1 MKNPKRN
8 PVERF
13 CALLLAFIMVFT
25 LVLPDGALSVSAAG
39 NNSDEASGEP
49 EASTEKTT
57 DVEVTIFEKVPT
69 TENPDNK
76 VAIQGADLQIKEAD
90 TDNVVANG
98 QSDANGKV
106 KVENL
111 TYDTE
116 KSYEY
121 TVSKAGYQSLENKSV
136 SIGTVNEVEVTLEMS
151 DISLGDLSA
160 VELSPNKEGVPSQV
174 QAVIN
179 NKIDNFEVGGAAQY
193 KWESSNPAVADV
205 DGNGLITAKGR
216 GSATITVSRNGK
228 SAQTTIKVKEVPSME
243 LNVTPD
249 NGTDVKSVT
258 AKASLPTDAAGGTV
272 TFSVNGADNVVNV
285 AADGTAELILNGAVM
300 GTLNIS
306 AVYSGNE
313 LYYEASASTN
323 GSYKQSKDITLK
335 DEKNS
340 SNTTIT
346 YGVNEVPA
354 LSVFDAEDRVVTFSS
369 SDSSVIEATPD
380 GKLTVKGEG
389 TAKII
394 ATAAESDNYTEASAS
409 YEVTVNKNTIKNTI
423 TFADFEWNVADASKV
438 YDGNKKI
445 RITGTLKNADV
456 IDNVQVTVS
465 AQLKKSGVGSYSE
478 FTVTDDDADINLK
491 GANNYKI
498 TTDFSN
504 KNVQLAEGKTVNI
517 TPRPVYVKVAVK
529 EGKTT
534 KFAYGT
540 IKADLQTAVEE
551 NYEVVLAGKYE
562 DGNILEPDKEQGLL
576 SPAKLEL
583 KNYAKV
589 ALKGFNDNNTV
600 YYVGGYTAEVIPV
613 ITNKNA
619 GNYEIRVDSE
629 NIAKYS
635 SDLTI
640 EKEKETQ
647 ASLNDLVKIVG
658 ADGIYQNEKDGSV
671 YIRGNQAV
679 TLKLEFKETNAYYD
693 QIWVSKGEKQAD
705 GQEIYYDAINSG
717 ISFDDS
723 KDKEYTL
730 KVSLR
735 NSKNAETVTD
745 GVEYQK
751 ITVDAISPTADF
763 KDLGNAGQFNKVLP
777 NNWKGFGNFSKD
789 KIKKYLVT
797 SDDAT
802 SKVKSLKTCKITVDN
817 DDAEAIVEK
826 ISEAVKNDSVWEET
840 SSVETSSVKFDKE
853 GNYIV
858 LALVEDNVGNKAV
871 YASNGLV
878 FDLTAPDVSVK
889 IIEPEENT
897 GCNQKVNFTVEINDK
912 DITSGVDKIE
922 VIAMDSDKDE
932 DVTAEYI
939 ETVKVAGGFDEDNK
953 MVIDS
958 CTLNS
963 EKINTIVGSE
973 QDGTL
978 QSIQAHANFT
988 VNGELSINKY
998 QSGYA
1003 IVKVIVYD
1011 KAGNNK
1017 EITTK
1022 REKVD
1027 VVAPKVNVKYD
1038 KDSATNSKYIN
1049 SSERTMT
1056 ITYTERNFIKSG
1068 LRFKVSV
1075 NGTESDNL
1083 TLDELEALECVT
1095 VNGPV
1100 DSENGSEPDNYKD
1113 DRTNTYQIT
1122 FSGDGAYEV
1131 IPKITDAAGNTNMN
1145 TNGKIEIEYENS
1157 NSQANELFVLD
1168 STAPTVDVKYSPEK
1182 SVRENEY
1189 FNSKRTMTLTITE
1202 RNFDESTL
1210 KFKLVSDGE
1219 TVESDNKSD
1228 TEKEKVLTMKDL
1240 TEKGLVIK
1248 KTEDKEAE
1256 VNEEKRTD
1264 ARKIV
1269 YEIEFNNDGFYQLIP
1284 YLTDLAGNEYNG
1296 SIESEIT
1303 KYQEFCIDKK
1313 APEVTVK
1320 YNDNELTLH
1329 NDKYFNQQRT
1339 AEVTIKE
1346 RNFNAD
1352 DLEFTL
1358 TRDGDKQTY
1367 KGFSALEQ
1375 AIGKL
1380 KDCDI
1385 TEIKDSEEKTA
1396 KQKHTDER
1404 VHTFSI
1410 TFGQKGE
1417 DYDYKISVKTT
1428 DLAGNSNDSVKDEN
1442 IGAETVATGKEFTVD
1457 MLAPSFSISYELL
1470 DDEGNV
1476 SSKIKESEVTTNE
1489 DKRVYKN
1496 KTIKAKVTIE
1506 ERNFKS
1512 TEDVFKDSIKVI
1524 EEATDV
1530 AGVAVEVK
1538 NQQNVAESLDKWNAE
1553 SGTIKYTNTGFV
1565 FEEEANYTFNLSY
1578 TDLAGNTAELV
1589 PQSDKG
1595 YRFTVDKTAPT
1606 GSLLVKNENLLE
1618 RLVEKLLDEVS
1629 FKFFNLKSK
1638 SIEVTTKGL
1647 DVTSPIKVSYYKDW
1661 QDGHG
1666 DFDALEEEAL
1676 SSKSWTKLN
1685 LKGREEEEEKKE
1697 YNIAK
1702 EEKEYSYLVEKDE
1715 QFVPYARI
1723 EDKAGNI
1730 VYLNN
1735 DGIICESKV
1744 ADININI
1751 DTKKPS
1757 TAAFEVKEED
1767 VVYNGNVEFNIDVK
1781 DEATKDKNNK
1791 KDVYSGINEIK
1802 YEVYS
1807 AESPEGADGNVKGTI
1822 SFEPSERVQYYNIPN
1837 IKIPVKEQSRYNSND
1852 VTIKVTVIDNA
1863 GNENYDT
1870 KNLKIDITDPSIDVS
1885 YNNNDVKN
1893 ETYFKNNR
1901 TMTIKYTER
1910 NITPDGLTFDF
1921 VAGDVTYKKIKLEKL
1936 RSEIS
1941 EKNLG
1946 ITISE
1951 GKDSQAS
1958 VDAKDYTDDR
1968 TLTYSITF
1976 DGGKEKDMDYQI
1988 IPYIEDLAGNTS
2000 YKTDESGKII
2010 DNVKY
2015 ANGKVASQKFT
2026 VDKVQPEMNVSY
2038 YLVDSNGN
2046 RGEKI
2051 EVSTDK
2057 INRLYKNKTIRAV
2070 VKITERNFALENGFS
2085 EEDKQVIP
2093 HFTWTNYDGNQGSV
2107 ADYEAAAT
2115 NLTNWLTSDKVIR
2128 TQSFDFI
2135 ADGDYSFTMEYTDLA
2150 GNSLKEE
2157 YGTHYCTVDKT
2168 APKIHVEYTSDNQ
2181 TVQPGEIELNRLYK
2195 NKDITAT
2202 VTIEERNFQRENN
2215 AVNFEN
2221 GQMSLSYTAKNLQG
2235 SDINTENYT
2244 GTANTRGEWST
2255 NVYTRTKT
2263 FTFSQDANYTLGL
2276 VYRDLA
2282 GNEAVYDTR
2291 YFTVDKT
2298 APTGSMT
2305 IEDNSGTA
2313 KTWIQWIQQV
2323 FFDIFTQSQKGVS
2336 MTSADETAGVAST
2349 QYYKYHP
2356 DSESRHTFDGLSTQN
2371 LDSISSW
2378 SDGYSTSV
2386 NADEQVIVYEK
2397 ITDRAGNVT
2406 YINNQE
2412 GVIADNTSPTA
2423 PEIKITAAEPAQGIY
2438 NASVPFTI
2446 DVTDPE
2452 NGGTYAGLKEVSY
2465 EITNNGKVTQ
2475 SGNYNSD
2482 LSDPT
2487 ARVHN
2492 IHRSETVNAEL
2503 NNSNHV
2509 TIKVKAVDYAGNQS
2523 EATKDLKIDITH
2535 PEVTITFDLN
2545 NPLNGKY
2552 YKTTRTATISVKERN
2567 FDTNAVDLKIT
2578 NTDGTMPSVSGW
2590 SISSQAG
2597 ESDDAINTCRVEFSA
2612 DGDYN
2617 MTMQCKDQAG
2627 NESNTV
2633 KVDEFTIDKTI
2644 PVISVS
2650 YDNNSAATPGYYN
2663 ANRTATITIKEH
2675 NFNAAEVNSQ
2685 ITAALQGSGISAP
2698 GVGGWS
2704 NSGDTHT
2711 ASVTFSD
2718 DGDYTF
2724 DIDYTDLAGNAAADY
2739 TQDSFTVD
2747 KTKPEV
2753 EFFDIEDKS
2762 ANNGVVAPGVKYS
2775 DVNYLESGVEIK
2787 IEGAEHESKELTG
2800 SRSSIANGESIKMN
2814 DFEYTQDNDDV
2825 YTMTAVISDKAGNK
2839 TEKKI
2844 MFSVNRFGS
2853 NYSFSDTTKEF
2864 LDEVYSNSAKDLVIT
2879 ETNVDSLVFNGI
2891 SYSLDNKTTE
2901 LKQGTDYTVK
2911 ETGGEGSWKQYTY
2924 TIKKENFEKEGRYSV
2939 TIDSEDKATN
2949 TMNNKVKERNI
2960 NFVIDKTPP
2969 TVVITGIEESS
2980 YRADSRDMSVNVS
2993 DNTAVKRLDIMVDG
3007 KSVATYSQEDVKE
3020 AGGKIV
3026 YTLNSS
3032 NSKQKVKAVAVD
3044 MADNEATSD
3053 NHNILITTN
3062 LFIQY
3067 INNKPLFIG
3076 SIIALVLIAG
3086 GAIYFFVFRRKK
3098 SEDAAD
3104 AN

>member
-57 DVEVTIFEKVPT
+57 DAEFTIFENVPT

-76 VAIQGADLQIKEAD
+76 VAIQGADLQIKEAG

-179 NKIDNFEVGGAAQY
+179 NKIDNFEVGGAPQY

-228 SAQTTIKVKEVPSME
+228 SAQTTIKVKEVPSMG

-258 AKASLPTDAAGGTV
+258 MTVTMPKDAKGGKV
-272 TFSVNGADNVVNV
+272 TFSLESGESYEVAVNEEGIAEQVLAKDLIGNVKVS
-285 AADGTAELILNGAVM
+285 AA
-300 GTLNIS
+300 
-306 AVYSGNE
+306 YSGNE
-313 LYYEASASTN
+313 LYFENSTEETGKYKQKKSISLTADGKSEASIDY
-323 GSYKQSKDITLK
+323 GSDLP
-335 DEKNS
+335 
-340 SNTTIT
+340 
-346 YGVNEVPA
+346 V
-354 LSVFDAEDRVVTFSS
+354 LSVGNAEDRTVTFSS

-380 GKLTVKGEG
+380 GKLTVKGAG

-394 ATAAESDNYTEASAS
+394 ATAAESDNYTESSAS
-409 YEVTVNKNTIKNTI
+409 FTIEVEQKTINKKI
-423 TFADFEWNVADASKV
+423 TFADFEWNTTSASKV
-438 YDGNKKI
+438 YDRSRKI
-445 RITGTLKNADV
+445 SITGTLKSDELVGNDQ
-456 IDNVQVTVS
+456 ITVTVN
-465 AQLKKSGVGSYSE
+465 AQLKKEDVGNYSE
-478 FTVTDDDADINLK
+478 FTVTDADSDIKLK
-491 GANNYKI
+491 GASNYKI

-534 KFAYGT
+534 KFAYGKS
-540 IKADLQTAVEE
+540 KAYLQEAVKE

-562 DGNILEPDKEQGLL
+562 DGNILEPDKDQGLL
-576 SPAKLEL
+576 PPAKLEL
-583 KNYAKV
+583 KNYAEV
-589 ALKGFNDNNTV
+589 ALKGFNDNDTV
-600 YYVGGYTAEVIPV
+600 YYVGSYTAEIIPV

-640 EKEKETQ
+640 EKETQ
-647 ASLNDLVKIVG
+647 ISLNDLVEIVG

-671 YIRGNQAV
+671 YIRGNQAA
-679 TLKLEFKETNAYYD
+679 TLKLQFKETNAYYD

-735 NSKNAETVTD
+735 NSKNALTVTD

-751 ITVDAISPTADF
+751 ITVDATSPTADF

-777 NNWKGFGNFSKD
+777 SWDGFKNFSNDTEKA
-789 KIKKYLVT
+789 YLVKA
-797 SDDAT
+797 SDNG

-826 ISEAVKNDSVWEET
+826 ISEAVKNDSVWEEKD
-840 SSVETSSVKFDKE
+840 SVQEEKDSVQFNKE

-889 IIEPEENT
+889 IIKPEENT
-897 GCNQKVNFTVEINDK
+897 GYNQKVNFTVEINDK

-922 VIAMDSDKDE
+922 VIAMDSDKE
-932 DVTAEYI
+932 VIAEEI
-939 ETVKVAGGFDEDNK
+939 ENVKVAGGFDKNNK
-953 MVIDS
+953 IVTDS

-963 EKINTIVGSE
+963 DEINTIVGSE

-978 QSIQAHANFT
+978 KAIQAHANFT
-988 VNGELSINKY
+988 VNGKLSINKY

-1003 IVKVIVYD
+1003 TVKVIVYD
-1011 KAGNNK
+1011 KAGNRK
-1017 EITTK
+1017 ETIETETK
-1022 REKVD
+1022 TEKVD

-1038 KDSATNSKYIN
+1038 KNSETSKYIQG
-1049 SSERTMT
+1049 SERKMT
-1056 ITYTERNFIKSG
+1056 ITYTERNFIESG
-1068 LRFKVSV
+1068 LRFDVSI
-1075 NGTESDNL
+1075 NGTEPDDL
-1083 TLDELEALECVT
+1083 TLKELEDLECVKEVKKP
-1095 VNGPV
+1095 VN
-1100 DSENGSEPDNYKD
+1100 SKNEPDDYTD
-1113 DRTNTYQIT
+1113 ERTNTYEIT

-1145 TNGKIEIEYENS
+1145 SEGNIEVEYENS
-1157 NSQANELFVLD
+1157 KFQTNGPFILD
-1168 STAPTVDVKYSPEK
+1168 GTAPTVDVKYSSEK

-1210 KFKLVSDGE
+1210 KFDLISDGE
-1219 TVESDNKSD
+1219 TKKGL
-1228 TEKEKVLTMKDL
+1228 TKEEL
-1240 TEKGLVIK
+1240 TENGLTIK
-1248 KTEDKEAE
+1248 KTEDKESE

-1284 YLTDLAGNEYNG
+1284 YLIDLAGNEYKG
-1296 SIESEIT
+1296 SNESEIT
-1303 KYQEFCIDKK
+1303 KYQEFCIDKT
-1313 APEVTVK
+1313 APEVTVTYND
-1320 YNDNELTLH
+1320 YNDNELKLH

-1339 AEVTIKE
+1339 ATVTITE
-1346 RNFNAD
+1346 RNFDAN

-1358 TRDGDKQTY
+1358 IRDGNEQRY
-1367 KGFSALEQ
+1367 MGFSALKD
-1375 AIGKL
+1375 AMDKL
-1380 KDCDI
+1380 GDCAV

-1404 VHTFSI
+1404 EYTFSI
-1410 TFGQKGE
+1410 TFGKEKE
-1417 DYDYKISVKTT
+1417 DHDYAISVKAT
-1428 DLAGNSNDSVKDEN
+1428 DLAGNSNSSVTDKN
-1442 IGAETVATGKEFTVD
+1442 IGAETVATGEEFTVD
-1457 MLAPSFSISYELL
+1457 MVAPTL
-1470 DDEGNV
+1470 DVQYIVYKDENGQ
-1476 SSKIKESEVTTNE
+1476 E
-1489 DKRVYKN
+1489 DKDRIDITGEIVNATDEDSRFYKN
-1496 KTIKAKVTIE
+1496 ASIFAKVTIT
-1506 ERNFKS
+1506 ERNFFTDDES
-1512 TEDVFKDSIKVI
+1512 FVKDQMKLEYKAQDITG
-1524 EEATDV
+1524 TDV
-1530 AGVAVEVK
+1530 QTKDFKKQANNELENEAWVTDK
-1538 NQQNVAESLDKWNAE
+1538 NNETTRTQ
-1553 SGTIKYTNTGFV
+1553 I
-1565 FEEEANYTFNLSY
+1565 FEFKVDANYALGINY
-1578 TDLAGNTAELV
+1578 TDLAGNTAVE
-1589 PQSDKG
+1589 
-1595 YRFTVDKTAPT
+1595 YETRYFTVDTTSPEGTVVMSDGDKKTEA
-1606 GSLLVKNENLLE
+1606 GSLLEKFKNLFFTLFSNKQIT
-1618 RLVEKLLDEVS
+1618 VEMTGKD
-1629 FKFFNLKSK
+1629 K
-1638 SIEVTTKGL
+1638 
-1647 DVTSPIKVSYYKDW
+1647 TSPFVQKYYIDDKNQEYDKDGNFNFKTEDKLSEEKWTVYKDEKAIEKNDYFSVNNKT
-1661 QDGHG
+1661 QTYK
-1666 DFDALEEEAL
+1666 LKEN
-1676 SSKSWTKLN
+1676 SK
-1685 LKGREEEEEKKE
+1685 
-1697 YNIAK
+1697 A
-1702 EEKEYSYLVEKDE
+1702 
-1715 QFVPYARI
+1715 VPYLYL
-1723 EDKAGNI
+1723 EDKAGNKTYMTSNGAI
-1730 VYLNN
+1730 YDTENPTAPVIKITTAPVAGVSEP
-1735 DGIICESKV
+1735 GIFNS
-1744 ADININI
+1744 
-1751 DTKKPS
+1751 
-1757 TAAFEVKEED
+1757 
-1767 VVYNGNVEFNIDVK
+1767 NVDFNISVEDPKVN
-1781 DEATKDKNNK
+1781 ET
-1791 KDVYSGINEIK
+1791 YSGINNVSYRIYKNGESEDVK
-1802 YEVYS
+1802 YISLYNETMETPIMKQS
-1807 AESPEGADGNVKGTI
+1807 FNTSNKDDFEGELVVSSKD
-1822 SFEPSERVQYYNIPN
+1822 F
-1837 IKIPVKEQSRYNSND
+1837 NSND
-1852 VTIKVTVIDNA
+1852 VTIEVTATDNA
-1863 GNENYDT
+1863 GNTTTE
-1870 KNLKIDITDPSIDVS
+1870 KKQIAIDITPPEITVFYD
-1885 YNNNDVKN
+1885 NNDVANGK
-1893 ETYFKNNR
+1893 YFKANR
-1901 TMTIKYTER
+1901 TMTVEYKER
-1910 NITPDGLTFDF
+1910 NFDESKLTFDVSTNGKSQTVSLSQLKNGEVNGIKVISGPEDSEKTKKF
-1921 VAGDVTYKKIKLEKL
+1921 ETYTDNRTNTYKILF
-1936 RSEIS
+1936 
-1941 EKNLG
+1941 N
-1946 ITISE
+1946 
-1951 GKDSQAS
+1951 A
-1958 VDAKDYTDDR
+1958 
-1968 TLTYSITF
+1968 
-1976 DGGKEKDMDYQI
+1976 GGNNGDMDYSI
-1988 IPYIEDLAGNTS
+1988 VPH
-2000 YKTDESGKII
+2000 II
-2010 DNVKY
+2010 DK
-2015 ANGKVASQKFT
+2015 ANNKQNKETQYKAGTEAKTEFT
-2026 VDKVQPEMNVSY
+2026 IDKKAPVISMAYSAEGETINPG
-2038 YLVDSNGN
+2038 GN
-2046 RGEKI
+2046 
-2051 EVSTDK
+2051 EVS
-2057 INRLYKNKTIRAV
+2057 RVYRNKTI
-2070 VKITERNFALENGFS
+2070 
-2085 EEDKQVIP
+2085 
-2093 HFTWTNYDGNQGSV
+2093 
-2107 ADYEAAAT
+2107 
-2115 NLTNWLTSDKVIR
+2115 
-2128 TQSFDFI
+2128 
-2135 ADGDYSFTMEYTDLA
+2135 
-2150 GNSLKEE
+2150 
-2157 YGTHYCTVDKT
+2157 
-2168 APKIHVEYTSDNQ
+2168 
-2181 TVQPGEIELNRLYK
+2181 
-2195 NKDITAT
+2195 TAT
-2202 VTIEERNFQRENN
+2202 ATIEERNFSNSNSFSEDPKQMNLTYD
-2215 AVNFEN
+2215 ALNF
-2221 GQMSLSYTAKNLQG
+2221 QG
-2235 SDINTENYT
+2235 SKVNTENYT
-2244 GTANTRGEWST
+2244 NTANTRGEWST

-2617 MTMQCKDQAG
+2617 MTMKCKDQAG

-2949 TMNNKVKERNI
+2949 TMNNKVKESNI

>member
-57 DVEVTIFEKVPT
+57 DVEFTIFEKVPT

-76 VAIQGADLQIKEAD
+76 VAIQGADLQIKEAG

-136 SIGTVNEVEVTLEMS
+136 SIGTVNEVEVTLGMS

-258 AKASLPTDAAGGTV
+258 MTVTMPKDAKGGKV
-272 TFSVNGADNVVNV
+272 TFSLESGESYEVAVNEEGIAEQVLAKDLIGNVKVS
-285 AADGTAELILNGAVM
+285 AA
-300 GTLNIS
+300 
-306 AVYSGNE
+306 YSGNE
-313 LYYEASASTN
+313 LYFENSTEETGKYKQKKRISLTADGKSEAS
-323 GSYKQSKDITLK
+323 
-335 DEKNS
+335 
-340 SNTTIT
+340 IT
-346 YGVNEVPA
+346 YGSDLPV
-354 LSVFDAEDRVVTFSS
+354 LSVENAEDRTVTFSS
-369 SDSSVIEATPD
+369 SKPNVVEATPD
-380 GKLTVKGEG
+380 GVLTVKGTG
-389 TAKII
+389 RTDIT
-394 ATAAESDNYTEASAS
+394 ATAAESDNYTESSAS
-409 YEVTVNKNTIKNTI
+409 FTIKVNQKPINKKI
-423 TFADFEWNVADASKV
+423 TFADFEWNVEKASKV
-438 YDGNKKI
+438 YDGNDKI
-445 RITGTLKNADV
+445 QMTGTLKNADV
-456 IDNVQVTVS
+456 IDEVQVTVN
-465 AQLKKSGVGSYSE
+465 AQLEKSDVGSYSK
-478 FTVTDDDADINLK
+478 FTVTDADSDIKLK
-491 GANNYKI
+491 GANNYET
-498 TTDFSN
+498 TTDFSE
-504 KNVQLAEGKTVNI
+504 KEVQLAKGKTVNI
-517 TPRPVYVKVAVK
+517 TPRPVYVKAAVK

-534 KFAYGT
+534 ELSYGKT
-540 IKADLQTAVEE
+540 KKELQEFVEE
-551 NYEVVLAGKYE
+551 NYEVVLAGTKGCIDE
-562 DGNILEPDKEQGLL
+562 TQAQGLMGKDTIQL
-576 SPAKLEL
+576 DE
-583 KNYAKV
+583 YAKV
-589 ALKGFNDNNTV
+589 ELDGFNDKEKV
-600 YYVGGYTAEVIPV
+600 YYVGKYKVLPV
-613 ITNKNA
+613 VEKEDA
-619 GNYEIRVDSE
+619 GNYEIKVDTG
-629 NIAKYS
+629 NIGKYS
-635 SDLTI
+635 ANLTV
-640 EKEKETQ
+640 KKETETQ
-647 ASLNDLVKIVG
+647 DNLKNLVDVVN

-671 YIRGNQAV
+671 YIRGNQSA
-679 TLKLEFKETNAYYD
+679 TLKLKFKKANAYYD
-693 QIWVSKGEKQAD
+693 QIWVSKGEKQQD

-723 KDKEYTL
+723 EDKVYSL

-745 GVEYQK
+745 GEKY
-751 ITVDAISPTADF
+751 ININVDATSPTADF
-763 KDLGNAGQFNKVLP
+763 ADLGSAGQFNKVLP
-777 NNWKGFGNFSKD
+777 NDWKGFGNFSKD
-789 KIKKYLVT
+789 KEKAYLVT
-797 SDDAT
+797 KSDNG
-802 SKVKSLKTCKITVDN
+802 SKVKSLKTCKVKIGSDDN
-817 DDAEAIVEK
+817 NAIVAA
-826 ISEAVKNDSVWEET
+826 ISNAVKNDSLWVEEDT
-840 SSVETSSVKFDKE
+840 VKFAEE
-853 GNYIV
+853 GNYII
-858 LALVEDNVGNKAV
+858 LALVEDNVGNKSV

-878 FDLTAPDVSVK
+878 FDLTTPTVTITADSVDPKVGPDGTVNFQV
-889 IIEPEENT
+889 
-897 GCNQKVNFTVEINDK
+897 KVNDTNVTSGIEKVEI
-912 DITSGVDKIE
+912 
-922 VIAMDSDKDE
+922 IAMDSANKE
-932 DVTAEYI
+932 VSAEEI
-939 ETVKVAGGFDEDNK
+939 ENVKVSGGFDENSK
-953 MVIDS
+953 KVTDS
-958 CTLNS
+958 YTLNS
-963 EKINTIVGSE
+963 EEINKIVGKE

-978 QSIQAHANFT
+978 ESIQAHANF
-988 VNGELSINKY
+988 NIEGKLSINKY

-1003 IVKVIVYD
+1003 TVKVIVYD
-1011 KAGNNK
+1011 KAGNQSDSALK
-1017 EITTK
+1017 TV
-1022 REKVD
+1022 KVD
-1027 VVAPKVNVKYD
+1027 VINPEIAVEYNIDSDNEYIQSSSRTMTITYIERNFIEEGLTFDVSIDGVVQNVSLKDIKEKTKERITASEVISKETDKYVCTLTFKGDGAYKVIPHITDVAGNENEGIIYKNQNSRANEIFILDKTAPEVNIKYNS
-1038 KDSATNSKYIN
+1038 DSDSQYIGN
-1049 SSERTMT
+1049 NTRTMT
-1056 ITYTERNFIKSG
+1056 ITYTERNFTKEGLTFDVSIDGVVQNVSLKDIKEKTKERITASEVISKETDKYVCT
-1068 LRFKVSV
+1068 LTFK
-1075 NGTESDNL
+1075 
-1083 TLDELEALECVT
+1083 
-1095 VNGPV
+1095 
-1100 DSENGSEPDNYKD
+1100 
-1113 DRTNTYQIT
+1113 
-1122 FSGDGAYEV
+1122 GDGAYKV
-1131 IPKITDAAGNTNMN
+1131 IPHITDIVGNKN
-1145 TNGKIEIEYENS
+1145 TKIEYDNTDS
-1157 NSQANELFVLD
+1157 KANELFIL
-1168 STAPTVDVKYSPEK
+1168 
-1182 SVRENEY
+1182 
-1189 FNSKRTMTLTITE
+1189 
-1202 RNFDESTL
+1202 
-1210 KFKLVSDGE
+1210 
-1219 TVESDNKSD
+1219 
-1228 TEKEKVLTMKDL
+1228 DL
-1240 TEKGLVIK
+1240 T
-1248 KTEDKEAE
+1248 
-1256 VNEEKRTD
+1256 
-1264 ARKIV
+1264 
-1269 YEIEFNNDGFYQLIP
+1269 
-1284 YLTDLAGNEYNG
+1284 
-1296 SIESEIT
+1296 
-1303 KYQEFCIDKK
+1303 
-1313 APEVTVK
+1313 APEVTVT
-1320 YNDNELTLH
+1320 YNDDELALH
-1329 NDKYFNQQRT
+1329 NGKYFNEQRT
-1339 AEVTIKE
+1339 ATISIKE
-1346 RNFNAD
+1346 RNFD
-1352 DLEFTL
+1352 SGKLGFTL
-1358 TRDGDKQTY
+1358 TRDG
-1367 KGFSALEQ
+1367 
-1375 AIGKL
+1375 
-1380 KDCDI
+1380 
-1385 TEIKDSEEKTA
+1385 EEKTYNTFEELKKA
-1396 KQKHTDER
+1396 VDGWDDCSITKNLEDNESDKKPETYTDDR
-1404 VHTFSI
+1404 TQTFTI
-1410 TFGQKGE
+1410 TFGKKG
-1417 DYDYKISVKTT
+1417 DDHDYKISVKVT
-1428 DLAGNSNDSVKDEN
+1428 DLAGNSNAGLTDKSAKVK
-1442 IGAETVATGKEFTVD
+1442 TGDDFTVD
-1457 MLAPSFSISYELL
+1457 MLAPKLDVKYYVSKDSEGKEVSSPIYITDSIGASEKSRFYKNATIFAEVTITEGNFVGESEFAKGQMILTYEAKDSQGIDVETKDFKKLANTKEEWKTKEKNNVQVFEFSTDANYTLGINYTDLAGNQAVEYETHYFTVDKTPPKGTVDMSDGDKKTETGSLLEKFKKLFFKLFSNKQIEAIMTGEDTTSPFVQKYYIDCNNQEYNKDDGSFKVKTEDELSKEEWTVYKDEKAIEENDYFSANSKTQSYSLIENSKAVPYLYLEDKAGNKTYMTSNGAIYDTENPTAPVITITTADPVAGVSDPGIEIFNSDVDFNISVEDPEVNGTYSGLASVSYEIKNNGKVTQ
-1470 DDEGNV
+1470 EGNF
-1476 SSKIKESEVTTNE
+1476 NE
-1489 DKRVYKN
+1489 DLKPVNMEKRLSRDLTVDASKNNGNNITIEVNAEDNAGNKSSARRELAIDKTKPEITVSYDNNDVANGKYFKANRTMTVSYKERNFYEKGITFDVSTNGGVLQEGISLEDLNKINGITVKFQKDSQSGRKLKELSDERVNTYTILFDAGSTNGDMDYSIVPHITDAAALVNENVEYGDSKAPEKFTIDKKAPVISMAYSAEGETINPGGNEVSRVYRN
-1496 KTIKAKVTIE
+1496 KTITATATIE
-1506 ERNFKS
+1506 ERNFS
-1512 TEDVFKDSIKVI
+1512 NSNSFSEDPK
-1524 EEATDV
+1524 
-1530 AGVAVEVK
+1530 
-1538 NQQNVAESLDKWNAE
+1538 QM
-1553 SGTIKYTNTGFV
+1553 
-1565 FEEEANYTFNLSY
+1565 NLTY
-1578 TDLAGNTAELV
+1578 
-1589 PQSDKG
+1589 
-1595 YRFTVDKTAPT
+1595 
-1606 GSLLVKNENLLE
+1606 
-1618 RLVEKLLDEVS
+1618 
-1629 FKFFNLKSK
+1629 
-1638 SIEVTTKGL
+1638 
-1647 DVTSPIKVSYYKDW
+1647 
-1661 QDGHG
+1661 
-1666 DFDALEEEAL
+1666 EAL
-1676 SSKSWTKLN
+1676 N
-1685 LKGREEEEEKKE
+1685 FQG
-1697 YNIAK
+1697 
-1702 EEKEYSYLVEKDE
+1702 
-1715 QFVPYARI
+1715 
-1723 EDKAGNI
+1723 
-1730 VYLNN
+1730 
-1735 DGIICESKV
+1735 SKV
-1744 ADININI
+1744 
-1751 DTKKPS
+1751 
-1757 TAAFEVKEED
+1757 
-1767 VVYNGNVEFNIDVK
+1767 
-1781 DEATKDKNNK
+1781 
-1791 KDVYSGINEIK
+1791 
-1802 YEVYS
+1802 
-1807 AESPEGADGNVKGTI
+1807 
-1822 SFEPSERVQYYNIPN
+1822 
-1837 IKIPVKEQSRYNSND
+1837 
-1852 VTIKVTVIDNA
+1852 
-1863 GNENYDT
+1863 
-1870 KNLKIDITDPSIDVS
+1870 
-1885 YNNNDVKN
+1885 
-1893 ETYFKNNR
+1893 
-1901 TMTIKYTER
+1901 
-1910 NITPDGLTFDF
+1910 
-1921 VAGDVTYKKIKLEKL
+1921 
-1936 RSEIS
+1936 
-1941 EKNLG
+1941 
-1946 ITISE
+1946 
-1951 GKDSQAS
+1951 
-1958 VDAKDYTDDR
+1958 
-1968 TLTYSITF
+1968 
-1976 DGGKEKDMDYQI
+1976 
-1988 IPYIEDLAGNTS
+1988 
-2000 YKTDESGKII
+2000 
-2010 DNVKY
+2010 
-2015 ANGKVASQKFT
+2015 
-2026 VDKVQPEMNVSY
+2026 
-2038 YLVDSNGN
+2038 
-2046 RGEKI
+2046 
-2051 EVSTDK
+2051 
-2057 INRLYKNKTIRAV
+2057 
-2070 VKITERNFALENGFS
+2070 
-2085 EEDKQVIP
+2085 
-2093 HFTWTNYDGNQGSV
+2093 
-2107 ADYEAAAT
+2107 
-2115 NLTNWLTSDKVIR
+2115 
-2128 TQSFDFI
+2128 
-2135 ADGDYSFTMEYTDLA
+2135 
-2150 GNSLKEE
+2150 
-2157 YGTHYCTVDKT
+2157 
-2168 APKIHVEYTSDNQ
+2168 
-2181 TVQPGEIELNRLYK
+2181 
-2195 NKDITAT
+2195 
-2202 VTIEERNFQRENN
+2202 
-2215 AVNFEN
+2215 
-2221 GQMSLSYTAKNLQG
+2221 
-2235 SDINTENYT
+2235 NTENYT
-2244 GTANTRGEWST
+2244 GAANTRGEWST

-2305 IEDNSGTA
+2305 IEDNNGTA

>member
-57 DVEVTIFEKVPT
+57 DVEFTIFEKVPT

-76 VAIQGADLQIKEAD
+76 VAIQGADLQIKEAG

-258 AKASLPTDAAGGTV
+258 AKASLPADAAGGAV
-272 TFSVNGADNVVNV
+272 TFSVNGADNVVDV

-323 GSYKQSKDITLK
+323 GSYKQSKGITLK

-369 SDSSVIEATPD
+369 DDPKVIEATPE
-380 GKLTVKGEG
+380 GKLTVKGAG
-389 TAKII
+389 TAKIT
-394 ATAAESDNYTEASAS
+394 ATAAESDNYIKASAS
-409 YEVTVNKNTIKNTI
+409 YNIIVSQKPIGEI
-423 TFADFEWNVADASKV
+423 TFDDFEWNTTSASKV
-438 YDGNKKI
+438 YDRSKKI
-445 RITGTLKNADV
+445 SITGTLKSDKLVGNDQ
-456 IDNVQVTVS
+456 ITVTVN
-465 AQLKKSGVGSYSE
+465 AQLKKEDVGNYSE
-478 FTVTDDDADINLK
+478 FTVTDADSDINLK

-540 IKADLQTAVEE
+540 IKADLQKAVEE

-589 ALKGFNDNNTV
+589 ALKGFNDNDTV
-600 YYVGGYTAEVIPV
+600 YYVGSYTAEVIPV

-647 ASLNDLVKIVG
+647 ASLNDLVEIVG
-658 ADGIYQNEKDGSV
+658 ADGIYRNEKDGSV
-671 YIRGNQAV
+671 YIRGNQAA
-679 TLKLEFKETNAYYD
+679 TLKLNFKKTNAYYD

-717 ISFDDS
+717 INFDDS
-723 KDKEYTL
+723 EDKEYTL
-730 KVSLR
+730 RVSLR
-735 NSKNAETVTD
+735 NSKNASTVTD

-751 ITVDAISPTADF
+751 ITVDATSPTADF

-777 NNWKGFGNFSKD
+777 NDWKGFGNFSKD

-817 DDAEAIVEK
+817 DEAEAIVEK
-826 ISEAVKNDSVWEET
+826 ISEAVKNDSVWEEKD
-840 SSVETSSVKFDKE
+840 SVQFNKE

-878 FDLTAPDVSVK
+878 FDLTAPDVSVE
-889 IIEPEENT
+889 INEPKENDK
-897 GCNQKVNFTVEINDK
+897 KVGFTVKINDK
-912 DITSGVDKIE
+912 DITSGVDEIK

-953 MVIDS
+953 IVIDS

-978 QSIQAHANFT
+978 KSIQAHANFT
-988 VNGELSINKY
+988 VNGELSIDKY
-998 QSGYA
+998 QSGHA
-1003 IVKVIVYD
+1003 TVKVIVSD
-1011 KAGNNK
+1011 KARNSK
-1017 EITTK
+1017 DTIVTK
-1022 REKVD
+1022 KVD

-1038 KDSATNSKYIN
+1038 KNSGTSYIQG
-1049 SSERTMT
+1049 SERTMT
-1056 ITYTERNFIKSG
+1056 ITYTERNFTEEG
-1068 LRFKVSV
+1068 LTFDVLINNAQKTVSLNELKTFEPRISVATGTSEKADEHVYTLTFK
-1075 NGTESDNL
+1075 
-1083 TLDELEALECVT
+1083 
-1095 VNGPV
+1095 
-1100 DSENGSEPDNYKD
+1100 
-1113 DRTNTYQIT
+1113 
-1122 FSGDGAYEV
+1122 GDGAYKV
-1131 IPKITDAAGNTNMN
+1131 IPHIKDTAGNTN
-1145 TNGKIEIEYENS
+1145 NGVTYEDES
-1157 NSQANELFVLD
+1157 NANELFILD
-1168 STAPTVDVKYSPEK
+1168 GTAPKINVTYSPEK

-1189 FNSKRTMTLTITE
+1189 FNSERKMTLTITE
-1202 RNFDESTL
+1202 RNFDKSTL
-1210 KFKLVSDGE
+1210 KFDLISDGE
-1219 TVESDNKSD
+1219 TKAGL
-1228 TEKEKVLTMKDL
+1228 TKEELIKN
-1240 TEKGLVIK
+1240 GLVITTK
-1248 KTEDKEAE
+1248 DTESEF
-1256 VNEEKRTD
+1256 NEEQHTD
-1264 ARKIV
+1264 DRNIV

-1284 YLTDLAGNEYNG
+1284 YLTDLAGNEYEG
-1296 SIESEIT
+1296 SAESEIT

-1320 YNDNELTLH
+1320 YNDNDNKLKLH
-1329 NDKYFNQQRT
+1329 NGKYFNQQRI

-1404 VHTFSI
+1404 AHTFSI
-1410 TFGQKGE
+1410 TFGQKDE
-1417 DYDYKISVKTT
+1417 DHDYTISVVAM
-1428 DLAGNSNDSVKDEN
+1428 DLAGKSNSSVTDKN

-1457 MLAPSFSISYELL
+1457 MLAPTLTVQYYVYQDKNGNEL
-1470 DDEGNV
+1470 DEEH
-1476 SSKIKESEVTTNE
+1476 KESITEKINSE
-1489 DKRVYKN
+1489 DCYKN
-1496 KTIKAKVTIE
+1496 ASIHAEVIID
-1506 ERNFKS
+1506 ERNFSEEKNG
-1512 TEDVFKDSIKVI
+1512 KDSFVENQMNLEYSAK
-1524 EEATDV
+1524 TYDKT
-1530 AGVAVEVK
+1530 EVK
-1538 NQQNVAESLDKWNAE
+1538 TTNFSDIAKERENWKPNQENRKDNIETLNLEFSED
-1553 SGTIKYTNTGFV
+1553 
-1565 FEEEANYTFNLSY
+1565 ANYTLSITY
-1578 TDLAGNTAELV
+1578 KDLAGNSISYAS
-1589 PQSDKG
+1589 PK
-1595 YRFTVDKTAPT
+1595 FTVDKTAPT
-1606 GSLLVKNENLLE
+1606 GKIQIGKDEKDVGIIGKVFDFIYSFFTNNNKTEITMVGTDTMSPIVEQKYYIEKNRDIKNGNTGYE
-1618 RLVEKLLDEVS
+1618 RLS
-1629 FKFFNLKSK
+1629 
-1638 SIEVTTKGL
+1638 
-1647 DVTSPIKVSYYKDW
+1647 
-1661 QDGHG
+1661 
-1666 DFDALEEEAL
+1666 LEEL
-1676 SSKSWTKLN
+1676 I
-1685 LKGREEEEEKKE
+1685 GKKE
-1697 YNIAK
+1697 WVDTKTIEENKENIATSTFK
-1702 EEKEYSYLVEKDE
+1702 ILEENSKAIPYLYIK
-1715 QFVPYARI
+1715 
-1723 EDKAGNI
+1723 DKAGNETYVTSDGAI
-1730 VYLNN
+1730 YDDEKEGTPEIQITTDDPISWEGEKN
-1735 DGIICESKV
+1735 DIGLFNK
-1744 ADININI
+1744 
-1751 DTKKPS
+1751 
-1757 TAAFEVKEED
+1757 
-1767 VVYNGNVEFNIDVK
+1767 NVTFNIVVTDPKV
-1781 DEATKDKNNK
+1781 NK
-1791 KDVYSGINEIK
+1791 TYSGINNVSYRIYKNGESEDVK
-1802 YEVYS
+1802 YISLYNETIEEPIMKQSFNTYNKDDFEGKLEVS
-1807 AESPEGADGNVKGTI
+1807 SKD
-1822 SFEPSERVQYYNIPN
+1822 F
-1837 IKIPVKEQSRYNSND
+1837 NSND
-1852 VTIKVTVIDNA
+1852 VTIEVTAIDNA
-1863 GNENYDT
+1863 GNTKTVTKQIAIDT
-1870 KNLKIDITDPSIDVS
+1870 TPPEITVS
-1885 YNNNDVKN
+1885 YDNNNVANGK
-1893 ETYFKNNR
+1893 YFKADR
-1901 TMTIKYTER
+1901 TMTVEYKER
-1910 NITPDGLTFDF
+1910 NFDESKLTFDVTTNGKSQTVSLSQLKNGEVNGIKVISGPEDSEKTKEF
-1921 VAGDVTYKKIKLEKL
+1921 ETYTDNRTNTYKILF
-1936 RSEIS
+1936 
-1941 EKNLG
+1941 N
-1946 ITISE
+1946 
-1951 GKDSQAS
+1951 A
-1958 VDAKDYTDDR
+1958 
-1968 TLTYSITF
+1968 
-1976 DGGKEKDMDYQI
+1976 GGNNGDMDYSI
-1988 IPYIEDLAGNTS
+1988 VPH
-2000 YKTDESGKII
+2000 II
-2010 DNVKY
+2010 DK
-2015 ANGKVASQKFT
+2015 ANNKQNKETQYKAGTEAKTEFT
-2026 VDKVQPEMNVSY
+2026 IDKKAPVISMAYSAEGETINPG
-2038 YLVDSNGN
+2038 GN
-2046 RGEKI
+2046 
-2051 EVSTDK
+2051 EVS
-2057 INRLYKNKTIRAV
+2057 RVYRNKTI
-2070 VKITERNFALENGFS
+2070 
-2085 EEDKQVIP
+2085 
-2093 HFTWTNYDGNQGSV
+2093 
-2107 ADYEAAAT
+2107 
-2115 NLTNWLTSDKVIR
+2115 
-2128 TQSFDFI
+2128 
-2135 ADGDYSFTMEYTDLA
+2135 
-2150 GNSLKEE
+2150 
-2157 YGTHYCTVDKT
+2157 
-2168 APKIHVEYTSDNQ
+2168 
-2181 TVQPGEIELNRLYK
+2181 
-2195 NKDITAT
+2195 TAT
-2202 VTIEERNFQRENN
+2202 ATIEERNFSNSNSFSEDPKQMNLTYD
-2215 AVNFEN
+2215 ALNF
-2221 GQMSLSYTAKNLQG
+2221 QG
-2235 SDINTENYT
+2235 SKVNTENYT

>member
-57 DVEVTIFEKVPT
+57 DVEFTIFEKVPT

-76 VAIQGADLQIKEAD
+76 VAIQGADLQIKEAG

-106 KVENL
+106 KVKNL

-121 TVSKAGYQSLENKSV
+121 TVSKAGYQALENKSV
-136 SIGTVNEVEVTLEMS
+136 SIGTVNEVEVTLEMN
-151 DISLGDLSA
+151 DISLGDLS
-160 VELSPNKEGVPSQV
+160 VVVLSPNKEGVPSQV

-258 AKASLPTDAAGGTV
+258 AKASLPADAAGGAV
-272 TFSVNGADNVVNV
+272 TFSVNGADNVVDV

-323 GSYKQSKDITLK
+323 GSYKQSKGITLK

-369 SDSSVIEATPD
+369 DDPKVIEATPE
-380 GKLTVKGEG
+380 GKLTVKGAG
-389 TAKII
+389 TAKIT
-394 ATAAESDNYTEASAS
+394 ATAAESDNYIKASAS
-409 YEVTVNKNTIKNTI
+409 YNIIVSQKPIGEI
-423 TFADFEWNVADASKV
+423 TFDDFEWNTTSASKV
-438 YDGNKKI
+438 YDRSKKI
-445 RITGTLKNADV
+445 SITGTLKSDKLVGNDQ
-456 IDNVQVTVS
+456 ITVTVN
-465 AQLKKSGVGSYSE
+465 AQLKKEDVGNYSE
-478 FTVTDDDADINLK
+478 FTVTDADSDINLK

-540 IKADLQTAVEE
+540 IKADLQKAVEE

-589 ALKGFNDNNTV
+589 ALKGFNDNDTV
-600 YYVGGYTAEVIPV
+600 YYVGSYTAEVIPV

-647 ASLNDLVKIVG
+647 ASLNDLVEIVG
-658 ADGIYQNEKDGSV
+658 ADGIYRNEKDGSV
-671 YIRGNQAV
+671 YIRGNQAA
-679 TLKLEFKETNAYYD
+679 TLKLNFKKTNAYYD

-717 ISFDDS
+717 INFDDS
-723 KDKEYTL
+723 EDKEYTL
-730 KVSLR
+730 RVSLR
-735 NSKNAETVTD
+735 NSKNASTVTD

-751 ITVDAISPTADF
+751 ITVDATSPTADF

-777 NNWKGFGNFSKD
+777 NDWKGFGNFSKD

-817 DDAEAIVEK
+817 DEAEAIVEK
-826 ISEAVKNDSVWEET
+826 ISEAVKNDSVWEEKD
-840 SSVETSSVKFDKE
+840 SVQFNKE

-878 FDLTAPDVSVK
+878 FDLTAPDVSVE
-889 IIEPEENT
+889 INEPKENDK
-897 GCNQKVNFTVEINDK
+897 KVGFTVKINDK
-912 DITSGVDKIE
+912 DITSGVDEIK

-953 MVIDS
+953 IVIDS

-978 QSIQAHANFT
+978 KSIQAHANFT
-988 VNGELSINKY
+988 VNGELSIDKY
-998 QSGYA
+998 QSGHA
-1003 IVKVIVYD
+1003 TVKVIVSD
-1011 KAGNNK
+1011 KARNSK
-1017 EITTK
+1017 DTIVTK
-1022 REKVD
+1022 KVD

-1038 KDSATNSKYIN
+1038 KNSGTSYIQG
-1049 SSERTMT
+1049 SERTMT
-1056 ITYTERNFIKSG
+1056 ITYTERNFTEEG
-1068 LRFKVSV
+1068 LTFDVLINNAQKTVSLNELKTFEPRISVATGTSEKADEHVYTLTFK
-1075 NGTESDNL
+1075 
-1083 TLDELEALECVT
+1083 
-1095 VNGPV
+1095 
-1100 DSENGSEPDNYKD
+1100 
-1113 DRTNTYQIT
+1113 
-1122 FSGDGAYEV
+1122 GDGAYKV
-1131 IPKITDAAGNTNMN
+1131 IPHIKDTAGNTN
-1145 TNGKIEIEYENS
+1145 NGVTYEDES
-1157 NSQANELFVLD
+1157 NANELFILD
-1168 STAPTVDVKYSPEK
+1168 GTAPKINVTYSPEK

-1189 FNSKRTMTLTITE
+1189 FNSERKMTLTITE
-1202 RNFDESTL
+1202 RNFDKSTL
-1210 KFKLVSDGE
+1210 KFDLISDGE
-1219 TVESDNKSD
+1219 TKAGL
-1228 TEKEKVLTMKDL
+1228 TKEELIKN
-1240 TEKGLVIK
+1240 GLVITTK
-1248 KTEDKEAE
+1248 DTESEF
-1256 VNEEKRTD
+1256 NEEQHTD
-1264 ARKIV
+1264 DRNIV

-1284 YLTDLAGNEYNG
+1284 YLTDLAGNEYEG
-1296 SIESEIT
+1296 SAESEIT

-1320 YNDNELTLH
+1320 YNDNDNKLKLH
-1329 NDKYFNQQRT
+1329 NGKYFNQQRI

-1404 VHTFSI
+1404 AHTFSI
-1410 TFGQKGE
+1410 TFGQKDE
-1417 DYDYKISVKTT
+1417 DHDYTISVVAM
-1428 DLAGNSNDSVKDEN
+1428 DLAGKSNSSVTDKN

-1457 MLAPSFSISYELL
+1457 MLAPTLTVQYYVYQDKNGNEL
-1470 DDEGNV
+1470 DEEH
-1476 SSKIKESEVTTNE
+1476 KESITEKINSE
-1489 DKRVYKN
+1489 DCYKN
-1496 KTIKAKVTIE
+1496 ASIHAEVIID
-1506 ERNFKS
+1506 ERNFSEEKNG
-1512 TEDVFKDSIKVI
+1512 KDSFVENQMNLEYSAK
-1524 EEATDV
+1524 TYDKT
-1530 AGVAVEVK
+1530 EVK
-1538 NQQNVAESLDKWNAE
+1538 TTNFSDIAKERENWKPNQENRKDNIETLNLEFSED
-1553 SGTIKYTNTGFV
+1553 
-1565 FEEEANYTFNLSY
+1565 ANYTLSITY
-1578 TDLAGNTAELV
+1578 KDLAGNSISYAS
-1589 PQSDKG
+1589 PK
-1595 YRFTVDKTAPT
+1595 FTVDKTAPT
-1606 GSLLVKNENLLE
+1606 GKIQIGKDEKDVGIIGKVFDFIYSFFTNNNKTEITMVGTDTMSPIVEQKYYIEKNRDIKNGNTGYE
-1618 RLVEKLLDEVS
+1618 RLS
-1629 FKFFNLKSK
+1629 
-1638 SIEVTTKGL
+1638 
-1647 DVTSPIKVSYYKDW
+1647 
-1661 QDGHG
+1661 
-1666 DFDALEEEAL
+1666 LEEL
-1676 SSKSWTKLN
+1676 I
-1685 LKGREEEEEKKE
+1685 GKKE
-1697 YNIAK
+1697 WVDTKTIEENKENIATSTFK
-1702 EEKEYSYLVEKDE
+1702 ILEENSKAIPYLYIK
-1715 QFVPYARI
+1715 
-1723 EDKAGNI
+1723 DKAGNETYVTSDGAI
-1730 VYLNN
+1730 YDDEKEGTPEIQITTDDPISWEGEKN
-1735 DGIICESKV
+1735 DIGLFNK
-1744 ADININI
+1744 
-1751 DTKKPS
+1751 
-1757 TAAFEVKEED
+1757 
-1767 VVYNGNVEFNIDVK
+1767 NVTFNIVVTDPKV
-1781 DEATKDKNNK
+1781 NK
-1791 KDVYSGINEIK
+1791 TYSGINNVSYRIYKNGESEDVK
-1802 YEVYS
+1802 YISLYNETIEEPIMKQSFNTYNKDDFEGKLEVS
-1807 AESPEGADGNVKGTI
+1807 SKD
-1822 SFEPSERVQYYNIPN
+1822 F
-1837 IKIPVKEQSRYNSND
+1837 NSND
-1852 VTIKVTVIDNA
+1852 VTIEVTAIDNA
-1863 GNENYDT
+1863 GNTKTVTKQIAIDT
-1870 KNLKIDITDPSIDVS
+1870 TPPEITVS
-1885 YNNNDVKN
+1885 YDNNNVANGK
-1893 ETYFKNNR
+1893 YFKADR
-1901 TMTIKYTER
+1901 TMTVEYKER
-1910 NITPDGLTFDF
+1910 NFDESKLTFDVTTNGKSQTVSLSQLKNGEVNGIKVISGPEDSEKTKEF
-1921 VAGDVTYKKIKLEKL
+1921 ETYTDNRTNTYKILF
-1936 RSEIS
+1936 
-1941 EKNLG
+1941 N
-1946 ITISE
+1946 
-1951 GKDSQAS
+1951 A
-1958 VDAKDYTDDR
+1958 
-1968 TLTYSITF
+1968 
-1976 DGGKEKDMDYQI
+1976 GGNNGDMDYSI
-1988 IPYIEDLAGNTS
+1988 VPH
-2000 YKTDESGKII
+2000 II
-2010 DNVKY
+2010 DK
-2015 ANGKVASQKFT
+2015 ANNKQNKETQYKAGTEAKTEFT
-2026 VDKVQPEMNVSY
+2026 IDKKAPVISMAYSAEGETINPG
-2038 YLVDSNGN
+2038 GN
-2046 RGEKI
+2046 
-2051 EVSTDK
+2051 EVS
-2057 INRLYKNKTIRAV
+2057 RVYRNKTI
-2070 VKITERNFALENGFS
+2070 
-2085 EEDKQVIP
+2085 
-2093 HFTWTNYDGNQGSV
+2093 
-2107 ADYEAAAT
+2107 
-2115 NLTNWLTSDKVIR
+2115 
-2128 TQSFDFI
+2128 
-2135 ADGDYSFTMEYTDLA
+2135 
-2150 GNSLKEE
+2150 
-2157 YGTHYCTVDKT
+2157 
-2168 APKIHVEYTSDNQ
+2168 
-2181 TVQPGEIELNRLYK
+2181 
-2195 NKDITAT
+2195 TAT
-2202 VTIEERNFQRENN
+2202 ATIEERNFSNSNSFSEDPKQMNLTYD
-2215 AVNFEN
+2215 ALNF
-2221 GQMSLSYTAKNLQG
+2221 QG
-2235 SDINTENYT
+2235 SKVNTENYT

-2704 NSGDTHT
+2704 NSRDTHT

>member
-57 DVEVTIFEKVPT
+57 DVEFTIFEKVPT

-76 VAIQGADLQIKEAD
+76 VAIQGADLQIKEAG

-106 KVENL
+106 KVEKL

-243 LNVTPD
+243 LNVTP
-249 NGTDVKSVT
+249 NTGTDVKSVT
-258 AKASLPTDAAGGTV
+258 MTVTMPKDAKGGKV
-272 TFSVNGADNVVNV
+272 TFSLESGESYEVAVNEEGIAEQVLAKDLIGNVKVS
-285 AADGTAELILNGAVM
+285 AA
-300 GTLNIS
+300 
-306 AVYSGNE
+306 YSGNE
-313 LYYEASASTN
+313 LYFENSTEETGKYKQKKQISLTADGKSEASIDY
-323 GSYKQSKDITLK
+323 GSDLP
-335 DEKNS
+335 
-340 SNTTIT
+340 
-346 YGVNEVPA
+346 V
-354 LSVFDAEDRVVTFSS
+354 LSVGNAEDRTVTFSS
-369 SDSSVIEATPD
+369 SRPNVIEATPD

-389 TAKII
+389 TAKIT
-394 ATAAESDNYTEASAS
+394 ATAAESDNYTESSAS
-409 YEVTVNKNTIKNTI
+409 FTIGVNQKPINKKI
-423 TFADFEWNVADASKV
+423 TFADFEWNVEKASKV
-438 YDGNKKI
+438 YDGNDKI
-445 RITGTLKNADV
+445 QMTGTLKNADV
-456 IDNVQVTVS
+456 IDEVQVTVN
-465 AQLKKSGVGSYSE
+465 AQLEKSDVGSYSK
-478 FTVTDDDADINLK
+478 FTVTDADSDIKLK
-491 GANNYKI
+491 GANNYEI
-498 TTDFSN
+498 TTDFSE
-504 KNVQLAEGKTVNI
+504 KEVQLAKGKTVNI
-517 TPRPVYVKVAVK
+517 TPRPVYIKTAVK
-529 EGKTT
+529 KGKTT

-540 IKADLQTAVEE
+540 SKADLQKAVEE

-647 ASLNDLVKIVG
+647 ASLNNLVEIVG
-658 ADGIYQNEKDGSV
+658 ADGIYQNDGSV
-671 YIRGNQAV
+671 YIRGNETA
-679 TLKLEFKETNAYYD
+679 TLKLNFKETNAYYD

-735 NSKNAETVTD
+735 NSKNALTVTD

-751 ITVDAISPTADF
+751 ITVDATSPTADF

-777 NNWKGFGNFSKD
+777 NDWKGFGNFSND
-789 KIKKYLVT
+789 KTKEYLVT
-797 SDDAT
+797 SDDST

-817 DDAEAIVEK
+817 DEAEAIVEK
-826 ISEAVKNDSVWEET
+826 ISEAVKNDSVWEEKDI
-840 SSVETSSVKFDKE
+840 VQFNKE

-1038 KDSATNSKYIN
+1038 KNSATNSKYIN

-1396 KQKHTDER
+1396 KQKYTDER
-1404 VHTFSI
+1404 KHTFSI
-1410 TFGQKGE
+1410 TFGQKNE
-1417 DYDYKISVKTT
+1417 DHDYIISVKAT
-1428 DLAGNSNDSVKDEN
+1428 DLAGNSNDSVKDEGIAN
-1442 IGAETVATGKEFTVD
+1442 KTVATGKEFTVD
-1457 MLAPSFSISYELL
+1457 MVAPTLDVKYIVYQDENGQEDKNGIYITEKIDDATKENLPFYKNASIFA
-1470 DDEGNV
+1470 
-1476 SSKIKESEVTTNE
+1476 EVT
-1489 DKRVYKN
+1489 
-1496 KTIKAKVTIE
+1496 
-1506 ERNFKS
+1506 
-1512 TEDVFKDSIKVI
+1512 
-1524 EEATDV
+1524 
-1530 AGVAVEVK
+1530 
-1538 NQQNVAESLDKWNAE
+1538 
-1553 SGTIKYTNTGFV
+1553 
-1565 FEEEANYTFNLSY
+1565 
-1578 TDLAGNTAELV
+1578 
-1589 PQSDKG
+1589 
-1595 YRFTVDKTAPT
+1595 
-1606 GSLLVKNENLLE
+1606 
-1618 RLVEKLLDEVS
+1618 
-1629 FKFFNLKSK
+1629 
-1638 SIEVTTKGL
+1638 
-1647 DVTSPIKVSYYKDW
+1647 
-1661 QDGHG
+1661 
-1666 DFDALEEEAL
+1666 
-1676 SSKSWTKLN
+1676 
-1685 LKGREEEEEKKE
+1685 
-1697 YNIAK
+1697 
-1702 EEKEYSYLVEKDE
+1702 
-1715 QFVPYARI
+1715 
-1723 EDKAGNI
+1723 
-1730 VYLNN
+1730 
-1735 DGIICESKV
+1735 
-1744 ADININI
+1744 
-1751 DTKKPS
+1751 
-1757 TAAFEVKEED
+1757 
-1767 VVYNGNVEFNIDVK
+1767 
-1781 DEATKDKNNK
+1781 
-1791 KDVYSGINEIK
+1791 
-1802 YEVYS
+1802 
-1807 AESPEGADGNVKGTI
+1807 
-1822 SFEPSERVQYYNIPN
+1822 
-1837 IKIPVKEQSRYNSND
+1837 
-1852 VTIKVTVIDNA
+1852 
-1863 GNENYDT
+1863 
-1870 KNLKIDITDPSIDVS
+1870 
-1885 YNNNDVKN
+1885 
-1893 ETYFKNNR
+1893 
-1901 TMTIKYTER
+1901 
-1910 NITPDGLTFDF
+1910 
-1921 VAGDVTYKKIKLEKL
+1921 
-1936 RSEIS
+1936 
-1941 EKNLG
+1941 
-1946 ITISE
+1946 
-1951 GKDSQAS
+1951 
-1958 VDAKDYTDDR
+1958 
-1968 TLTYSITF
+1968 
-1976 DGGKEKDMDYQI
+1976 
-1988 IPYIEDLAGNTS
+1988 
-2000 YKTDESGKII
+2000 
-2010 DNVKY
+2010 
-2015 ANGKVASQKFT
+2015 
-2026 VDKVQPEMNVSY
+2026 
-2038 YLVDSNGN
+2038 
-2046 RGEKI
+2046 
-2051 EVSTDK
+2051 
-2057 INRLYKNKTIRAV
+2057 
-2070 VKITERNFALENGFS
+2070 ITERNFSNSNSFS
-2085 EEDKQVIP
+2085 ED
-2093 HFTWTNYDGNQGSV
+2093 
-2107 ADYEAAAT
+2107 
-2115 NLTNWLTSDKVIR
+2115 
-2128 TQSFDFI
+2128 
-2135 ADGDYSFTMEYTDLA
+2135 
-2150 GNSLKEE
+2150 
-2157 YGTHYCTVDKT
+2157 
-2168 APKIHVEYTSDNQ
+2168 PK
-2181 TVQPGEIELNRLYK
+2181 
-2195 NKDITAT
+2195 
-2202 VTIEERNFQRENN
+2202 
-2215 AVNFEN
+2215 
-2221 GQMSLSYTAKNLQG
+2221 QMSLSYTAKNLQD
-2235 SDINTENYT
+2235 SDINTENYTNTANTRSVWSTKGYIRTKTFTFSVDANYTLGIDYTDLAGNSVKYDEHFFTVDTKAPTGEIEVSSPQYEKKLQGKNVIDIIKNFFSFFTDKKTTISFNGNDETSQFEVKYYIDKLPVFDKNGEFKPYEYKDIKKWNLVKSECSSWNMKEYLETEDTRAVPYLYLKDKAGNETYMTSEGIIYDRKEIGNPVIDITTKETSVDVNSKIPIYNNAKVDFTIAVEDPIENESYSGISEVTYQIIRYGNDEFNEKQDKETKTEDGKGVIVQQGDFKNDLNINNHSKIIQKLERTISIDSRYCNSNYVEIVVKAKDNVGNKTEKRQVIAIDTTPPEITVSYDNNNVANGKYFKADRIMTVEYKERNFDESKLTFDVTTNGKSQTVSLSQLKNGEVNGIKVISGPEDSEKTKKFETYTDNRTNTYKILFNAGGNNGDMDYSIVPHIIDKANNKQNKETQYKAGTEAKTEFTIDKKAPVISMAYSAEGETINPGGNEVSRVYRNKTITATATIEERNFSNSNSFSEDPKQMNLTYEALNFQGSKVNTENYT

-2650 YDNNSAATPGYYN
+2650 YDNNSAATSGYYN

-2949 TMNNKVKERNI
+2949 TMNNKVKESNI

>member
-49 EASTEKTT
+49 EVSTEKTT
-57 DVEVTIFEKVPT
+57 DVEFTIFEKVPT

-76 VAIQGADLQIKEAD
+76 VAIQGADLQIKEAG

-106 KVENL
+106 KVKNL

-121 TVSKAGYQSLENKSV
+121 TVSKAGYQALENKSV
-136 SIGTVNEVEVTLEMS
+136 SIGTVNEVEVTLEMN
-151 DISLGDLSA
+151 DISLGDLS
-160 VELSPNKEGVPSQV
+160 VVVLSPNKEGVPSQV

-258 AKASLPTDAAGGTV
+258 AKASLPADAAGGAV
-272 TFSVNGADNVVNV
+272 TFSVNGADNVVDV

-323 GSYKQSKDITLK
+323 GSYKQSKGITLK

-369 SDSSVIEATPD
+369 DDPKVIEATPE
-380 GKLTVKGEG
+380 GKLTVKGAG
-389 TAKII
+389 TAKIT
-394 ATAAESDNYTEASAS
+394 ATAAESDNYIKASAS
-409 YEVTVNKNTIKNTI
+409 YNIIVSQKPIGEI
-423 TFADFEWNVADASKV
+423 TFDDFEWNTTSASKV
-438 YDGNKKI
+438 YDRSKKI
-445 RITGTLKNADV
+445 SITGTLKSDKLVGNDQ
-456 IDNVQVTVS
+456 ITVTVN
-465 AQLKKSGVGSYSE
+465 AQLKKEDVGNYSE
-478 FTVTDDDADINLK
+478 FTVTDADSDINLK

-540 IKADLQTAVEE
+540 IKADLQKAVEE

-589 ALKGFNDNNTV
+589 ALKGFNDNDTV
-600 YYVGGYTAEVIPV
+600 YYVGSYTAEVIPV

-647 ASLNDLVKIVG
+647 ASLNDLVEIVG
-658 ADGIYQNEKDGSV
+658 ADGIYRNEKDGSV
-671 YIRGNQAV
+671 YIRGNQAA
-679 TLKLEFKETNAYYD
+679 TLKLNFKKTNAYYD

-717 ISFDDS
+717 INFDDS
-723 KDKEYTL
+723 EDKEYTL
-730 KVSLR
+730 RVSLR
-735 NSKNAETVTD
+735 NSKNASTVTD

-751 ITVDAISPTADF
+751 ITVDATSPTADF

-777 NNWKGFGNFSKD
+777 NDWKGFGNFSKD

-817 DDAEAIVEK
+817 DEAEAIVEK
-826 ISEAVKNDSVWEET
+826 ISEAVKNDSVWEEKD
-840 SSVETSSVKFDKE
+840 SVQFNKE

-878 FDLTAPDVSVK
+878 FDLTAPDVSVE
-889 IIEPEENT
+889 INEPKENDK
-897 GCNQKVNFTVEINDK
+897 KVGFTVKINDK
-912 DITSGVDKIE
+912 DITSGVDEIK

-953 MVIDS
+953 IVIDS

-978 QSIQAHANFT
+978 KSIQAHANFT
-988 VNGELSINKY
+988 VNGELSIDKY
-998 QSGYA
+998 QSGHA
-1003 IVKVIVYD
+1003 TVKVIVSD
-1011 KAGNNK
+1011 KARNSK
-1017 EITTK
+1017 DTIVTK
-1022 REKVD
+1022 KVD

-1038 KDSATNSKYIN
+1038 KNSGTSYIQG
-1049 SSERTMT
+1049 SERTMT
-1056 ITYTERNFIKSG
+1056 ITYTERNFTEEG
-1068 LRFKVSV
+1068 LTFDVLINNAQKTVSLNELKTFEPRISVATGTSEKADEHVYTLTFK
-1075 NGTESDNL
+1075 
-1083 TLDELEALECVT
+1083 
-1095 VNGPV
+1095 
-1100 DSENGSEPDNYKD
+1100 
-1113 DRTNTYQIT
+1113 
-1122 FSGDGAYEV
+1122 GDGAYKV
-1131 IPKITDAAGNTNMN
+1131 IPHIKDTAGNTN
-1145 TNGKIEIEYENS
+1145 NGVTYEDES
-1157 NSQANELFVLD
+1157 NANELFILD
-1168 STAPTVDVKYSPEK
+1168 GTAPKINVTYSPEK

-1189 FNSKRTMTLTITE
+1189 FNSERKMTLTITE
-1202 RNFDESTL
+1202 RNFDKSTL
-1210 KFKLVSDGE
+1210 KFDLISDGE
-1219 TVESDNKSD
+1219 TKAGL
-1228 TEKEKVLTMKDL
+1228 TKEELIKN
-1240 TEKGLVIK
+1240 GLVITTK
-1248 KTEDKEAE
+1248 DTESEF
-1256 VNEEKRTD
+1256 NEEQHTD
-1264 ARKIV
+1264 DRNIV

-1284 YLTDLAGNEYNG
+1284 YLTDLAGNEYEG
-1296 SIESEIT
+1296 SAESEIT

-1320 YNDNELTLH
+1320 YNDNDNKLKLH
-1329 NDKYFNQQRT
+1329 NGKYFNQQRI

-1404 VHTFSI
+1404 AHTFSI
-1410 TFGQKGE
+1410 TFGQKDE
-1417 DYDYKISVKTT
+1417 DHDYTISVVAM
-1428 DLAGNSNDSVKDEN
+1428 DLAGKSNSSVTDKN

-1457 MLAPSFSISYELL
+1457 MLAPTLTVQYYVYQDKNGNEL
-1470 DDEGNV
+1470 DEEH
-1476 SSKIKESEVTTNE
+1476 KESITEKINSE
-1489 DKRVYKN
+1489 DCYKN
-1496 KTIKAKVTIE
+1496 ASIHAEVIID
-1506 ERNFKS
+1506 ERNFSEEKNG
-1512 TEDVFKDSIKVI
+1512 KDSFVENQMNLEYSAK
-1524 EEATDV
+1524 TYDKT
-1530 AGVAVEVK
+1530 EVK
-1538 NQQNVAESLDKWNAE
+1538 TTNFSDIAKERENWKPNQENRKDNIETLNLEFSED
-1553 SGTIKYTNTGFV
+1553 
-1565 FEEEANYTFNLSY
+1565 ANYTLSITY
-1578 TDLAGNTAELV
+1578 KDLAGNSISYAS
-1589 PQSDKG
+1589 PK
-1595 YRFTVDKTAPT
+1595 FTVDKTAPT
-1606 GSLLVKNENLLE
+1606 GKIQIGKDEKDVGIIGKVFDFIYSFFTNNNKTEITMVGTDTMSPIVEQKYYIEKNRDIKNGNTGYE
-1618 RLVEKLLDEVS
+1618 RLS
-1629 FKFFNLKSK
+1629 
-1638 SIEVTTKGL
+1638 
-1647 DVTSPIKVSYYKDW
+1647 
-1661 QDGHG
+1661 
-1666 DFDALEEEAL
+1666 LEEL
-1676 SSKSWTKLN
+1676 I
-1685 LKGREEEEEKKE
+1685 GKKE
-1697 YNIAK
+1697 WVDTKTIEENKENIATSTFK
-1702 EEKEYSYLVEKDE
+1702 ILEENSKAIPYLYIK
-1715 QFVPYARI
+1715 
-1723 EDKAGNI
+1723 DKAGNETYVTSDGAI
-1730 VYLNN
+1730 YDDEKEGTPEIQITTDDPISWEGEKN
-1735 DGIICESKV
+1735 DIGLFNK
-1744 ADININI
+1744 
-1751 DTKKPS
+1751 
-1757 TAAFEVKEED
+1757 
-1767 VVYNGNVEFNIDVK
+1767 NVTFNIVVTDPKV
-1781 DEATKDKNNK
+1781 NK
-1791 KDVYSGINEIK
+1791 TYSGINNVSYRIYKNGESEDVK
-1802 YEVYS
+1802 YISLYNETIEEPIMKQSFNTYNKDDFEGKLEVS
-1807 AESPEGADGNVKGTI
+1807 SKD
-1822 SFEPSERVQYYNIPN
+1822 F
-1837 IKIPVKEQSRYNSND
+1837 NSND
-1852 VTIKVTVIDNA
+1852 VTIEVTAIDNA
-1863 GNENYDT
+1863 GNTKTVTKQIAIDT
-1870 KNLKIDITDPSIDVS
+1870 TPPEITVS
-1885 YNNNDVKN
+1885 YDNNNVANGK
-1893 ETYFKNNR
+1893 YFKADR
-1901 TMTIKYTER
+1901 TMTVEYKER
-1910 NITPDGLTFDF
+1910 NFDESKLTFDVTTNGKSQTVSLSQLKNGEVNGIKVISGPEDSEKTKEF
-1921 VAGDVTYKKIKLEKL
+1921 ETYTDNRTNTYKILF
-1936 RSEIS
+1936 
-1941 EKNLG
+1941 N
-1946 ITISE
+1946 
-1951 GKDSQAS
+1951 A
-1958 VDAKDYTDDR
+1958 
-1968 TLTYSITF
+1968 
-1976 DGGKEKDMDYQI
+1976 GGNNGDMDYSI
-1988 IPYIEDLAGNTS
+1988 VPH
-2000 YKTDESGKII
+2000 II
-2010 DNVKY
+2010 DK
-2015 ANGKVASQKFT
+2015 ANNKQNKETQYKAGTEAKTEFT
-2026 VDKVQPEMNVSY
+2026 IDKKAPVISMAYSAEGETINPG
-2038 YLVDSNGN
+2038 GN
-2046 RGEKI
+2046 
-2051 EVSTDK
+2051 EVS
-2057 INRLYKNKTIRAV
+2057 RVYRNKTI
-2070 VKITERNFALENGFS
+2070 
-2085 EEDKQVIP
+2085 
-2093 HFTWTNYDGNQGSV
+2093 
-2107 ADYEAAAT
+2107 
-2115 NLTNWLTSDKVIR
+2115 
-2128 TQSFDFI
+2128 
-2135 ADGDYSFTMEYTDLA
+2135 
-2150 GNSLKEE
+2150 
-2157 YGTHYCTVDKT
+2157 
-2168 APKIHVEYTSDNQ
+2168 
-2181 TVQPGEIELNRLYK
+2181 
-2195 NKDITAT
+2195 TAT
-2202 VTIEERNFQRENN
+2202 ATIEERNFSNSNSFSEDPKQMNLTYD
-2215 AVNFEN
+2215 ALNF
-2221 GQMSLSYTAKNLQG
+2221 QG
-2235 SDINTENYT
+2235 SKVNTENYT

>member
-57 DVEVTIFEKVPT
+57 DVEFTIFEDVPT

-76 VAIQGADLQIKEAD
+76 VAIQGADLQIKEAG

-106 KVENL
+106 KVKNL

-136 SIGTVNEVEVTLEMS
+136 SIGTVNEVEVTLEMN

-160 VELSPNKEGVPSQV
+160 VVLSPNKEGVPSQV

-179 NKIDNFEVGGAAQY
+179 NKIDNFEVGGAPQY

-216 GSATITVSRNGK
+216 GSTTITVSRNGK
-228 SAQTTIKVKEVPSME
+228 SAQTTIKVKEVPSMG

-272 TFSVNGADNVVNV
+272 TFLVNGADNVVDV

-394 ATAAESDNYTEASAS
+394 ATAAESDNYTESSAS
-409 YEVTVNKNTIKNTI
+409 FTIEVNQKPINKKI
-423 TFADFEWNVADASKV
+423 TFADFEWNTTSASKV
-438 YDGNKKI
+438 YDRSRKI
-445 RITGTLKNADV
+445 SITGTLKSDELVGNDQ
-456 IDNVQVTVS
+456 ITVTVN
-465 AQLKKSGVGSYSE
+465 AQLEKSDVGSYSK
-478 FTVTDDDADINLK
+478 FTVIDDDSDINLK
-491 GANNYKI
+491 GTNNYKI

-540 IKADLQTAVEE
+540 SKAVLQKAVEE

-647 ASLNDLVKIVG
+647 ASLNDLVEIVG
-658 ADGIYQNEKDGSV
+658 ADGIYRNEKDGSV
-671 YIRGNQAV
+671 YIRGNQAA
-679 TLKLEFKETNAYYD
+679 TLKLNFKETNAYYD

-717 ISFDDS
+717 IRFDDS
-723 KDKEYTL
+723 KDKEYNL

-735 NSKNAETVTD
+735 NSKNASTVTD

-751 ITVDAISPTADF
+751 ITVDATSPTADF

-777 NNWKGFGNFSKD
+777 NDWKGFGNFSKD
-789 KIKKYLVT
+789 KIKEYLVT

-802 SKVKSLKTCKITVDN
+802 SEVKSLKTCKITVDN
-817 DDAEAIVEK
+817 DEAEAIVEK
-826 ISEAVKNDSVWEET
+826 ISEAVKNDSVWEEKD
-840 SSVETSSVKFDKE
+840 SVWEEKDSVQFNKE

-878 FDLTAPDVSVK
+878 FDLTAPDVSVE
-889 IIEPEENT
+889 INEPKENDK
-897 GCNQKVNFTVEINDK
+897 KVGFTVKINDK
-912 DITSGVDKIE
+912 DITSGVDEIK

-953 MVIDS
+953 IVIDS

-978 QSIQAHANFT
+978 KSIQAHANFT
-988 VNGELSINKY
+988 VNGELSIDKY
-998 QSGYA
+998 QSGHA
-1003 IVKVIVYD
+1003 TVKVIVSD
-1011 KAGNNK
+1011 KARNSK
-1017 EITTK
+1017 DTIVTK
-1022 REKVD
+1022 KVD

-1038 KDSATNSKYIN
+1038 KNSGTSYIQG
-1049 SSERTMT
+1049 SERTMT
-1056 ITYTERNFIKSG
+1056 ITYTERNFTEEG
-1068 LRFKVSV
+1068 LTFDVLINNDQKTVSLNELKTFEPRISVATGTSEKADEHVYTLTFK
-1075 NGTESDNL
+1075 
-1083 TLDELEALECVT
+1083 
-1095 VNGPV
+1095 
-1100 DSENGSEPDNYKD
+1100 
-1113 DRTNTYQIT
+1113 
-1122 FSGDGAYEV
+1122 GDGAYKV
-1131 IPKITDAAGNTNMN
+1131 IPHIKDTAGNTN
-1145 TNGKIEIEYENS
+1145 NGVTYEDES
-1157 NSQANELFVLD
+1157 NANELFILD
-1168 STAPTVDVKYSPEK
+1168 GTAPKINVTYSPEK

-1189 FNSKRTMTLTITE
+1189 FNSERKMTLTITE
-1202 RNFDESTL
+1202 RNFDKSTL
-1210 KFKLVSDGE
+1210 KFDLISDGE
-1219 TVESDNKSD
+1219 TKAGL
-1228 TEKEKVLTMKDL
+1228 TKEELIKN
-1240 TEKGLVIK
+1240 GLVITTK
-1248 KTEDKEAE
+1248 DTESEF
-1256 VNEEKRTD
+1256 NEEQHTD
-1264 ARKIV
+1264 DRNIV
-1269 YEIEFNNDGFYQLIP
+1269 YEIEFKNDGFYQLIP
-1284 YLTDLAGNEYNG
+1284 YLTDLAGNEYEG
-1296 SIESEIT
+1296 SAESEIT

-1320 YNDNELTLH
+1320 YNDNDNKLKLH
-1329 NDKYFNQQRT
+1329 NGKYFNQQRI

-1404 VHTFSI
+1404 AHTFSI
-1410 TFGQKGE
+1410 TFGQKDE
-1417 DYDYKISVKTT
+1417 DHDYTISVVAM
-1428 DLAGNSNDSVKDEN
+1428 DLAGKSNSSVTDKN

-1457 MLAPSFSISYELL
+1457 MLAPTLTVQYYVYQDKNGNEL
-1470 DDEGNV
+1470 DEEH
-1476 SSKIKESEVTTNE
+1476 KESITEKINSG
-1489 DKRVYKN
+1489 DCYKN
-1496 KTIKAKVTIE
+1496 ASIHAEVIID
-1506 ERNFKS
+1506 ERNFSEEKNG
-1512 TEDVFKDSIKVI
+1512 KDSFVENQMNLEYSAK
-1524 EEATDV
+1524 TYDKT
-1530 AGVAVEVK
+1530 EVK
-1538 NQQNVAESLDKWNAE
+1538 TTNFSDIAKERENWKPNQENRKDNIETLNLEFSED
-1553 SGTIKYTNTGFV
+1553 
-1565 FEEEANYTFNLSY
+1565 ANYTLSITY
-1578 TDLAGNTAELV
+1578 KDLAGNSISYAS
-1589 PQSDKG
+1589 PK
-1595 YRFTVDKTAPT
+1595 FTVDKTAPT
-1606 GSLLVKNENLLE
+1606 GKIQIGKDEKDVGIIGKVFDFIYSFFTNNNKTEITMVGTDTMSPIVEQKYYIEKNRDIKNGNTGYE
-1618 RLVEKLLDEVS
+1618 RLS
-1629 FKFFNLKSK
+1629 
-1638 SIEVTTKGL
+1638 
-1647 DVTSPIKVSYYKDW
+1647 
-1661 QDGHG
+1661 
-1666 DFDALEEEAL
+1666 LEEL
-1676 SSKSWTKLN
+1676 I
-1685 LKGREEEEEKKE
+1685 GKKE
-1697 YNIAK
+1697 WVDTKTIEENKENIATSTFK
-1702 EEKEYSYLVEKDE
+1702 ILEENSKAIPYLYIK
-1715 QFVPYARI
+1715 
-1723 EDKAGNI
+1723 DKAGNETY
-1730 VYLNN
+1730 VTS
-1735 DGIICESKV
+1735 DGAIYDGKEAGKP
-1744 ADININI
+1744 NIQI
-1751 DTKKPS
+1751 TTKKDNLIS
-1757 TAAFEVKEED
+1757 LEGENKDIGLF
-1767 VVYNGNVEFNIDVK
+1767 NGNVTFNIEVTDPIVN
-1781 DEATKDKNNK
+1781 DT
-1791 KDVYSGINEIK
+1791 YSGINKVSYRIYKDGKSKDVEYTSLYKEKETPIMK
-1802 YEVYS
+1802 QS
-1807 AESPEGADGNVKGTI
+1807 FNTSNKDDFEGELVVSSKD
-1822 SFEPSERVQYYNIPN
+1822 F
-1837 IKIPVKEQSRYNSND
+1837 NSND
-1852 VTIKVTVIDNA
+1852 VTIEVTATDNA
-1863 GNENYDT
+1863 GNTKTVTKQIAIDT
-1870 KNLKIDITDPSIDVS
+1870 TPPEITVS
-1885 YNNNDVKN
+1885 YNNNTVANGK
-1893 ETYFKNNR
+1893 YFKADR
-1901 TMTIKYTER
+1901 TMTIEYKER
-1910 NITPDGLTFDF
+1910 NFDEKGLTFDVSTNGSLLQGISLDELKKLKDKGIIVQQF
-1921 VAGDVTYKKIKLEKL
+1921 TAADDDTESGKSFKDFTDKRVNTYKILF
-1936 RSEIS
+1936 
-1941 EKNLG
+1941 N
-1946 ITISE
+1946 
-1951 GKDSQAS
+1951 A
-1958 VDAKDYTDDR
+1958 
-1968 TLTYSITF
+1968 
-1976 DGGKEKDMDYQI
+1976 GGNNGDMDY
-1988 IPYIEDLAGNTS
+1988 YIVPH
-2000 YKTDESGKII
+2000 II
-2010 DNVKY
+2010 DK
-2015 ANGKVASQKFT
+2015 ANNKQNKETQYKAGTEAKTEFT
-2026 VDKVQPEMNVSY
+2026 IDKKAPVISMAYSAEGETINPG
-2038 YLVDSNGN
+2038 GN
-2046 RGEKI
+2046 
-2051 EVSTDK
+2051 EVS
-2057 INRLYKNKTIRAV
+2057 RVYRNKTI
-2070 VKITERNFALENGFS
+2070 
-2085 EEDKQVIP
+2085 
-2093 HFTWTNYDGNQGSV
+2093 
-2107 ADYEAAAT
+2107 
-2115 NLTNWLTSDKVIR
+2115 
-2128 TQSFDFI
+2128 
-2135 ADGDYSFTMEYTDLA
+2135 
-2150 GNSLKEE
+2150 
-2157 YGTHYCTVDKT
+2157 
-2168 APKIHVEYTSDNQ
+2168 
-2181 TVQPGEIELNRLYK
+2181 
-2195 NKDITAT
+2195 TAT
-2202 VTIEERNFQRENN
+2202 ATIEERNFSNSNSFSEDPKQMNLTYE
-2215 AVNFEN
+2215 ALNF
-2221 GQMSLSYTAKNLQG
+2221 QG
-2235 SDINTENYT
+2235 SKVNTENYT

-2263 FTFSQDANYTLGL
+2263 FTFSQDANYILGL

-2552 YKTTRTATISVKERN
+2552 YKTTRTATIFVKERN

-2724 DIDYTDLAGNAAADY
+2724 DIDYTDLAGNAAVDY

>member
-57 DVEVTIFEKVPT
+57 DVEFTIFEKVPT

-76 VAIQGADLQIKEAD
+76 VAIQGADLQIKEAG

-106 KVENL
+106 KVEKL

-216 GSATITVSRNGK
+216 GSTTITVSRNGK

-258 AKASLPTDAAGGTV
+258 AKASLPADATGGTV
-272 TFSVNGADNVVNV
+272 TFSVNGADNVVDV

-323 GSYKQSKDITLK
+323 GSYKQSKGITLK

-369 SDSSVIEATPD
+369 DDPKVIEATPD

-438 YDGNKKI
+438 YDGNKKV

-478 FTVTDDDADINLK
+478 FTVTDDDADITLK
-491 GANNYKI
+491 GADNYVI
-498 TTDFSN
+498 TTEFS
-504 KNVQLAEGKTVNI
+504 KKEVKLAEGKTVNI

-540 IKADLQTAVEE
+540 SKADLQKAVEE
-551 NYEVVLAGKYE
+551 NYEVVLAGTKGRIDE
-562 DGNILEPDKEQGLL
+562 TQSQGLI
-576 SPAKLEL
+576 KEETIDL
-583 KNYAKV
+583 KDYAKV
-589 ALKGFNDNNTV
+589 ELAGLNKETV
-600 YYVGGYTAEVIPV
+600 YYVEEYKSEVIPV
-613 ITNKNA
+613 VTNKDA
-619 GNYEIRVDSE
+619 GNYEIRVNSE

-635 SDLTI
+635 SDLKI

-647 ASLNDLVKIVG
+647 ASLNELVEIVG
-658 ADGIYQNEKDGSV
+658 AGGIYQNDGSV
-671 YIRGNQAV
+671 YIRGNETA
-679 TLKLEFKETNAYYD
+679 TLKLKFKKANAYYD

-717 ISFDDS
+717 ISFDDRE
-723 KDKEYTL
+723 DKEYTL

-789 KIKKYLVT
+789 KTKEYLVT

-826 ISEAVKNDSVWEET
+826 ISEAVKNDSVWEEKD
-840 SSVETSSVKFDKE
+840 SVQFNKE

-878 FDLTAPDVSVK
+878 FDLTVPTVTITADDAKEEEGPDGKVK
-889 IIEPEENT
+889 
-897 GCNQKVNFTVEINDK
+897 FTIDVNDK
-912 DITSGVDKIE
+912 DITSGIDRVEIKTFDAGKE
-922 VIAMDSDKDE
+922 VS
-932 DVTAEYI
+932 
-939 ETVKVAGGFDEDNK
+939 
-953 MVIDS
+953 
-958 CTLNS
+958 S
-963 EKINTIVGSE
+963 EKVNSVDVVGAWDSSLE
-973 QDGTL
+973 SIKHHSSFSFKKTL
-978 QSIQAHANFT
+978 D
-988 VNGELSINKY
+988 INKY
-998 QSGYA
+998 PSGYA
-1003 IVKVIVYD
+1003 EIQVTAYD
-1011 KAGNNK
+1011 KAGNDSK
-1017 EITTK
+1017 TASKTVQ
-1022 REKVD
+1022 VD
-1027 VVAPKVNVKYD
+1027 VIKPEVKVSYAPK
-1038 KDSATNSKYIN
+1038 S
-1049 SSERTMT
+1049 SSEYIKSNTRTMT
-1056 ITYTERNFIKSG
+1056 ITYTERNFTEDG
-1068 LRFKVSV
+1068 LAFDVSIDNEQKTV
-1075 NGTESDNL
+1075 SLNELKTFEPRITVAKGT
-1083 TLDELEALECVT
+1083 
-1095 VNGPV
+1095 
-1100 DSENGSEPDNYKD
+1100 SENADEHVY
-1113 DRTNTYQIT
+1113 TLT
-1122 FSGDGAYEV
+1122 FNGDGAYKV
-1131 IPKITDAAGNTNMN
+1131 IPHIKDTA
-1145 TNGKIEIEYENS
+1145 ENANEGVAYADS
-1157 NSQANELFVLD
+1157 ESKANELFVLD
-1168 STAPTVDVKYSPEK
+1168 STAPQISVSYDKDSETNPKSEYVKDSEATSDK
-1182 SVRENEY
+1182 D
-1189 FNSKRTMTLTITE
+1189 SKRVMTIIYTE
-1202 RNFDESTL
+1202 RNFTENGLTFNVSINGEKKEDVSLEEL
-1210 KFKLVSDGE
+1210 KEIDAEHIKVSEPEDSQKDVKELKNYTNDRTNKYTITFIGDGAYE
-1219 TVESDNKSD
+1219 VIPHI
-1228 TEKEKVLTMKDL
+1228 KD
-1240 TEKGLVIK
+1240 
-1248 KTEDKEAE
+1248 A
-1256 VNEEKRTD
+1256 
-1264 ARKIV
+1264 
-1269 YEIEFNNDGFYQLIP
+1269 
-1284 YLTDLAGNEYNG
+1284 AGNENQG
-1296 SIESEIT
+1296 I
-1303 KYQEFCIDKK
+1303 KYADINSKANELFILDST
-1313 APEVTVK
+1313 APEVTIT
-1320 YNDNELTLH
+1320 YNDDNNEVKVH
-1329 NDKYFNQQRT
+1329 NGKYFNHKRSAT
-1339 AEVTIKE
+1339 VNIKE
-1346 RNFNAD
+1346 RNFDSKN
-1352 DLEFTL
+1352 LGFTL
-1358 TRDGDKQTY
+1358 IRDNKSVTY
-1367 KGFSALEQ
+1367 DSFEELKTLVKDNEW
-1375 AIGKL
+1375 
-1380 KDCDI
+1380 KDCSI
-1385 TEIKDSEEKTA
+1385 KEEIKDNQDGKT
-1396 KQKHTDER
+1396 KETYDKER
-1404 VHTFSI
+1404 IHTFTI
-1410 TFGQKGE
+1410 EFGQDEE
-1417 DYDYKISVKTT
+1417 DHDYTISIITT
-1428 DLAGNSNDSVKDEN
+1428 DLAGNSNSSVTDKN

-1457 MLAPSFSISYELL
+1457 MVAPTLDVKYITYQDENGQEDKDGIDITKEIVNATDEDSRFYKNASIFA
-1470 DDEGNV
+1470 
-1476 SSKIKESEVTTNE
+1476 EVT
-1489 DKRVYKN
+1489 
-1496 KTIKAKVTIE
+1496 IK
-1506 ERNFKS
+1506 ERNFF
-1512 TEDVFKDSIKVI
+1512 TNDNFVEDQMKLKYKAQDITGADVKTKDFKKQANNELENEKWVSDKTIRTQIFKF
-1524 EEATDV
+1524 
-1530 AGVAVEVK
+1530 EV
-1538 NQQNVAESLDKWNAE
+1538 D
-1553 SGTIKYTNTGFV
+1553 
-1565 FEEEANYTFNLSY
+1565 ANYTLGINY
-1578 TDLAGNTAELV
+1578 TDLAGNTAIEY
-1589 PQSDKG
+1589 KTH
-1595 YRFTVDKTAPT
+1595 YFTVDTKSPEGTVVMSDGNGKTA
-1606 GSLLVKNENLLE
+1606 GGNLLE
-1618 RLVEKLLDEVS
+1618 KFENLIFKLFSNKQIKVEMTGKDKTSPFVQKYYIDSDKQDYKAEGNFVPKTKEKLSGLLLKEWTVYKDEVENENGATEKNNYFS
-1629 FKFFNLKSK
+1629 VNDKTQTYLLLENSK
-1638 SIEVTTKGL
+1638 
-1647 DVTSPIKVSYYKDW
+1647 
-1661 QDGHG
+1661 
-1666 DFDALEEEAL
+1666 A
-1676 SSKSWTKLN
+1676 
-1685 LKGREEEEEKKE
+1685 
-1697 YNIAK
+1697 
-1702 EEKEYSYLVEKDE
+1702 
-1715 QFVPYARI
+1715 VPYLYL
-1723 EDKAGNI
+1723 EDKAGNKTYMTSNGAI
-1730 VYLNN
+1730 Y
-1735 DGIICESKV
+1735 
-1744 ADININI
+1744 
-1751 DTKKPS
+1751 DTKNP
-1757 TAAFEVKEED
+1757 TAPVIKITTADPVAGVSDPRIEIFNSDVDFSISVEDPEVNETYSGLASVSYKIKNNGTVTQEGDFNNELTPALMKRKLSKNLT
-1767 VVYNGNVEFNIDVK
+1767 VYASNNNGNNIV
-1781 DEATKDKNNK
+1781 
-1791 KDVYSGINEIK
+1791 I
-1802 YEVYS
+1802 EVT
-1807 AESPEGADGNVKGTI
+1807 AK
-1822 SFEPSERVQYYNIPN
+1822 
-1837 IKIPVKEQSRYNSND
+1837 
-1852 VTIKVTVIDNA
+1852 DNA
-1863 GNENYDT
+1863 GNESSETRELAIDT
-1870 KNLKIDITDPSIDVS
+1870 TKPEITVS
-1885 YNNNDVKN
+1885 YDNNTVANGK
-1893 ETYFKNNR
+1893 YFKADR
-1901 TMTIKYTER
+1901 TMKIEYTER
-1910 NITPDGLTFDF
+1910 NF
-1921 VAGDVTYKKIKLEKL
+1921 YEK
-1936 RSEIS
+1936 
-1941 EKNLG
+1941 G
-1946 ITISE
+1946 
-1951 GKDSQAS
+1951 
-1958 VDAKDYTDDR
+1958 
-1968 TLTYSITF
+1968 ITF
-1976 DGGKEKDMDYQI
+1976 DVSTNGGVLQKGISLADLNNLSGITVEKTHTDSQEGTDFKSLTDERVNTYTILFDAGGTNGDMDYEI
-1988 IPYIEDLAGNTS
+1988 TPHI
-2000 YKTDESGKII
+2000 TDAAALVNE
-2010 DNVKY
+2010 NVEYGDSK
-2015 ANGKVASQKFT
+2015 APEKFT
-2026 VDKVQPEMNVSY
+2026 IDKKAPVISMAYSAEGETINPG
-2038 YLVDSNGN
+2038 GN
-2046 RGEKI
+2046 
-2051 EVSTDK
+2051 EVS
-2057 INRLYKNKTIRAV
+2057 RVYRNKTI
-2070 VKITERNFALENGFS
+2070 
-2085 EEDKQVIP
+2085 
-2093 HFTWTNYDGNQGSV
+2093 
-2107 ADYEAAAT
+2107 
-2115 NLTNWLTSDKVIR
+2115 
-2128 TQSFDFI
+2128 
-2135 ADGDYSFTMEYTDLA
+2135 
-2150 GNSLKEE
+2150 
-2157 YGTHYCTVDKT
+2157 
-2168 APKIHVEYTSDNQ
+2168 
-2181 TVQPGEIELNRLYK
+2181 
-2195 NKDITAT
+2195 TAT
-2202 VTIEERNFQRENN
+2202 ATIEERNFSNSNSFSEDPKQMNLTYE
-2215 AVNFEN
+2215 ALNF
-2221 GQMSLSYTAKNLQG
+2221 QG
-2235 SDINTENYT
+2235 SKVNTENYT

-2650 YDNNSAATPGYYN
+2650 YDNNSAATSGYYN

-2949 TMNNKVKERNI
+2949 TMNNKVKESNI

>member
-1 MKNPKRN
+1 MKNLKRN

-57 DVEVTIFEKVPT
+57 DVEFTIFEKVPT

-76 VAIQGADLQIKEAD
+76 VAIQGADLQIKEAG

-106 KVENL
+106 KVKNL

-121 TVSKAGYQSLENKSV
+121 TVSKAGYQALENKSV
-136 SIGTVNEVEVTLEMS
+136 SIGTVNEVEVTLEMN
-151 DISLGDLSA
+151 DISLGDLS
-160 VELSPNKEGVPSQV
+160 VVVLSPNKEGVPSQV

-258 AKASLPTDAAGGTV
+258 AKASLPADAAGGAV
-272 TFSVNGADNVVNV
+272 TFSVNGADNVVDV

-323 GSYKQSKDITLK
+323 GSYKQSKGITLK

-369 SDSSVIEATPD
+369 DDPKVIEATPE
-380 GKLTVKGEG
+380 GKLTVKGAG
-389 TAKII
+389 TAKIT
-394 ATAAESDNYTEASAS
+394 ATAAESDNYIKASAS
-409 YEVTVNKNTIKNTI
+409 YNIIVSQKPIGEI
-423 TFADFEWNVADASKV
+423 TFDDFEWNTTSASKV
-438 YDGNKKI
+438 YDRSKKI
-445 RITGTLKNADV
+445 SITGTLKSDKLVGNDQ
-456 IDNVQVTVS
+456 ITVTVN
-465 AQLKKSGVGSYSE
+465 AQLKKEDVGNYSE
-478 FTVTDDDADINLK
+478 FTVTDADSDINLK

-540 IKADLQTAVEE
+540 SKADLQKAVEE

-619 GNYEIRVDSE
+619 GNYEIRVNSE

-647 ASLNDLVKIVG
+647 DSLNDLVEIVD

-671 YIRGNQAV
+671 YIRGNQAA
-679 TLKLEFKETNAYYD
+679 TLKLKFKKTNAYYD

-717 ISFDDS
+717 INFDDS
-723 KDKEYTL
+723 EDKEYTL
-730 KVSLR
+730 RVSLR
-735 NSKNAETVTD
+735 NSKNASTVTD

-751 ITVDAISPTADF
+751 ITVDATSPTADF

-777 NNWKGFGNFSKD
+777 NDWKGFGNFSKD

-817 DDAEAIVEK
+817 DEAEAIVEK
-826 ISEAVKNDSVWEET
+826 ISEAVKNDSVWEEKD
-840 SSVETSSVKFDKE
+840 SVQFNKE

-878 FDLTAPDVSVK
+878 FDLTAPDVSVE
-889 IIEPEENT
+889 INEPKENDK
-897 GCNQKVNFTVEINDK
+897 KVGFTVKINDK
-912 DITSGVDKIE
+912 DITSGVDEIK

-953 MVIDS
+953 IVIDS

-978 QSIQAHANFT
+978 KSIQAHANFT
-988 VNGELSINKY
+988 VNGELSIDKY
-998 QSGYA
+998 QSGHA
-1003 IVKVIVYD
+1003 TVKVIVSD
-1011 KAGNNK
+1011 KARNSK
-1017 EITTK
+1017 DTIVTK
-1022 REKVD
+1022 KVD

-1038 KDSATNSKYIN
+1038 KNSGTSYIQG
-1049 SSERTMT
+1049 SERTMT
-1056 ITYTERNFIKSG
+1056 ITYTERNFTEEG
-1068 LRFKVSV
+1068 LTFDVLINNAQKTVSLNELKTFEPRISVATGTSEKADEHVYTLTFK
-1075 NGTESDNL
+1075 
-1083 TLDELEALECVT
+1083 
-1095 VNGPV
+1095 
-1100 DSENGSEPDNYKD
+1100 
-1113 DRTNTYQIT
+1113 
-1122 FSGDGAYEV
+1122 GDGAYKV
-1131 IPKITDAAGNTNMN
+1131 IPHIKDTAGNTN
-1145 TNGKIEIEYENS
+1145 NGVTYEDES
-1157 NSQANELFVLD
+1157 NANELFILD
-1168 STAPTVDVKYSPEK
+1168 GTAPKINVTYSPEK

-1189 FNSKRTMTLTITE
+1189 FNSERKMTLTITE
-1202 RNFDESTL
+1202 RNFDKSTL
-1210 KFKLVSDGE
+1210 KFDLISDGE
-1219 TVESDNKSD
+1219 TKAGL
-1228 TEKEKVLTMKDL
+1228 TKEELIKN
-1240 TEKGLVIK
+1240 GLVITTK
-1248 KTEDKEAE
+1248 DTESEF
-1256 VNEEKRTD
+1256 NEEQHTD
-1264 ARKIV
+1264 DRNIV

-1284 YLTDLAGNEYNG
+1284 YLTDLAGNEYEG
-1296 SIESEIT
+1296 SAESEIT

-1320 YNDNELTLH
+1320 YNDNDNKLKLH
-1329 NDKYFNQQRT
+1329 NGKYFNQQRI

-1404 VHTFSI
+1404 AHTFSI
-1410 TFGQKGE
+1410 TFGQKDE
-1417 DYDYKISVKTT
+1417 DHDYTISVVAM
-1428 DLAGNSNDSVKDEN
+1428 DLAGKSNSSVTDKN

-1457 MLAPSFSISYELL
+1457 MLAPTLTVQYYVYQDKNGNEL
-1470 DDEGNV
+1470 DEEH
-1476 SSKIKESEVTTNE
+1476 KESITEKINSE
-1489 DKRVYKN
+1489 DCYKN
-1496 KTIKAKVTIE
+1496 ASIHAEVIID
-1506 ERNFKS
+1506 ERNFSEEKNG
-1512 TEDVFKDSIKVI
+1512 KDSFVENQMNLEYSAK
-1524 EEATDV
+1524 TYDKT
-1530 AGVAVEVK
+1530 EVK
-1538 NQQNVAESLDKWNAE
+1538 TTNFSDIAKERENWKPNQENRKDNIETLNLEFSED
-1553 SGTIKYTNTGFV
+1553 
-1565 FEEEANYTFNLSY
+1565 ANYTLSITY
-1578 TDLAGNTAELV
+1578 KDLAGNSISYAS
-1589 PQSDKG
+1589 PK
-1595 YRFTVDKTAPT
+1595 FTVDKTAPT
-1606 GSLLVKNENLLE
+1606 GKIQIGKDEKDVGIIGKVFDFIYSFFTNNNKTEITMVGTDTMSPIVEQKYYIEKNRDIKNGNTGYE
-1618 RLVEKLLDEVS
+1618 RLS
-1629 FKFFNLKSK
+1629 
-1638 SIEVTTKGL
+1638 
-1647 DVTSPIKVSYYKDW
+1647 
-1661 QDGHG
+1661 
-1666 DFDALEEEAL
+1666 LEEL
-1676 SSKSWTKLN
+1676 I
-1685 LKGREEEEEKKE
+1685 GKKE
-1697 YNIAK
+1697 WVDTKTIEENKENIATSTFK
-1702 EEKEYSYLVEKDE
+1702 ILEENSKAIPYLYIK
-1715 QFVPYARI
+1715 
-1723 EDKAGNI
+1723 DKAGNETYVTSDGAI
-1730 VYLNN
+1730 YDDEKEGTPEIQITTDDPISWEGEKN
-1735 DGIICESKV
+1735 DIGLFNK
-1744 ADININI
+1744 
-1751 DTKKPS
+1751 
-1757 TAAFEVKEED
+1757 
-1767 VVYNGNVEFNIDVK
+1767 NVTFNIVVTDPKV
-1781 DEATKDKNNK
+1781 NK
-1791 KDVYSGINEIK
+1791 TYSGINNVSYRIYKNGESEDVK
-1802 YEVYS
+1802 YISLYNETIEEPIMKQSFNTYNKDDFEGKLEVS
-1807 AESPEGADGNVKGTI
+1807 SKD
-1822 SFEPSERVQYYNIPN
+1822 F
-1837 IKIPVKEQSRYNSND
+1837 NSND
-1852 VTIKVTVIDNA
+1852 VTIEVTAIDNA
-1863 GNENYDT
+1863 GNTKTVTKQIAIDT
-1870 KNLKIDITDPSIDVS
+1870 TPPEITVS
-1885 YNNNDVKN
+1885 YDNNNVANGK
-1893 ETYFKNNR
+1893 YFKADR
-1901 TMTIKYTER
+1901 TMTVEYKER
-1910 NITPDGLTFDF
+1910 NFDESKLTFDVTTNGKSQTVSLSQLKNGEVNGIKVISGPEDSEKTKEF
-1921 VAGDVTYKKIKLEKL
+1921 ETYTDNRTNTYKILF
-1936 RSEIS
+1936 
-1941 EKNLG
+1941 N
-1946 ITISE
+1946 
-1951 GKDSQAS
+1951 A
-1958 VDAKDYTDDR
+1958 
-1968 TLTYSITF
+1968 
-1976 DGGKEKDMDYQI
+1976 GGNNGDMDYSI
-1988 IPYIEDLAGNTS
+1988 VPH
-2000 YKTDESGKII
+2000 II
-2010 DNVKY
+2010 DK
-2015 ANGKVASQKFT
+2015 ANNKQNKETQYKAGTEAKTEFT
-2026 VDKVQPEMNVSY
+2026 IDKKAPVISMAYSAEGETINPG
-2038 YLVDSNGN
+2038 GN
-2046 RGEKI
+2046 
-2051 EVSTDK
+2051 EVS
-2057 INRLYKNKTIRAV
+2057 RVYRNKTI
-2070 VKITERNFALENGFS
+2070 
-2085 EEDKQVIP
+2085 
-2093 HFTWTNYDGNQGSV
+2093 
-2107 ADYEAAAT
+2107 
-2115 NLTNWLTSDKVIR
+2115 
-2128 TQSFDFI
+2128 
-2135 ADGDYSFTMEYTDLA
+2135 
-2150 GNSLKEE
+2150 
-2157 YGTHYCTVDKT
+2157 
-2168 APKIHVEYTSDNQ
+2168 
-2181 TVQPGEIELNRLYK
+2181 
-2195 NKDITAT
+2195 TAT
-2202 VTIEERNFQRENN
+2202 ATIEERNFSNSNSFSEDPKQMNLTYD
-2215 AVNFEN
+2215 ALNF
-2221 GQMSLSYTAKNLQG
+2221 QG
-2235 SDINTENYT
+2235 SKVNTENYT

>member
-57 DVEVTIFEKVPT
+57 DVEFTIFEKVPT
-69 TENPDNK
+69 TENLDNK
-76 VAIQGADLQIKEAD
+76 VAIQGADLQIKQAG

-258 AKASLPTDAAGGTV
+258 AKASLPADATGGTV
-272 TFSVNGADNVVNV
+272 TFSVNGADNVVDV

-323 GSYKQSKDITLK
+323 GSYKQSKDISLK
-335 DEKNS
+335 DTKGN

-369 SDSSVIEATPD
+369 DDPKVIEATPD

-394 ATAAESDNYTEASAS
+394 ATAAESDNYTESSAS
-409 YEVTVNKNTIKNTI
+409 FTIEVNQKPINKKI
-423 TFADFEWNVADASKV
+423 TFADFEWNTTSASKV
-438 YDGNKKI
+438 YDRSRKI
-445 RITGTLKNADV
+445 SITGTLKSDELVGNDQ
-456 IDNVQVTVS
+456 ITVTVN
-465 AQLKKSGVGSYSE
+465 AQLEKSDVGSYSK
-478 FTVTDDDADINLK
+478 FTVIDDDSDINLK
-491 GANNYKI
+491 GTNNYKI

-540 IKADLQTAVEE
+540 SKAVLQKAVEE

-647 ASLNDLVKIVG
+647 ASLNDLVEIVG
-658 ADGIYQNEKDGSV
+658 ADGIYRNEKDGSV
-671 YIRGNQAV
+671 YIRGNQAA
-679 TLKLEFKETNAYYD
+679 TLKLNFKETNAYYD

-717 ISFDDS
+717 INFDDS
-723 KDKEYTL
+723 EDKEYTL
-730 KVSLR
+730 RVSLR
-735 NSKNAETVTD
+735 NSKNASTVTD

-751 ITVDAISPTADF
+751 ITVDATSPTADF

-777 NNWKGFGNFSKD
+777 NDWKGFGNFSKD

-802 SKVKSLKTCKITVDN
+802 SKVKSLKICKITVDN
-817 DDAEAIVEK
+817 DEAEAIVEK
-826 ISEAVKNDSVWEET
+826 ISEAVKNDSVWEEKD
-840 SSVETSSVKFDKE
+840 SVQFNKE

-878 FDLTAPDVSVK
+878 FDLTKPTVTIKADDAKEEAGPDGN
-889 IIEPEENT
+889 IE
-897 GCNQKVNFTVEINDK
+897 FTIDVNDK
-912 DITSGVDKIE
+912 DITSGIDRVEIKTLDAGKE
-922 VIAMDSDKDE
+922 VSSEEVNSAGTWDSSLESIKNHSSFSF
-932 DVTAEYI
+932 
-939 ETVKVAGGFDEDNK
+939 KK
-953 MVIDS
+953 
-958 CTLNS
+958 TLN
-963 EKINTIVGSE
+963 INE
-973 QDGTL
+973 
-978 QSIQAHANFT
+978 
-988 VNGELSINKY
+988 Y
-998 QSGYA
+998 PSGYA
-1003 IVKVIVYD
+1003 EIQVTAYD
-1011 KAGNNK
+1011 KAENDSETASK
-1017 EITTK
+1017 TVQ
-1022 REKVD
+1022 VD
-1027 VVAPKVNVKYD
+1027 VIKPEVKVSYAPK
-1038 KDSATNSKYIN
+1038 S
-1049 SSERTMT
+1049 SSEYIKSNTREMK
-1056 ITYTERNFIKSG
+1056 ITYTERNFTEDG
-1068 LRFKVSV
+1068 LAFDVSIDNEQKTV
-1075 NGTESDNL
+1075 SLNELKTFEPRITVAKGT
-1083 TLDELEALECVT
+1083 
-1095 VNGPV
+1095 
-1100 DSENGSEPDNYKD
+1100 SENADEHVY
-1113 DRTNTYQIT
+1113 TLT
-1122 FSGDGAYEV
+1122 FNGDGAYKV

-1157 NSQANELFVLD
+1157 NSQANELFILD
-1168 STAPTVDVKYSPEK
+1168 STAPQISVSYDKDSETSPKSEYVKD
-1182 SVRENEY
+1182 
-1189 FNSKRTMTLTITE
+1189 SKREMTIVYTE
-1202 RNFDESTL
+1202 RNFTENGLTFD
-1210 KFKLVSDGE
+1210 VSING
-1219 TVESDNKSD
+1219 
-1228 TEKEKVLTMKDL
+1228 KEKKDISLKDL
-1240 TEKGLVIK
+1240 GEIDTKHIKVDGPKDSQKDVKELKNYTNDRTNEYTITFIGDGAYEVIPK
-1248 KTEDKEAE
+1248 I
-1256 VNEEKRTD
+1256 TD
-1264 ARKIV
+1264 A
-1269 YEIEFNNDGFYQLIP
+1269 
-1284 YLTDLAGNEYNG
+1284 AGNTNNG
-1296 SIESEIT
+1296 VTYADSESKANKLFILDST
-1303 KYQEFCIDKK
+1303 
-1313 APEVTVK
+1313 APEVTIT
-1320 YNDNELTLH
+1320 YNDDNKDVKVH
-1329 NDKYFNQQRT
+1329 NGKYFNHKRS
-1339 AEVTIKE
+1339 AKVSIKE
-1346 RNFNAD
+1346 RNFNSEN
-1352 DLEFTL
+1352 LGFTL
-1358 TRDGDKQTY
+1358 TRDNKSVTY
-1367 KGFSALEQ
+1367 DSFEDLKTAVKDNEW
-1375 AIGKL
+1375 
-1380 KDCDI
+1380 KDCSI
-1385 TEIKDSEEKTA
+1385 KEEIKDNQDGKT
-1396 KQKHTDER
+1396 KETYDKER
-1404 VHTFSI
+1404 THTFKIEFGQDKEDHDYTISI
-1410 TFGQKGE
+1410 T
-1417 DYDYKISVKTT
+1417 TT
-1428 DLAGNSNDSVKDEN
+1428 DLAGNSNSSVTDKN

-1457 MLAPSFSISYELL
+1457 MLAPTLTVQYYVYQDKNGNEL
-1470 DDEGNV
+1470 DEEH
-1476 SSKIKESEVTTNE
+1476 KESITEKINSG
-1489 DKRVYKN
+1489 DCYKN
-1496 KTIKAKVTIE
+1496 ASIHAEVIID
-1506 ERNFKS
+1506 ERNFSEEKNG
-1512 TEDVFKDSIKVI
+1512 KDSFVENQMNLEYSAK
-1524 EEATDV
+1524 TYDKT
-1530 AGVAVEVK
+1530 EVK
-1538 NQQNVAESLDKWNAE
+1538 TTNFSDIAKERENWKPNQENRKDNIETLNLEFSED
-1553 SGTIKYTNTGFV
+1553 
-1565 FEEEANYTFNLSY
+1565 ANYTLSITY
-1578 TDLAGNTAELV
+1578 KDLAGNSISYAS
-1589 PQSDKG
+1589 PK
-1595 YRFTVDKTAPT
+1595 FTVDKTAPT
-1606 GSLLVKNENLLE
+1606 GKIQIGKDEKDVGIIGKVFDFIYSFFTNNNKTEITMVGTDTMSPIVEQKYYIEKNRDIKNGNTGYE
-1618 RLVEKLLDEVS
+1618 RLS
-1629 FKFFNLKSK
+1629 
-1638 SIEVTTKGL
+1638 
-1647 DVTSPIKVSYYKDW
+1647 
-1661 QDGHG
+1661 
-1666 DFDALEEEAL
+1666 LEEL
-1676 SSKSWTKLN
+1676 I
-1685 LKGREEEEEKKE
+1685 GKKE
-1697 YNIAK
+1697 WVDTKTIEENIATSTFK
-1702 EEKEYSYLVEKDE
+1702 ILEENSKAIPYLYIK
-1715 QFVPYARI
+1715 
-1723 EDKAGNI
+1723 DKAGNETY
-1730 VYLNN
+1730 VTS
-1735 DGIICESKV
+1735 DGAIYDGKEAGKP
-1744 ADININI
+1744 NIQI
-1751 DTKKPS
+1751 TTKKDNLIS
-1757 TAAFEVKEED
+1757 LEGENKDIGLF
-1767 VVYNGNVEFNIDVK
+1767 NGNVTFNIEVTDPIVN
-1781 DEATKDKNNK
+1781 DT
-1791 KDVYSGINEIK
+1791 YSGINKVSYRIYKDGKSKDVEYTSLYKEKETPIMK
-1802 YEVYS
+1802 QS
-1807 AESPEGADGNVKGTI
+1807 FNTSNKDDFEGELVVSSKD
-1822 SFEPSERVQYYNIPN
+1822 F
-1837 IKIPVKEQSRYNSND
+1837 NSND
-1852 VTIKVTVIDNA
+1852 VTIEVTATDNA
-1863 GNENYDT
+1863 GNTKTVTKQIAIDT
-1870 KNLKIDITDPSIDVS
+1870 TPPEITVS
-1885 YNNNDVKN
+1885 YNNNTVANGK
-1893 ETYFKNNR
+1893 YFKADR
-1901 TMTIKYTER
+1901 TMTIEYKER
-1910 NITPDGLTFDF
+1910 NFDEKGLTFDVSTNGSLLQGISLDELKKLKDKGIIVQQF
-1921 VAGDVTYKKIKLEKL
+1921 TAADDDTESGKSFKDFTDKRVNTYKILF
-1936 RSEIS
+1936 
-1941 EKNLG
+1941 N
-1946 ITISE
+1946 
-1951 GKDSQAS
+1951 A
-1958 VDAKDYTDDR
+1958 
-1968 TLTYSITF
+1968 
-1976 DGGKEKDMDYQI
+1976 GGNNGDMDY
-1988 IPYIEDLAGNTS
+1988 YIVPH
-2000 YKTDESGKII
+2000 II
-2010 DNVKY
+2010 DK
-2015 ANGKVASQKFT
+2015 ANNKQNKETQYKAGTEAKTEFT
-2026 VDKVQPEMNVSY
+2026 IDKKAPVISMAYSAEGETINPG
-2038 YLVDSNGN
+2038 GN
-2046 RGEKI
+2046 
-2051 EVSTDK
+2051 EVS
-2057 INRLYKNKTIRAV
+2057 RVYRNKTI
-2070 VKITERNFALENGFS
+2070 
-2085 EEDKQVIP
+2085 
-2093 HFTWTNYDGNQGSV
+2093 
-2107 ADYEAAAT
+2107 
-2115 NLTNWLTSDKVIR
+2115 
-2128 TQSFDFI
+2128 
-2135 ADGDYSFTMEYTDLA
+2135 
-2150 GNSLKEE
+2150 
-2157 YGTHYCTVDKT
+2157 
-2168 APKIHVEYTSDNQ
+2168 
-2181 TVQPGEIELNRLYK
+2181 
-2195 NKDITAT
+2195 TAT
-2202 VTIEERNFQRENN
+2202 ATIEERNFSNSNSFSEDPKQMNLTYD
-2215 AVNFEN
+2215 ALNF
-2221 GQMSLSYTAKNLQG
+2221 QG
-2235 SDINTENYT
+2235 SKVNTENYT

-2356 DSESRHTFDGLSTQN
+2356 DSESRHTFDGLSTQT

>member
-1 MKNPKRN
+1 MKNLKRN

-57 DVEVTIFEKVPT
+57 DVEFTIFEKVPT

-76 VAIQGADLQIKEAD
+76 VAIQGADLQIKEAG

-106 KVENL
+106 KVKNL

-121 TVSKAGYQSLENKSV
+121 TVSKAGYQALENKSV
-136 SIGTVNEVEVTLEMS
+136 SIGTVNEVEVTLGMS

-160 VELSPNKEGVPSQV
+160 LELSPNKEGVPSQV

-228 SAQTTIKVKEVPSME
+228 SAQTTIKVKEVPSMG

-258 AKASLPTDAAGGTV
+258 MTVTMPKDAKGGKV
-272 TFSVNGADNVVNV
+272 TFSLESGESYEVAVNEEGIAEQVLAKDLIGNVKVS
-285 AADGTAELILNGAVM
+285 AA
-300 GTLNIS
+300 
-306 AVYSGNE
+306 YSGNE
-313 LYYEASASTN
+313 LYFENSTEET
-323 GSYKQSKDITLK
+323 GKYKQKKQISLTADGKS
-335 DEKNS
+335 EVS
-340 SNTTIT
+340 IT
-346 YGVNEVPA
+346 YGSDLPI
-354 LSVFDAEDRVVTFSS
+354 LSVENAEDRTVTFSS
-369 SDSSVIEATPD
+369 SKPNVVEATPD
-380 GKLTVKGEG
+380 GVLTVKGAG

-394 ATAAESDNYTEASAS
+394 ATAAESDNYTESSAS
-409 YEVTVNKNTIKNTI
+409 FTIEVNQKPINKKI
-423 TFADFEWNVADASKV
+423 TFADFEWNTTSASKV
-438 YDGNKKI
+438 YDRSRKI
-445 RITGTLKNADV
+445 SITGTLKSDELVGNDQ
-456 IDNVQVTVS
+456 ITVTVN
-465 AQLKKSGVGSYSE
+465 AQLEKSDVGSYSK
-478 FTVTDDDADINLK
+478 FTVIDDDSDINLK
-491 GANNYKI
+491 GTNDYKI

-540 IKADLQTAVEE
+540 SKANLQEAVKE

-562 DGNILEPDKEQGLL
+562 DGNILEPDKDQGLL
-576 SPAKLEL
+576 PPAKLEL
-583 KNYAKV
+583 KNYAEV
-589 ALKGFNDNNTV
+589 ALKGFNDNDTV
-600 YYVGGYTAEVIPV
+600 YYVGSYTAEIIPV

-640 EKEKETQ
+640 EKETQ
-647 ASLNDLVKIVG
+647 TSLNDLVEIVG

-671 YIRGNQAV
+671 YIRGNQAA
-679 TLKLEFKETNAYYD
+679 TLKLQFKETNAYYD

-735 NSKNAETVTD
+735 NSKNALTVTD

-751 ITVDAISPTADF
+751 ITVDATSPTADF

-777 NNWKGFGNFSKD
+777 NDWKGFGNFSKD

-817 DDAEAIVEK
+817 DEAEAIVEK
-826 ISEAVKNDSVWEET
+826 ISEAVKNDSVWEEKD
-840 SSVETSSVKFDKE
+840 SVQFNKE

-878 FDLTAPDVSVK
+878 FDLTAPDVSVE
-889 IIEPEENT
+889 INEPKENDK
-897 GCNQKVNFTVEINDK
+897 KVGFTVKINDK
-912 DITSGVDKIE
+912 DITSGVDEIK

-953 MVIDS
+953 IVIDS

-978 QSIQAHANFT
+978 KSIQAHANFT
-988 VNGELSINKY
+988 VNGELSIDKY
-998 QSGYA
+998 QSGHA
-1003 IVKVIVYD
+1003 TVKVIVSD
-1011 KAGNNK
+1011 KARNSK
-1017 EITTK
+1017 DTIVTK
-1022 REKVD
+1022 KVD

-1038 KDSATNSKYIN
+1038 KNSGTSYIQG
-1049 SSERTMT
+1049 SERTMT
-1056 ITYTERNFIKSG
+1056 ITYTERNFTEEG
-1068 LRFKVSV
+1068 LTFDVLINNAQKTVSLNELKTFEPRISVATGTSEKADEHVYTLTFK
-1075 NGTESDNL
+1075 
-1083 TLDELEALECVT
+1083 
-1095 VNGPV
+1095 
-1100 DSENGSEPDNYKD
+1100 
-1113 DRTNTYQIT
+1113 
-1122 FSGDGAYEV
+1122 GDGAYKV
-1131 IPKITDAAGNTNMN
+1131 IPHIKDTAGNTN
-1145 TNGKIEIEYENS
+1145 NGVTYEDES
-1157 NSQANELFVLD
+1157 NANELFILD
-1168 STAPTVDVKYSPEK
+1168 GTAPKINVTYSPEK

-1189 FNSKRTMTLTITE
+1189 FNSERKMTLTITE
-1202 RNFDESTL
+1202 RNFDKSTL
-1210 KFKLVSDGE
+1210 KFDLISDGE
-1219 TVESDNKSD
+1219 TKAGL
-1228 TEKEKVLTMKDL
+1228 TKEELIKN
-1240 TEKGLVIK
+1240 GLVITTK
-1248 KTEDKEAE
+1248 DTESEF
-1256 VNEEKRTD
+1256 NEEQHTD
-1264 ARKIV
+1264 DRNIV

-1284 YLTDLAGNEYNG
+1284 YLTDLAGNEYEG
-1296 SIESEIT
+1296 SAESEIT

-1320 YNDNELTLH
+1320 YNDNDNKLKLH
-1329 NDKYFNQQRT
+1329 NGKYFNQQRI

-1404 VHTFSI
+1404 AHTFSI
-1410 TFGQKGE
+1410 TFGQKDE
-1417 DYDYKISVKTT
+1417 DHDYTISVVAM
-1428 DLAGNSNDSVKDEN
+1428 DLAGKSNSSVTDKN

-1457 MLAPSFSISYELL
+1457 MLAPTLTVQYYVYQDKNGNEL
-1470 DDEGNV
+1470 DEEH
-1476 SSKIKESEVTTNE
+1476 KESITEKINSE
-1489 DKRVYKN
+1489 DCYKN
-1496 KTIKAKVTIE
+1496 ASIHAEVIID
-1506 ERNFKS
+1506 ERNFSEEKNG
-1512 TEDVFKDSIKVI
+1512 KDSFVENQMNLEYSAK
-1524 EEATDV
+1524 TYDKT
-1530 AGVAVEVK
+1530 EVK
-1538 NQQNVAESLDKWNAE
+1538 TTNFSDIAKERENWKPNQENRKDNIETLNLEFSED
-1553 SGTIKYTNTGFV
+1553 
-1565 FEEEANYTFNLSY
+1565 ANYTLSITY
-1578 TDLAGNTAELV
+1578 KDLAGNSISYAS
-1589 PQSDKG
+1589 PK
-1595 YRFTVDKTAPT
+1595 FTVDKTAPT
-1606 GSLLVKNENLLE
+1606 GKIQIGKDEKDVGIIGKVFDFIYSFFTNNNKTEITMVGTDTMSPIVEQKYYIEKNRDIKNGNTGYE
-1618 RLVEKLLDEVS
+1618 RLS
-1629 FKFFNLKSK
+1629 
-1638 SIEVTTKGL
+1638 
-1647 DVTSPIKVSYYKDW
+1647 
-1661 QDGHG
+1661 
-1666 DFDALEEEAL
+1666 LEEL
-1676 SSKSWTKLN
+1676 I
-1685 LKGREEEEEKKE
+1685 GKKE
-1697 YNIAK
+1697 WVDTKTIEENKENIATSTFK
-1702 EEKEYSYLVEKDE
+1702 ILEENSKAIPYLYIK
-1715 QFVPYARI
+1715 
-1723 EDKAGNI
+1723 DKAGNETYVTSDGAI
-1730 VYLNN
+1730 YDDEKEGTPEIQITTDDPISWEGEKN
-1735 DGIICESKV
+1735 DIGLFNK
-1744 ADININI
+1744 
-1751 DTKKPS
+1751 
-1757 TAAFEVKEED
+1757 
-1767 VVYNGNVEFNIDVK
+1767 NVTFNIVVTDPKV
-1781 DEATKDKNNK
+1781 NK
-1791 KDVYSGINEIK
+1791 TYSGINNVSYRIYKNGESEDVK
-1802 YEVYS
+1802 YISLYNETIEEPIMKQSFNTYNKDDFEGKLEVS
-1807 AESPEGADGNVKGTI
+1807 SKD
-1822 SFEPSERVQYYNIPN
+1822 F
-1837 IKIPVKEQSRYNSND
+1837 NSND
-1852 VTIKVTVIDNA
+1852 VTIEVTAIDNA
-1863 GNENYDT
+1863 GNTKTVTKQIAIDT
-1870 KNLKIDITDPSIDVS
+1870 TPPEITVS
-1885 YNNNDVKN
+1885 YDNNNVANGK
-1893 ETYFKNNR
+1893 YFKADR
-1901 TMTIKYTER
+1901 TMTVEYKER
-1910 NITPDGLTFDF
+1910 NFDESKLTFDVTTNGKSQTVSLSQLKNGEVNGIKVISGPEDSEKTKEF
-1921 VAGDVTYKKIKLEKL
+1921 ETYTDNRTNTYKILF
-1936 RSEIS
+1936 
-1941 EKNLG
+1941 N
-1946 ITISE
+1946 
-1951 GKDSQAS
+1951 A
-1958 VDAKDYTDDR
+1958 
-1968 TLTYSITF
+1968 
-1976 DGGKEKDMDYQI
+1976 GGNNGDMDYSI
-1988 IPYIEDLAGNTS
+1988 VPH
-2000 YKTDESGKII
+2000 II
-2010 DNVKY
+2010 DK
-2015 ANGKVASQKFT
+2015 ANNKQNKETQYKAGTEAKTEFT
-2026 VDKVQPEMNVSY
+2026 IDKKAPVISMAYSAEGETINPG
-2038 YLVDSNGN
+2038 GN
-2046 RGEKI
+2046 
-2051 EVSTDK
+2051 EVS
-2057 INRLYKNKTIRAV
+2057 RVYRNKTI
-2070 VKITERNFALENGFS
+2070 
-2085 EEDKQVIP
+2085 
-2093 HFTWTNYDGNQGSV
+2093 
-2107 ADYEAAAT
+2107 
-2115 NLTNWLTSDKVIR
+2115 
-2128 TQSFDFI
+2128 
-2135 ADGDYSFTMEYTDLA
+2135 
-2150 GNSLKEE
+2150 
-2157 YGTHYCTVDKT
+2157 
-2168 APKIHVEYTSDNQ
+2168 
-2181 TVQPGEIELNRLYK
+2181 
-2195 NKDITAT
+2195 TAT
-2202 VTIEERNFQRENN
+2202 ATIEERNFSNSNSFSEDPKQMNLTYD
-2215 AVNFEN
+2215 ALNF
-2221 GQMSLSYTAKNLQG
+2221 QG
-2235 SDINTENYT
+2235 SKVNTENYT

>member
-1 MKNPKRN
+1 MKNLKRN

-57 DVEVTIFEKVPT
+57 DVEFTIFEKVPT

-76 VAIQGADLQIKEAD
+76 VAIQGADLQIKEAG

-106 KVENL
+106 KVKNL

-121 TVSKAGYQSLENKSV
+121 TVSKAGYQALENKSV
-136 SIGTVNEVEVTLEMS
+136 SIGTVNEVEVTLEMN
-151 DISLGDLSA
+151 DISLGDLS
-160 VELSPNKEGVPSQV
+160 VVVLSPNKEGVPSQV

-258 AKASLPTDAAGGTV
+258 AKASLPADAAGGAV
-272 TFSVNGADNVVNV
+272 TFSVNGADNVVDV

-323 GSYKQSKDITLK
+323 GSYKQSKGITLK

-369 SDSSVIEATPD
+369 DDPKVIEATPE
-380 GKLTVKGEG
+380 GKLTVKGAG
-389 TAKII
+389 TAKIT
-394 ATAAESDNYTEASAS
+394 ATAAESDNYIKASAS
-409 YEVTVNKNTIKNTI
+409 YNIIVSQKPIGEI
-423 TFADFEWNVADASKV
+423 TFDDFEWNTTSASKV
-438 YDGNKKI
+438 YDRSKKI
-445 RITGTLKNADV
+445 SITGTLKSDKLVGNDQ
-456 IDNVQVTVS
+456 ITVTVN
-465 AQLKKSGVGSYSE
+465 AQLKKEDVGNYSE
-478 FTVTDDDADINLK
+478 FTVTDADSDINLK

-540 IKADLQTAVEE
+540 IKADLQKAVEE

-589 ALKGFNDNNTV
+589 ALKGFNDNDTV
-600 YYVGGYTAEVIPV
+600 YYVGSYTAEVIPV

-647 ASLNDLVKIVG
+647 ASLNDLVEIVG
-658 ADGIYQNEKDGSV
+658 ADGIYRNEKDGSV
-671 YIRGNQAV
+671 YIRGNQAA
-679 TLKLEFKETNAYYD
+679 TLKLNFKKTNAYYD

-717 ISFDDS
+717 INFDDS
-723 KDKEYTL
+723 EDKEYTL
-730 KVSLR
+730 RVSLR
-735 NSKNAETVTD
+735 NSKNASTVTD

-751 ITVDAISPTADF
+751 ITVDATSPTADF

-777 NNWKGFGNFSKD
+777 NDWKGFGNFSKD

-817 DDAEAIVEK
+817 DEAEAIVEK
-826 ISEAVKNDSVWEET
+826 ISEAVKNDSVWEEKD
-840 SSVETSSVKFDKE
+840 SVQFNKE

-878 FDLTAPDVSVK
+878 FDLTAPDVSVE
-889 IIEPEENT
+889 INEPKENDK
-897 GCNQKVNFTVEINDK
+897 KVGFTVKINDK
-912 DITSGVDKIE
+912 DITSGVDEIK

-953 MVIDS
+953 IVIDS

-978 QSIQAHANFT
+978 KSIQAHANFT
-988 VNGELSINKY
+988 VNGELSIDKY
-998 QSGYA
+998 QSGHA
-1003 IVKVIVYD
+1003 TVKVIVSD
-1011 KAGNNK
+1011 KARNSK
-1017 EITTK
+1017 DTIVTK
-1022 REKVD
+1022 KVD

-1038 KDSATNSKYIN
+1038 KNSGTSYIQG
-1049 SSERTMT
+1049 SERTMT
-1056 ITYTERNFIKSG
+1056 ITYTERNFTEEG
-1068 LRFKVSV
+1068 LTFDVLINNAQKTVSLNELKTFEPRISVATGTSEKADEHVYTLTFK
-1075 NGTESDNL
+1075 
-1083 TLDELEALECVT
+1083 
-1095 VNGPV
+1095 
-1100 DSENGSEPDNYKD
+1100 
-1113 DRTNTYQIT
+1113 
-1122 FSGDGAYEV
+1122 GDGAYKV
-1131 IPKITDAAGNTNMN
+1131 IPHIKDTAGNTN
-1145 TNGKIEIEYENS
+1145 NGVTYEDES
-1157 NSQANELFVLD
+1157 NANELFILD
-1168 STAPTVDVKYSPEK
+1168 GTAPKINVTYSPEK

-1189 FNSKRTMTLTITE
+1189 FNSERKMTLTITE
-1202 RNFDESTL
+1202 RNFDKSTL
-1210 KFKLVSDGE
+1210 KFDLISDGE
-1219 TVESDNKSD
+1219 TKAGL
-1228 TEKEKVLTMKDL
+1228 TKEELIKN
-1240 TEKGLVIK
+1240 GLVITTK
-1248 KTEDKEAE
+1248 DTESEF
-1256 VNEEKRTD
+1256 NEEQHTD
-1264 ARKIV
+1264 DRNIV

-1284 YLTDLAGNEYNG
+1284 YLTDLAGNEYEG
-1296 SIESEIT
+1296 SAESEIT

-1313 APEVTVK
+1313 AAEVTVK
-1320 YNDNELTLH
+1320 YNDNDNKLKLH
-1329 NDKYFNQQRT
+1329 NGKYFNQQRI

-1404 VHTFSI
+1404 AHTFSI
-1410 TFGQKGE
+1410 TFGQKDE
-1417 DYDYKISVKTT
+1417 DHDYTISVVAM
-1428 DLAGNSNDSVKDEN
+1428 DLAGKSNSSVTDKN

-1457 MLAPSFSISYELL
+1457 MLAPTLTVQYYVYQDKNGNEL
-1470 DDEGNV
+1470 DEEH
-1476 SSKIKESEVTTNE
+1476 KESITEKINSE
-1489 DKRVYKN
+1489 DCYKN
-1496 KTIKAKVTIE
+1496 ASIHAEVIID
-1506 ERNFKS
+1506 ERNFSEEKNG
-1512 TEDVFKDSIKVI
+1512 KDSFVENQMNLEYSAK
-1524 EEATDV
+1524 TYDKT
-1530 AGVAVEVK
+1530 EVK
-1538 NQQNVAESLDKWNAE
+1538 TTNFSDIAKERENWKPNQENRKDNIETLNLEFSED
-1553 SGTIKYTNTGFV
+1553 
-1565 FEEEANYTFNLSY
+1565 ANYTLSITY
-1578 TDLAGNTAELV
+1578 KDLAGNSISYAS
-1589 PQSDKG
+1589 PK
-1595 YRFTVDKTAPT
+1595 FTVDKTAPT
-1606 GSLLVKNENLLE
+1606 GKIQIGKDEKDVGIIGKVFDFIYSFFTNNNKTEITMVGTDTMSPIVEQKYYIEKNRDIKNGNTGYE
-1618 RLVEKLLDEVS
+1618 RLS
-1629 FKFFNLKSK
+1629 
-1638 SIEVTTKGL
+1638 
-1647 DVTSPIKVSYYKDW
+1647 
-1661 QDGHG
+1661 
-1666 DFDALEEEAL
+1666 LEEL
-1676 SSKSWTKLN
+1676 I
-1685 LKGREEEEEKKE
+1685 GKKE
-1697 YNIAK
+1697 WVDTKTIEENKENIATSTFK
-1702 EEKEYSYLVEKDE
+1702 ILEENSKAIPYLYIK
-1715 QFVPYARI
+1715 
-1723 EDKAGNI
+1723 DKAGNETYVTSDGAI
-1730 VYLNN
+1730 YDDEKEGTPEIQITTDDPISWEGEKN
-1735 DGIICESKV
+1735 DIGLFNK
-1744 ADININI
+1744 
-1751 DTKKPS
+1751 
-1757 TAAFEVKEED
+1757 
-1767 VVYNGNVEFNIDVK
+1767 NVTFNIVVTDPKV
-1781 DEATKDKNNK
+1781 NK
-1791 KDVYSGINEIK
+1791 TYSGINNVSYRIYKNGESEDVK
-1802 YEVYS
+1802 YISLYNETIEEPIMKQSFNTYNKDDFEGKLEVS
-1807 AESPEGADGNVKGTI
+1807 SKD
-1822 SFEPSERVQYYNIPN
+1822 F
-1837 IKIPVKEQSRYNSND
+1837 NSND
-1852 VTIKVTVIDNA
+1852 VTIEVTAIDNA
-1863 GNENYDT
+1863 GNTKTVTKQIAIDT
-1870 KNLKIDITDPSIDVS
+1870 TPPEITVS
-1885 YNNNDVKN
+1885 YDNNNVANGK
-1893 ETYFKNNR
+1893 YFKADR
-1901 TMTIKYTER
+1901 TMTVEYKER
-1910 NITPDGLTFDF
+1910 NFDESKLTFDVTTNGKSQTVSLSQLKNGEVNGIKVISGPEDSEKTKEF
-1921 VAGDVTYKKIKLEKL
+1921 ETYTDNRTNTYKILF
-1936 RSEIS
+1936 
-1941 EKNLG
+1941 N
-1946 ITISE
+1946 
-1951 GKDSQAS
+1951 A
-1958 VDAKDYTDDR
+1958 
-1968 TLTYSITF
+1968 
-1976 DGGKEKDMDYQI
+1976 GGNNGDMDYSI
-1988 IPYIEDLAGNTS
+1988 VPH
-2000 YKTDESGKII
+2000 II
-2010 DNVKY
+2010 DK
-2015 ANGKVASQKFT
+2015 ANNKQNKETQYKAGTEAKTEFT
-2026 VDKVQPEMNVSY
+2026 IDKKAPVISMAYSAEGETINPG
-2038 YLVDSNGN
+2038 GN
-2046 RGEKI
+2046 
-2051 EVSTDK
+2051 EVS
-2057 INRLYKNKTIRAV
+2057 RVYRNKTI
-2070 VKITERNFALENGFS
+2070 
-2085 EEDKQVIP
+2085 
-2093 HFTWTNYDGNQGSV
+2093 
-2107 ADYEAAAT
+2107 
-2115 NLTNWLTSDKVIR
+2115 
-2128 TQSFDFI
+2128 
-2135 ADGDYSFTMEYTDLA
+2135 
-2150 GNSLKEE
+2150 
-2157 YGTHYCTVDKT
+2157 
-2168 APKIHVEYTSDNQ
+2168 
-2181 TVQPGEIELNRLYK
+2181 
-2195 NKDITAT
+2195 TAT
-2202 VTIEERNFQRENN
+2202 ATIEERNFSNSNSFSEDPKQMNLTYD
-2215 AVNFEN
+2215 ALNF
-2221 GQMSLSYTAKNLQG
+2221 QG
-2235 SDINTENYT
+2235 SKVNTENYT

>member
-57 DVEVTIFEKVPT
+57 DVEFTIFENVPT

-76 VAIQGADLQIKEAD
+76 VAIQGADLQIKEAG

-121 TVSKAGYQSLENKSV
+121 TVSKAGYQALENKSV
-136 SIGTVNEVEVTLEMS
+136 SIGTVNEVEVPLGMS

-258 AKASLPTDAAGGTV
+258 AKASLPTDATGGTV
-272 TFSVNGADNVVNV
+272 TFSVNGADNVVDV

-323 GSYKQSKDITLK
+323 GSYKQSKTISLR
-335 DEKNS
+335 
-340 SNTTIT
+340 TTDSKSEASIT
-346 YGVNEVPA
+346 YGDDLPVI
-354 LSVFDAEDRVVTFSS
+354 SVQNAEDRTVTFSS
-369 SDSSVIEATPD
+369 SRPNVVEVTPENTL
-380 GKLTVKGEG
+380 KVKGAGE
-389 TAKII
+389 TEIT
-394 ATAAESDNYTEASAS
+394 ATAAESDNYTKSEAFF
-409 YEVTVNKNTIKNTI
+409 TIKVEKKTIDKKI
-423 TFADFEWNVADASKV
+423 TFADFEWNVEKASKV
-438 YDGNKKI
+438 YDGNDEI
-445 RITGTLKNADV
+445 QMTGTLKNADV
-456 IDNVQVTVS
+456 IDKVQVTVN
-465 AQLKKSGVGSYSE
+465 AQLEKSDVGSYSK
-478 FTVTDDDADINLK
+478 FTVTDDDSNIKLK
-491 GANNYKI
+491 GANSYKI
-498 TTDFSN
+498 TTDFSE
-504 KNVQLAEGKTVNI
+504 KEVQLAEGKTVNI
-517 TPRPVYVKVAVK
+517 TPRPVYIKAAVK

-534 KFAYGT
+534 EFAYGKS
-540 IKADLQTAVEE
+540 KADLQKAVEE
-551 NYEVVLAGKYE
+551 NYEVVLVGTKGRIDE
-562 DGNILEPDKEQGLL
+562 TQSQGLI
-576 SPAKLEL
+576 KEETIDL
-583 KNYAKV
+583 KDYAKV
-589 ALKGFNDNNTV
+589 ELAGLNDATV
-600 YYVGGYTAEVIPV
+600 YYVKKYKSEVIPV
-613 ITNKNA
+613 VTNKDA
-619 GNYEIRVDSE
+619 GNYEIRVNSE

-635 SDLTI
+635 SDLKI
-640 EKEKETQ
+640 EKEEETQ
-647 ASLNDLVKIVG
+647 TSLNNLVEIVG
-658 ADGIYQNEKDGSV
+658 ADGIYQNDGSV
-671 YIRGNQAV
+671 YIRGNETA
-679 TLKLEFKETNAYYD
+679 TLKLKFKETNAYYD

-777 NNWKGFGNFSKD
+777 NNWKGFGNFSND
-789 KIKKYLVT
+789 KIEEYLVI

-889 IIEPEENT
+889 IIKPEENT
-897 GCNQKVNFTVEINDK
+897 GYNQKVNFTVEINDK

-939 ETVKVAGGFDEDNK
+939 ETVKVAGGFDKESK
-953 MVIDS
+953 MITDS
-958 CTLNS
+958 YTLTS
-963 EKINTIVGSE
+963 GEINTIVGSE

-978 QSIQAHANFT
+978 KSIQAHANFT

-1003 IVKVIVYD
+1003 TVKVIVYD
-1011 KAGNNK
+1011 KAGNSK
-1017 EITTK
+1017 EAIAT
-1022 REKVD
+1022 RKVD
-1027 VVAPKVNVKYD
+1027 VIPPKVEVSYDKNTENKSQYIKGKEGNVTITYTERNFTEEGLRFDVWINGKEQKDLTLDEVKNLDCVKVSEPEDSQKDSKPDEYTDERTNTYKITFSGDGVYKIIPSITDTAGNKTKYEDNGSMFVLDSTLPTVKVSYD
-1038 KDSATNSKYIN
+1038 KDSEMKNEYIK

-1056 ITYTERNFIKSG
+1056 ITYTERNFKEEG
-1068 LRFKVSV
+1068 LKFDVSINGKEQKDLILDEVKKLACVKVS
-1075 NGTESDNL
+1075 GPEDSQKDSKP
-1083 TLDELEALECVT
+1083 DEYTDE
-1095 VNGPV
+1095 
-1100 DSENGSEPDNYKD
+1100 
-1113 DRTNTYQIT
+1113 RTNTYKIT
-1122 FSGDGAYEV
+1122 FSGDGAYKV
-1131 IPKITDAAGNTNMN
+1131 IPHITDAAGYTNKDI
-1145 TNGKIEIEYENS
+1145 TYENA
-1157 NSQANELFVLD
+1157 NSKANKEFILD
-1168 STAPTVDVKYSPEK
+1168 NTAPK
-1182 SVRENEY
+1182 
-1189 FNSKRTMTLTITE
+1189 
-1202 RNFDESTL
+1202 
-1210 KFKLVSDGE
+1210 
-1219 TVESDNKSD
+1219 
-1228 TEKEKVLTMKDL
+1228 
-1240 TEKGLVIK
+1240 
-1248 KTEDKEAE
+1248 
-1256 VNEEKRTD
+1256 
-1264 ARKIV
+1264 
-1269 YEIEFNNDGFYQLIP
+1269 
-1284 YLTDLAGNEYNG
+1284 
-1296 SIESEIT
+1296 
-1303 KYQEFCIDKK
+1303 
-1313 APEVTVK
+1313 VTVT
-1320 YNDNELTLH
+1320 YNDNDDKLELH
-1329 NDKYFNQQRT
+1329 NGKYFNEQRT
-1339 AEVTIKE
+1339 AKISIKE
-1346 RNFNAD
+1346 RNFD
-1352 DLEFTL
+1352 SGKLGFTL
-1358 TRDGDKQTY
+1358 TKDGEEKTYNTY
-1367 KGFSALEQ
+1367 KELEE
-1375 AIGKL
+1375 AVKGWD
-1380 KDCDI
+1380 DCSI
-1385 TEIKDSEEKTA
+1385 IENLKDSESDKKPETY
-1396 KQKHTDER
+1396 TDDR
-1404 VHTFSI
+1404 TQTFAI
-1410 TFGQKGE
+1410 TFGKK
-1417 DYDYKISVKTT
+1417 DKDHDYKISINVT
-1428 DLAGNSNDSVKDEN
+1428 DLAGKNNNGVTDES
-1442 IGAETVATGKEFTVD
+1442 AKVETGKDFTVD
-1457 MLAPSFSISYELL
+1457 MLAPKLSFEYEFWDELNNSTFESDFGIGTDENGRIYTNKIIQATISI
-1470 DDEGNV
+1470 
-1476 SSKIKESEVTTNE
+1476 T
-1489 DKRVYKN
+1489 
-1496 KTIKAKVTIE
+1496 
-1506 ERNFKS
+1506 ERNFKEKGAVITES
-1512 TEDVFKDSIKVI
+1512 AKNLDGKDITVKDQQNTADENWTEDQEDKYSKTFEFK
-1524 EEATDV
+1524 
-1530 AGVAVEVK
+1530 
-1538 NQQNVAESLDKWNAE
+1538 
-1553 SGTIKYTNTGFV
+1553 
-1565 FEEEANYTFNLSY
+1565 EEANYIFNLTY
-1578 TDLAGNTAELV
+1578 TDLAGNSAQLV
-1589 PQSDKG
+1589 PDDNSDEQAG

-1606 GSLLVKNENLLE
+1606 GSI
-1618 RLVEKLLDEVS
+1618 LVEKSNILKKLVDKLVEKIKFGFFSNSEDIKVKTTGKDEM
-1629 FKFFNLKSK
+1629 
-1638 SIEVTTKGL
+1638 
-1647 DVTSPIKVSYYKDW
+1647 SPIKVSYYKNWKDE
-1661 QDGHG
+1661 HEE
-1666 DFDALEEEAL
+1666 FTALNGKDLEKL
-1676 SSKSWTKLN
+1676 KTWTYLTN
-1685 LKGREEEEEKKE
+1685 DYINANEGKE
-1697 YNIAK
+1697 YGYTVK
-1702 EEKEYSYLVEKDE
+1702 ENE
-1715 QFVPYARI
+1715 QFVPYAQI
-1723 EDKAGNI
+1723 EDKAGNVI
-1730 VYLNN
+1730 YLNN
-1735 DGIICESKV
+1735 DGIICEAKKSSIK
-1744 ADININI
+1744 INITTEKPKTVAF
-1751 DTKKPS
+1751 DTK
-1757 TAAFEVKEED
+1757 ENE
-1767 VVYNGNVEFNIDVK
+1767 VVYNDDVEFNIDVK
-1781 DEATKDKNNK
+1781 DEATKDKNDK
-1791 KDVYSGINEIK
+1791 EVYSGIKEIK

-1807 AESPEGADGNVKGTI
+1807 SESPEGADGNVNGTI
-1822 SFEPSERVQYYNIPN
+1822 SFEPSDRVQRHNIPN
-1837 IKIPVKEQSRYNSND
+1837 LKIPVKEQSRYNSND

-1863 GNENYDT
+1863 GNQSIST
-1870 KNLKIDITDPSIDVS
+1870 KKIKIDTTKPTIDVS
-1885 YNNNDVKN
+1885 YDNNEVAN
-1893 ETYFKNNR
+1893 ESYFKKDR
-1901 TMTIKYTER
+1901 VMTIKYTER
-1910 NITPDGLTFDF
+1910 NIKPEGLTFKF
-1921 VAGDVTYKKIKLEKL
+1921 GAGTKTLEELKEE
-1936 RSEIS
+1936 SE
-1941 EKNLG
+1941 NLG
-1946 ITISE
+1946 IKVSE
-1951 GKDSQAS
+1951 GIDSEKG
-1958 VDAKDYTDDR
+1958 VKPENYTDAR
-1968 TLTYSITF
+1968 TLEYKITF
-1976 DGGKEKDMDYQI
+1976 NGGKQNDMDYQI
-1988 IPYIEDLAGNTS
+1988 IPYIEDMAGNTS
-2000 YKTDESGKII
+2000 YEGEK
-2010 DNVKY
+2010 DNVTY
-2015 ANGKVASQKFT
+2015 AEGAVAKQVFT
-2026 VDKVQPEMNVSY
+2026 VDKVQPDMNVSY
-2038 YLVDSNGN
+2038 HLVNSDGKT
-2046 RGEKI
+2046 GEKI

-2070 VKITERNFALENGFS
+2070 VEITERNFALKNGFS
-2085 EEDKQVIP
+2085 DKQVIP

-2115 NLTNWLTSDKVIR
+2115 SLTNWSTSNKVVR
-2128 TQSFDFI
+2128 TQSFDFV
-2135 ADGDYSFTMEYTDLA
+2135 ADGDYSFTMKYTDLA
-2150 GNSLKEE
+2150 GNPTKYTDLDGNSTSKYEE
-2157 YGTHYCTVDKT
+2157 RWFTVDKT

-2221 GQMSLSYTAKNLQG
+2221 GQMNLTYDALNFQG
-2235 SDINTENYT
+2235 SKVNTENYT

-2263 FTFSQDANYTLGL
+2263 FTFSVDANYTLGL

-2617 MTMQCKDQAG
+2617 MTMKCKDQAG

>member
-1 MKNPKRN
+1 MKNLKRN

-57 DVEVTIFEKVPT
+57 DVEFTIFEKVPT

-76 VAIQGADLQIKEAD
+76 VAIQGADLQIKEAG

-106 KVENL
+106 KVKNL

-121 TVSKAGYQSLENKSV
+121 TVSKAGYQALENKSV
-136 SIGTVNEVEVTLEMS
+136 SIGTVNEVEVTLEMN
-151 DISLGDLSA
+151 DISLGDLS
-160 VELSPNKEGVPSQV
+160 VVVLSPNKEGVPSQV

-258 AKASLPTDAAGGTV
+258 AKASLPADAAGGAV
-272 TFSVNGADNVVNV
+272 TFSVNGADNVVDV

-323 GSYKQSKDITLK
+323 GSYKQSKGITLK

-369 SDSSVIEATPD
+369 DDPKVIEATPE
-380 GKLTVKGEG
+380 GKLTVKGAG
-389 TAKII
+389 TAKIT
-394 ATAAESDNYTEASAS
+394 ATAAESDNYIKASAS
-409 YEVTVNKNTIKNTI
+409 YNIIVSQKPIGEI
-423 TFADFEWNVADASKV
+423 TFDDFEWNTTSASKV
-438 YDGNKKI
+438 YDRSKKI
-445 RITGTLKNADV
+445 SITGTLKSDKLVGNDQ
-456 IDNVQVTVS
+456 ITVTVN
-465 AQLKKSGVGSYSE
+465 AQLKKEDVGNYSE
-478 FTVTDDDADINLK
+478 FTVTDADSDINLK

-540 IKADLQTAVEE
+540 IKADLQKAVEE

-589 ALKGFNDNNTV
+589 ALKGFNDNDTV
-600 YYVGGYTAEVIPV
+600 YYVGSYTAEVIPV

-647 ASLNDLVKIVG
+647 ASLNDLVEIVG
-658 ADGIYQNEKDGSV
+658 ADGIYRNEKDGSV
-671 YIRGNQAV
+671 YIRGNQAA
-679 TLKLEFKETNAYYD
+679 TLKLNFKKTNAYYD
-693 QIWVSKGEKQAD
+693 QIWVFKGEKQAD

-717 ISFDDS
+717 INFDDS
-723 KDKEYTL
+723 EDKEYTL
-730 KVSLR
+730 RVSLR
-735 NSKNAETVTD
+735 NSKNASTVTD

-751 ITVDAISPTADF
+751 ITVDATSPTADF

-777 NNWKGFGNFSKD
+777 NDWKGFGNFSKD

-817 DDAEAIVEK
+817 DEAEAIVEK
-826 ISEAVKNDSVWEET
+826 ISEAVKNDSVWEEKD
-840 SSVETSSVKFDKE
+840 SVQFNKE

-878 FDLTAPDVSVK
+878 FDLTAPDVSVE
-889 IIEPEENT
+889 INEPKENDK
-897 GCNQKVNFTVEINDK
+897 KVGFTVKINDK
-912 DITSGVDKIE
+912 DITSGVDEIK

-953 MVIDS
+953 IVIDS

-978 QSIQAHANFT
+978 KSIQAHANFT
-988 VNGELSINKY
+988 VNGELSIDKY
-998 QSGYA
+998 QSGHA
-1003 IVKVIVYD
+1003 TVKVIVSD
-1011 KAGNNK
+1011 KARNSK
-1017 EITTK
+1017 DTIVTK
-1022 REKVD
+1022 KVD

-1038 KDSATNSKYIN
+1038 KNSGTSYIQG
-1049 SSERTMT
+1049 SERTMT
-1056 ITYTERNFIKSG
+1056 ITYTERNFTEEG
-1068 LRFKVSV
+1068 LTFDVLINNAQKTVSLNELKTFEPRISVATGTSEKADEHVYTLTFK
-1075 NGTESDNL
+1075 
-1083 TLDELEALECVT
+1083 
-1095 VNGPV
+1095 
-1100 DSENGSEPDNYKD
+1100 
-1113 DRTNTYQIT
+1113 
-1122 FSGDGAYEV
+1122 GDGAYKV
-1131 IPKITDAAGNTNMN
+1131 IPHIKDTAGNTN
-1145 TNGKIEIEYENS
+1145 NGVTYEDES
-1157 NSQANELFVLD
+1157 NANELFILD
-1168 STAPTVDVKYSPEK
+1168 GTAPKINVTYSPEK

-1189 FNSKRTMTLTITE
+1189 FNSERKMTLTITE
-1202 RNFDESTL
+1202 RNFDKSTL
-1210 KFKLVSDGE
+1210 KFDLISDGE
-1219 TVESDNKSD
+1219 TKAGL
-1228 TEKEKVLTMKDL
+1228 TKEELIKN
-1240 TEKGLVIK
+1240 GLVITTK
-1248 KTEDKEAE
+1248 DTESEF
-1256 VNEEKRTD
+1256 NEEQHTD
-1264 ARKIV
+1264 DRNIV

-1284 YLTDLAGNEYNG
+1284 YLTDLAGNEYEG
-1296 SIESEIT
+1296 SAESEIT

-1320 YNDNELTLH
+1320 YNDNDNKLKLH
-1329 NDKYFNQQRT
+1329 NGKYFNQQRI

-1404 VHTFSI
+1404 AHTFSI
-1410 TFGQKGE
+1410 TFGQKDE
-1417 DYDYKISVKTT
+1417 DHDYTISVVAM
-1428 DLAGNSNDSVKDEN
+1428 DLAGKSNSSVTDKN

-1457 MLAPSFSISYELL
+1457 MLAPTLTVQYYVYQDKNGNEL
-1470 DDEGNV
+1470 DEEH
-1476 SSKIKESEVTTNE
+1476 KESITEKINSE
-1489 DKRVYKN
+1489 DCYKN
-1496 KTIKAKVTIE
+1496 ASIHAEVIID
-1506 ERNFKS
+1506 ERNFSEEKNG
-1512 TEDVFKDSIKVI
+1512 KDSFVENQMNLEYSAK
-1524 EEATDV
+1524 TYDKT
-1530 AGVAVEVK
+1530 EVK
-1538 NQQNVAESLDKWNAE
+1538 TTNFSDIAKERENWKPNQENRKDNIETLNLEFSED
-1553 SGTIKYTNTGFV
+1553 
-1565 FEEEANYTFNLSY
+1565 ANYTLSITY
-1578 TDLAGNTAELV
+1578 KDLAGNSISYAS
-1589 PQSDKG
+1589 PK
-1595 YRFTVDKTAPT
+1595 FTVDKTAPT
-1606 GSLLVKNENLLE
+1606 GKIQIGKDEKDVGIIGKVFDFIYSFFTNNNKTEITMVGTDTMSPIVEQKYYIEKNRDIKNGNTGYE
-1618 RLVEKLLDEVS
+1618 RLS
-1629 FKFFNLKSK
+1629 
-1638 SIEVTTKGL
+1638 
-1647 DVTSPIKVSYYKDW
+1647 
-1661 QDGHG
+1661 
-1666 DFDALEEEAL
+1666 LEEL
-1676 SSKSWTKLN
+1676 I
-1685 LKGREEEEEKKE
+1685 GKKE
-1697 YNIAK
+1697 WVDTKTIEENKENIATSTFK
-1702 EEKEYSYLVEKDE
+1702 ILEENSKAIPYLYIK
-1715 QFVPYARI
+1715 
-1723 EDKAGNI
+1723 DKAGNETYVTSDGAI
-1730 VYLNN
+1730 YDDEKEGTPEIQITTDDPISWEGEKN
-1735 DGIICESKV
+1735 DIGLFNK
-1744 ADININI
+1744 
-1751 DTKKPS
+1751 
-1757 TAAFEVKEED
+1757 
-1767 VVYNGNVEFNIDVK
+1767 NVTFNIVVTDPKV
-1781 DEATKDKNNK
+1781 NK
-1791 KDVYSGINEIK
+1791 TYSGINNVSYRIYKNGESEDVK
-1802 YEVYS
+1802 YISLYNETIEEPIMKQSFNTYNKDDFEGKLEVS
-1807 AESPEGADGNVKGTI
+1807 SKD
-1822 SFEPSERVQYYNIPN
+1822 F
-1837 IKIPVKEQSRYNSND
+1837 NSND
-1852 VTIKVTVIDNA
+1852 VTIEVTAIDNA
-1863 GNENYDT
+1863 GNTKTVTKQIAIDT
-1870 KNLKIDITDPSIDVS
+1870 TPPEITVS
-1885 YNNNDVKN
+1885 YDNNNVANGK
-1893 ETYFKNNR
+1893 YFKADR
-1901 TMTIKYTER
+1901 TMTVEYKER
-1910 NITPDGLTFDF
+1910 NFDESKLTFDVTTNGKSQTVSLSQLKNGEVNGIKVISGPEDSEKTKEF
-1921 VAGDVTYKKIKLEKL
+1921 ETYTDNRTNTYKILF
-1936 RSEIS
+1936 
-1941 EKNLG
+1941 N
-1946 ITISE
+1946 
-1951 GKDSQAS
+1951 A
-1958 VDAKDYTDDR
+1958 
-1968 TLTYSITF
+1968 
-1976 DGGKEKDMDYQI
+1976 GGNNGDMDYSI
-1988 IPYIEDLAGNTS
+1988 VPH
-2000 YKTDESGKII
+2000 II
-2010 DNVKY
+2010 DK
-2015 ANGKVASQKFT
+2015 ANNKQNKETQYKAGTEAKTEFT
-2026 VDKVQPEMNVSY
+2026 IDKKAPVISMAYSAEGETINPG
-2038 YLVDSNGN
+2038 GN
-2046 RGEKI
+2046 
-2051 EVSTDK
+2051 EVS
-2057 INRLYKNKTIRAV
+2057 RVYRNKTI
-2070 VKITERNFALENGFS
+2070 
-2085 EEDKQVIP
+2085 
-2093 HFTWTNYDGNQGSV
+2093 
-2107 ADYEAAAT
+2107 
-2115 NLTNWLTSDKVIR
+2115 
-2128 TQSFDFI
+2128 
-2135 ADGDYSFTMEYTDLA
+2135 
-2150 GNSLKEE
+2150 
-2157 YGTHYCTVDKT
+2157 
-2168 APKIHVEYTSDNQ
+2168 
-2181 TVQPGEIELNRLYK
+2181 
-2195 NKDITAT
+2195 TAT
-2202 VTIEERNFQRENN
+2202 ATIEERNFSNSNSFSEDPKQMNLTYD
-2215 AVNFEN
+2215 ALNF
-2221 GQMSLSYTAKNLQG
+2221 QG
-2235 SDINTENYT
+2235 SKVNTENYT

>member
-57 DVEVTIFEKVPT
+57 DVEFTIFEKVPT

-76 VAIQGADLQIKEAD
+76 VAIQGADLQIKEAG

-160 VELSPNKEGVPSQV
+160 VVLSPNKEGVPSQV

-258 AKASLPTDAAGGTV
+258 AKASLPTDATGGTV
-272 TFSVNGADNVVNV
+272 TFSVNGADNVVDV

-323 GSYKQSKDITLK
+323 GSYKQSKGITLK

-346 YGVNEVPA
+346 YGVNKVPA

-369 SDSSVIEATPD
+369 DDPKVIEATPE
-380 GKLTVKGEG
+380 GKLTVKGAG
-389 TAKII
+389 TAKIT
-394 ATAAESDNYTEASAS
+394 ATAAESDNYIKASAS
-409 YEVTVNKNTIKNTI
+409 YNIIVSQKPIGEI
-423 TFADFEWNVADASKV
+423 TFDDFEWNTTSASKV
-438 YDGNKKI
+438 YDRSKKI
-445 RITGTLKNADV
+445 SITGTLKSDKLVGNDQ
-456 IDNVQVTVS
+456 ITVTVN
-465 AQLKKSGVGSYSE
+465 AQLKKEDVGNYSE
-478 FTVTDDDADINLK
+478 FTITDDDSDINLK

-540 IKADLQTAVEE
+540 IKADLQKAVEE

-600 YYVGGYTAEVIPV
+600 YYVGDYTAEVIPV

-878 FDLTAPDVSVK
+878 FDLTAPDVSVE
-889 IIEPEENT
+889 INEPKENDKT
-897 GCNQKVNFTVEINDK
+897 VRFTVKINDK
-912 DITSGVDKIE
+912 DITSGVDEIK
-922 VIAMDSDKDE
+922 VIAMDSNKE
-932 DVTAEYI
+932 VTDEYI
-939 ETVKVAGGFDEDNK
+939 ETVKVAGGFDKESK
-953 MVIDS
+953 MITDS
-958 CTLNS
+958 YTLTS
-963 EKINTIVGSE
+963 GEINTIVGSE

-978 QSIQAHANFT
+978 KSIQAHANFT

-1003 IVKVIVYD
+1003 NVKVIVRD
-1011 KAGNNK
+1011 KAGNSK
-1017 EITTK
+1017 DTIVTK
-1022 REKVD
+1022 KVD

-1038 KDSATNSKYIN
+1038 KNSKTSYIQG
-1049 SSERTMT
+1049 SERTMT
-1056 ITYTERNFIKSG
+1056 ITYTERNFIEDKLTFDVSING
-1068 LRFKVSV
+1068 EKKDNVKLADIDQRISVATGTSEKADEHVYTLTFK
-1075 NGTESDNL
+1075 
-1083 TLDELEALECVT
+1083 
-1095 VNGPV
+1095 
-1100 DSENGSEPDNYKD
+1100 
-1113 DRTNTYQIT
+1113 
-1122 FSGDGAYEV
+1122 GDGAYQVTPHIE
-1131 IPKITDAAGNTNMN
+1131 DAAGNTNDGVIYADKKSEA
-1145 TNGKIEIEYENS
+1145 NG
-1157 NSQANELFVLD
+1157 LFVLD
-1168 STAPTVDVKYSPEK
+1168 GTAPKVNVKYSPEPEE

-1189 FNSKRTMTLTITE
+1189 FNLERKMTLTITE
-1202 RNFDESTL
+1202 RNFDKSTL
-1210 KFKLVSDGE
+1210 KFKLISDGE
-1219 TVESDNKSD
+1219 TVEADNKSD
-1228 TEKEKVLTMKDL
+1228 TEKEKVLTIKDL

-1284 YLTDLAGNEYNG
+1284 YLTDLAGNEYEG
-1296 SIESEIT
+1296 STESEIT

-1313 APEVTVK
+1313 VPEVTIK
-1320 YNDNELTLH
+1320 YNDKKDNLH
-1329 NDKYFNQQRT
+1329 NDKYFNQKRT
-1339 AEVTIKE
+1339 ATVTIKE

-1358 TRDGDKQTY
+1358 TRDGKEQKY
-1367 KGFSALEQ
+1367 KGFYA
-1375 AIGKL
+1375 L
-1380 KDCDI
+1380 KDAMADDCVVEEI
-1385 TEIKDSEEKTA
+1385 TDSEEKTA

-1404 VHTFSI
+1404 IHTFSI
-1410 TFGQKGE
+1410 TFGKE
-1417 DYDYKISVKTT
+1417 DDDHDYKISVKAM
-1428 DLAGNSNDSVKDEN
+1428 DLAGNSNNAVKDEN

-1457 MLAPSFSISYELL
+1457 MRAPVLEVKYFTYKDKEGKEGRNEITKDIEKTKYE
-1470 DDEGNV
+1470 
-1476 SSKIKESEVTTNE
+1476 KKPF
-1489 DKRVYKN
+1489 YKN
-1496 KTIKAKVTIE
+1496 
-1506 ERNFKS
+1506 
-1512 TEDVFKDSIKVI
+1512 
-1524 EEATDV
+1524 
-1530 AGVAVEVK
+1530 
-1538 NQQNVAESLDKWNAE
+1538 
-1553 SGTIKYTNTGFV
+1553 
-1565 FEEEANYTFNLSY
+1565 
-1578 TDLAGNTAELV
+1578 
-1589 PQSDKG
+1589 
-1595 YRFTVDKTAPT
+1595 AP
-1606 GSLLVKNENLLE
+1606 
-1618 RLVEKLLDEVS
+1618 
-1629 FKFFNLKSK
+1629 
-1638 SIEVTTKGL
+1638 
-1647 DVTSPIKVSYYKDW
+1647 
-1661 QDGHG
+1661 
-1666 DFDALEEEAL
+1666 
-1676 SSKSWTKLN
+1676 
-1685 LKGREEEEEKKE
+1685 
-1697 YNIAK
+1697 
-1702 EEKEYSYLVEKDE
+1702 
-1715 QFVPYARI
+1715 
-1723 EDKAGNI
+1723 
-1730 VYLNN
+1730 
-1735 DGIICESKV
+1735 
-1744 ADININI
+1744 I
-1751 DTKKPS
+1751 D
-1757 TAAFEVKEED
+1757 
-1767 VVYNGNVEFNIDVK
+1767 
-1781 DEATKDKNNK
+1781 
-1791 KDVYSGINEIK
+1791 
-1802 YEVYS
+1802 
-1807 AESPEGADGNVKGTI
+1807 
-1822 SFEPSERVQYYNIPN
+1822 
-1837 IKIPVKEQSRYNSND
+1837 
-1852 VTIKVTVIDNA
+1852 
-1863 GNENYDT
+1863 
-1870 KNLKIDITDPSIDVS
+1870 
-1885 YNNNDVKN
+1885 
-1893 ETYFKNNR
+1893 
-1901 TMTIKYTER
+1901 M
-1910 NITPDGLTFDF
+1910 
-1921 VAGDVTYKKIKLEKL
+1921 
-1936 RSEIS
+1936 EIS
-1941 EKNLG
+1941 
-1946 ITISE
+1946 
-1951 GKDSQAS
+1951 
-1958 VDAKDYTDDR
+1958 
-1968 TLTYSITF
+1968 
-1976 DGGKEKDMDYQI
+1976 
-1988 IPYIEDLAGNTS
+1988 
-2000 YKTDESGKII
+2000 
-2010 DNVKY
+2010 
-2015 ANGKVASQKFT
+2015 
-2026 VDKVQPEMNVSY
+2026 
-2038 YLVDSNGN
+2038 
-2046 RGEKI
+2046 
-2051 EVSTDK
+2051 
-2057 INRLYKNKTIRAV
+2057 
-2070 VKITERNFALENGFS
+2070 ITERNFDKESLKLDYTAIDALEKTIEDAKATSS
-2085 EEDKQVIP
+2085 EWDKKTKT
-2093 HFTWTNYDGNQGSV
+2093 FKFDKEANYTLNS
-2107 ADYEAAAT
+2107 
-2115 NLTNWLTSDKVIR
+2115 I
-2128 TQSFDFI
+2128 
-2135 ADGDYSFTMEYTDLA
+2135 EYTDLA
-2150 GNSLKEE
+2150 GNSLKVAGQ
-2157 YGTHYCTVDKT
+2157 YYFTVDKT
-2168 APKIHVEYTSDNQ
+2168 APTGKIIMSSDTNEPGIKKQMSSTTLFEEFKNFIFGLFSNNKIDLTMEGEDTISSVDEIKYYLDEGATGIITNLEELNKNPWTLYTAPLSFNKENSRFVPYLYLKDKAGNETYITSNGVIYDTAKPNAPQITITTKEPVLAGVSDSGIEIFNSDVDFNISVKDPEVNGTYSGLASVSYKIINNGTVTQKGSFDEELKPASMMIQSIENKEVKVEASQNNSNDIVIEVTATDNAGNTTTEKKQIAIDITPPEITVFYDNNDVANGKYFKANRTMTVEYKERNFDERKLTFDVSTNGKSQ
-2181 TVQPGEIELNRLYK
+2181 TVSLSQLKNGEVNGIKVISGPEDSEKTKKFETYTDNRTNTYKILFNAGGNNGDIDYYIVPHIIDKANNKQNKETQYKAGTEAKTEFTIDKKAPVISMAYSAEGETINPGGNEVSRVYR
-2195 NKDITAT
+2195 NKTITAT
-2202 VTIEERNFQRENN
+2202 ATIEERNFSNSNSFSEDPKQMNLTYE
-2215 AVNFEN
+2215 ALNF
-2221 GQMSLSYTAKNLQG
+2221 QG
-2235 SDINTENYT
+2235 SKVNTENYT

-3044 MADNEATSD
+3044 MADNEANSD

>member
-25 LVLPDGALSVSAAG
+25 LVLPDGALSVSAAEGTTIVEFRIKDAG
-39 NNSDEASGEP
+39 NADSLL
-49 EASTEKTT
+49 
-57 DVEVTIFEKVPT
+57 V
-69 TENPDNK
+69 DN
-76 VAIQGADLQIKEAD
+76 Q
-90 TDNVVANG
+90 
-98 QSDANGKV
+98 
-106 KVENL
+106 
-111 TYDTE
+111 
-116 KSYEY
+116 
-121 TVSKAGYQSLENKSV
+121 
-136 SIGTVNEVEVTLEMS
+136 
-151 DISLGDLSA
+151 
-160 VELSPNKEGVPSQV
+160 
-174 QAVIN
+174 
-179 NKIDNFEVGGAAQY
+179 
-193 KWESSNPAVADV
+193 
-205 DGNGLITAKGR
+205 
-216 GSATITVSRNGK
+216 
-228 SAQTTIKVKEVPSME
+228 TIKVWKTGENSVTEVPYDSNQGVYSIQLDSNTE
-243 LNVTPD
+243 YQYSVERNGYEYADGNNTRTFNLGEEDNYLVEVSLKQSVASESEQTENSGTNEEESLPQETETPEQNVENNQEQLLIQPFLGESVPEKPDLNVKTD
-249 NGTDVKSVT
+249 IEGSTLDITSDGQIDVKSIT
-258 AKASLPTDAAGGTV
+258 CT
-272 TFSVNGADNVVNV
+272 VNGLPEDA
-285 AADGTAELILNGAVM
+285 T
-300 GTLNIS
+300 GTLTFTI
-306 AVYSGNE
+306 
-313 LYYEASASTN
+313 
-323 GSYKQSKDITLK
+323 
-335 DEKNS
+335 KNS
-340 SNTTIT
+340 SNEEIGKTELDVAGQGTKWTFDEADKIIGKLSITAFYSGNDKYNQVEYNSAELTYKKTAPINFSKDASNEVVIKDNATKKEAEIDATTIENIKERNLE
-346 YGVNEVPA
+346 Y
-354 LSVFDAEDRVVTFSS
+354 SS
-369 SDSSVIEATPD
+369 NDKNIATVD
-380 GKLTVKGEG
+380 NKGKI
-389 TAKII
+389 TAKKAGI
-394 ATAAESDNYTEASAS
+394 ATI
-409 YEVTVNKNTIKNTI
+409 TIKAVENEYYESSELQFTVYVQHAMGLSDLNW
-423 TFADFEWNVADASKV
+423 TAKKV
-438 YDGNKKI
+438 YDGTKDLKLSSI
-445 RITGTLKNADV
+445 LKDSITIDGTAISNITATVTATADKAGVSAKNATIKKGEKVTFNGKVNNQNVDEKTLAKLNRCYVFEDSKDALIENAVTITARPLYVRIAKKNGAYESAVPYRTSKKDMESTIKTDNTVVLTGNKGAIDSDKESGLVGKDTVQDAEKALKTQTEILFNSKEDYSTYYEGLYNKAIALKINNAKYDDNYEFKANPDEENLYGRLQITQEV
-456 IDNVQVTVS
+456 IDDATIGKNISVIPAVGESVEESEKNAEKVYQGKDFTWVS
-465 AQLKKSGVGSYSE
+465 ASAKIQFVTNLAPYNKVNVAGLETLSMANYADKIKENSIVDISDWKLPIYLEASEGSEHSGMRTTADAKAQNVANKIPENKVKVDNEKPTIDFIGEIKDLTRIYTNKEFNVAYQISDNGSGIKEASYAVLSVKNLN
-478 FTVTDDDADINLK
+478 TVT
-491 GANNYKI
+491 
-498 TTDFSN
+498 
-504 KNVQLAEGKTVNI
+504 
-517 TPRPVYVKVAVK
+517 
-529 EGKTT
+529 
-534 KFAYGT
+534 
-540 IKADLQTAVEE
+540 
-551 NYEVVLAGKYE
+551 
-562 DGNILEPDKEQGLL
+562 
-576 SPAKLEL
+576 
-583 KNYAKV
+583 
-589 ALKGFNDNNTV
+589 
-600 YYVGGYTAEVIPV
+600 
-613 ITNKNA
+613 
-619 GNYEIRVDSE
+619 
-629 NIAKYS
+629 
-635 SDLTI
+635 SDEI
-640 EKEKETQ
+640 EKAVNAVTNWTPFEGEAKK
-647 ASLNDLVKIVG
+647 AGIVKIS
-658 ADGIYQNEKDGSV
+658 NEKDANKIV
-671 YIRGNQAV
+671 VIKAV
-679 TLKLEFKETNAYYD
+679 D
-693 QIWVSKGEKQAD
+693 Q
-705 GQEIYYDAINSG
+705 
-717 ISFDDS
+717 
-723 KDKEYTL
+723 
-730 KVSLR
+730 
-735 NSKNAETVTD
+735 
-745 GVEYQK
+745 
-751 ITVDAISPTADF
+751 
-763 KDLGNAGQFNKVLP
+763 
-777 NNWKGFGNFSKD
+777 
-789 KIKKYLVT
+789 
-797 SDDAT
+797 
-802 SKVKSLKTCKITVDN
+802 
-817 DDAEAIVEK
+817 
-826 ISEAVKNDSVWEET
+826 
-840 SSVETSSVKFDKE
+840 
-853 GNYIV
+853 
-858 LALVEDNVGNKAV
+858 VGNISACT
-871 YASNGLV
+871 SNGIV
-878 FDLTAPDVSVK
+878 
-889 IIEPEENT
+889 I
-897 GCNQKVNFTVEINDK
+897 
-912 DITSGVDKIE
+912 DITSPEVTLSIDNRKQVNGIYGGNKTAIKYSVNVNDPVKQSDGMEVQSEINRVEIE
-922 VIAMDSDKDE
+922 VQKNDVKDGE
-932 DVTAEYI
+932 HSFVIEGDELEKMKSEEASETGAFIYKIQKEIPVQEESSQIKILVTA
-939 ETVKVAGGFDEDNK
+939 F
-953 MVIDS
+953 
-958 CTLNS
+958 
-963 EKINTIVGSE
+963 
-973 QDGTL
+973 
-978 QSIQAHANFT
+978 
-988 VNGELSINKY
+988 
-998 QSGYA
+998 
-1003 IVKVIVYD
+1003 D
-1011 KAGNNK
+1011 KAGNSLSQTSETLQVDGKKPGIEAKYDGEKSENGCYKERKLTVTYTEREFSEEKAEFNLTFDGKKPESTVTLNK
-1017 EITTK
+1017 I
-1022 REKVD
+1022 RDGKVD
-1027 VVAPKVNVKYD
+1027 GVSLEGEPEIEAGSTPDDKKTTYTIKFGKEKFDCTIELDGISLTDQAGNSNSVDTAKEKFTVDQVAPKIDVKFDNNAVKNGKYFN
-1038 KDSATNSKYIN
+1038 ATRK
-1049 SSERTMT
+1049 MT
-1056 ITYTERNFIKSG
+1056 VTYTERNFDENNLKFEVSGEDKTLNDFLAINGIKQVEPRTDNGNEHKYTFEFGEENNDFDFNVTPEITDKSG
-1068 LRFKVSV
+1068 NANQGVTYTE
-1075 NGTESDNL
+1075 GT
-1083 TLDELEALECVT
+1083 
-1095 VNGPV
+1095 
-1100 DSENGSEPDNYKD
+1100 
-1113 DRTNTYQIT
+1113 
-1122 FSGDGAYEV
+1122 
-1131 IPKITDAAGNTNMN
+1131 
-1145 TNGKIEIEYENS
+1145 
-1157 NSQANELFVLD
+1157 
-1168 STAPTVDVKYSPEK
+1168 
-1182 SVRENEY
+1182 
-1189 FNSKRTMTLTITE
+1189 
-1202 RNFDESTL
+1202 
-1210 KFKLVSDGE
+1210 
-1219 TVESDNKSD
+1219 
-1228 TEKEKVLTMKDL
+1228 
-1240 TEKGLVIK
+1240 
-1248 KTEDKEAE
+1248 
-1256 VNEEKRTD
+1256 
-1264 ARKIV
+1264 
-1269 YEIEFNNDGFYQLIP
+1269 
-1284 YLTDLAGNEYNG
+1284 
-1296 SIESEIT
+1296 
-1303 KYQEFCIDKK
+1303 K
-1313 APEVTVK
+1313 A
-1320 YNDNELTLH
+1320 
-1329 NDKYFNQQRT
+1329 
-1339 AEVTIKE
+1339 
-1346 RNFNAD
+1346 
-1352 DLEFTL
+1352 
-1358 TRDGDKQTY
+1358 
-1367 KGFSALEQ
+1367 
-1375 AIGKL
+1375 
-1380 KDCDI
+1380 
-1385 TEIKDSEEKTA
+1385 
-1396 KQKHTDER
+1396 
-1404 VHTFSI
+1404 
-1410 TFGQKGE
+1410 
-1417 DYDYKISVKTT
+1417 
-1428 DLAGNSNDSVKDEN
+1428 
-1442 IGAETVATGKEFTVD
+1442 GKEFTVD
-1457 MLAPSFSISYELL
+1457 MVAPVLELNYSTKKQ
-1470 DDEGNV
+1470 DTEGNV
-1476 SSKIKESEVTTNE
+1476 TTATVTTDVLQATKEDNRFYTNAKGIFAKIKIT
-1489 DKRVYKN
+1489 
-1496 KTIKAKVTIE
+1496 
-1506 ERNFKS
+1506 ERNFVDTKF
-1512 TEDVFKDSIKVI
+1512 TDENLNIYEIAGDVDGTPIEFKGNKEKI
-1524 EEATDV
+1524 
-1530 AGVAVEVK
+1530 
-1538 NQQNVAESLDKWNAE
+1538 QNVENWN
-1553 SGTIKYTNTGFV
+1553 TIGNEHELKQEQQLEYST
-1565 FEEEANYTFNLSY
+1565 EANYTVKVTY
-1578 TDLAGNTAELV
+1578 VDLAGNTAVLKDTNKEMQV
-1589 PQSDKG
+1589 N
-1595 YRFTVDKTAPT
+1595 YFTIDRTAPSGT
-1606 GSLLVKNENLLE
+1606 VKVGDGSGNQGLLE
-1618 RLVEKLLDEVS
+1618 RV
-1629 FKFFNLKSK
+1629 FKFFVKK
-1638 SIEVTTKGL
+1638 IEKGK
-1647 DVTSPIKVSYYKDW
+1647 DYISVTSKDTISPVKVSVYKYNPER
-1661 QDGHG
+1661 
-1666 DFDALEEEAL
+1666 LESLENEEVWPAETEAL
-1676 SSKSWTKLN
+1676 SDEKLK
-1685 LKGREEEEEKKE
+1685 KGDWEVLSDSFEK
-1697 YNIAK
+1697 N
-1702 EEKEYSYLVEKDE
+1702 KDE
-1715 QFVPYARI
+1715 KTYKVTVNMKEQIIPYAKI

-1730 VYLNN
+1730 IYLNG
-1735 DGIICESKV
+1735 DGII
-1744 ADININI
+1744 
-1751 DTKKPS
+1751 
-1757 TAAFEVKEED
+1757 FEED
-1767 VVYNGNVEFNIDVK
+1767 KSNLDIDIKPEPSVPKPTFAVASENVVYGGDVIVSIKAKDSPKSTEKNEKPVYSGLRGVAYKIYNGNNLTQSGIFGEIRSEDIDIENVK
-1781 DEATKDKNNK
+1781 DFKTEKSQEENDRLNTANSKNERIKQLEETITVDSSKNN
-1791 KDVYSGINEIK
+1791 SN
-1802 YEVYS
+1802 
-1807 AESPEGADGNVKGTI
+1807 
-1822 SFEPSERVQYYNIPN
+1822 N
-1837 IKIPVKEQSRYNSND
+1837 IKIEVLVQ
-1852 VTIKVTVIDNA
+1852 DNA
-1863 GNENYDT
+1863 GNTNY
-1870 KNLKIDITDPSIDVS
+1870 LERSIKIDTTKPSIDVS
-1885 YNNNDVKN
+1885 YNNNTVNNK
-1893 ETYFKNNR
+1893 TYFKNNR

-1921 VAGDVTYKKIKLEKL
+1921 AAGGVTYKKIKLEEL
-1936 RSEIS
+1936 RSKIS
-1941 EKNLG
+1941 EENLG
-1946 ITISE
+1946 ITISK
-1951 GKDSQAS
+1951 GKDSQDGAN
-1958 VDAKDYTDDR
+1958 AKDYTDER
-1968 TLTYSITF
+1968 TLTYDITF
-1976 DGGKEKDMDYQI
+1976 DGGEGNDMDYQI
-1988 IPYIEDLAGNTS
+1988 IPHIEDLAGNKNDSIT
-2000 YKTDESGKII
+2000 
-2010 DNVKY
+2010 Y
-2015 ANGKVASQKFT
+2015 ADGTKASQKFT

-2046 RGEKI
+2046 RGEEIK
-2051 EVSTDK
+2051 VSTDK

-2085 EEDKQVIP
+2085 DKQVIP

-2115 NLTNWLTSDKVIR
+2115 NLTNWSTSNTVVR
-2128 TQSFDFI
+2128 TQSFDFV

-2168 APKIHVEYTSDNQ
+2168 APKINVEYTSDNQ

-2221 GQMSLSYTAKNLQG
+2221 GQMNLTYDALNFQG
-2235 SDINTENYT
+2235 SKVNTENYT

-2617 MTMQCKDQAG
+2617 MTMKCKDQAG

>member
-57 DVEVTIFEKVPT
+57 DVEFTIFEKVPT

-76 VAIQGADLQIKEAD
+76 VAIQGADLQIKEAG

-136 SIGTVNEVEVTLEMS
+136 SIGTVNEVEVTLGMS

-216 GSATITVSRNGK
+216 GSTTITVSRNGK

-258 AKASLPTDAAGGTV
+258 AKASLPADAAGGKV
-272 TFSVNGADNVVNV
+272 TFSVNGADNVVDV

-313 LYYEASASTN
+313 LYFENSTERTGKYKQKKQISLTADGKSEASIDY
-323 GSYKQSKDITLK
+323 GSDLP
-335 DEKNS
+335 
-340 SNTTIT
+340 
-346 YGVNEVPA
+346 V
-354 LSVFDAEDRVVTFSS
+354 LSVGNAEDRTVTFSS
-369 SDSSVIEATPD
+369 SKPNVVEATPD
-380 GKLTVKGEG
+380 GKLTVKGAG

-394 ATAAESDNYTEASAS
+394 ATAAESDNYKESSAS
-409 YEVTVNKNTIKNTI
+409 FTIEVNQKPINKKI
-423 TFADFEWNVADASKV
+423 TFADFEWNTTSASKV
-438 YDGNKKI
+438 YDRSRKI
-445 RITGTLKNADV
+445 SITGTLKSDELVGNDQ
-456 IDNVQVTVS
+456 ITVTVN
-465 AQLKKSGVGSYSE
+465 AQLEKSDVGSYSK
-478 FTVTDDDADINLK
+478 FTVIDDDSDINLK
-491 GANNYKI
+491 GTNNYKI

-540 IKADLQTAVEE
+540 SKAYLQKAVEE

-562 DGNILEPDKEQGLL
+562 DGNILEPDKDQGLL

-583 KNYAKV
+583 KNYAEV
-589 ALKGFNDNNTV
+589 ALKGFNDNDTV
-600 YYVGGYTAEVIPV
+600 YYVGSYTAEVIPV

-658 ADGIYQNEKDGSV
+658 ADGIYRNEKDGSV
-671 YIRGNQAV
+671 YIRGNQAA
-679 TLKLEFKETNAYYD
+679 TLKLNFKETNAYYD

-717 ISFDDS
+717 IRFDDS

-735 NSKNAETVTD
+735 NSKNALTVTD

-751 ITVDAISPTADF
+751 ITVDATSPTADF

-840 SSVETSSVKFDKE
+840 SSVKFDKE

-878 FDLTAPDVSVK
+878 FDLTAPDVSVE
-889 IIEPEENT
+889 INEPKENDK
-897 GCNQKVNFTVEINDK
+897 KVGFTVKINDK
-912 DITSGVDKIE
+912 DITSGVDEIK

-953 MVIDS
+953 IVIDS

-978 QSIQAHANFT
+978 KSIQAHANFT
-988 VNGELSINKY
+988 VNGELSIDKY
-998 QSGYA
+998 QSGHA
-1003 IVKVIVYD
+1003 TVKVIVSD
-1011 KAGNNK
+1011 KARNSK
-1017 EITTK
+1017 DTIVTK
-1022 REKVD
+1022 KVD

-1038 KDSATNSKYIN
+1038 KNSGTSYIQG
-1049 SSERTMT
+1049 SERTMT
-1056 ITYTERNFIKSG
+1056 ITYTERNFTEEG
-1068 LRFKVSV
+1068 LTFDVLINNDQKTVSLNELKTFEPRISVATGTSEKADEHVYTLTFK
-1075 NGTESDNL
+1075 
-1083 TLDELEALECVT
+1083 
-1095 VNGPV
+1095 
-1100 DSENGSEPDNYKD
+1100 
-1113 DRTNTYQIT
+1113 
-1122 FSGDGAYEV
+1122 GDGAYKV
-1131 IPKITDAAGNTNMN
+1131 IPHIKDTAGNTN
-1145 TNGKIEIEYENS
+1145 NGVTYEDES
-1157 NSQANELFVLD
+1157 NANELFILD
-1168 STAPTVDVKYSPEK
+1168 GTAPKINVTYSPEK

-1189 FNSKRTMTLTITE
+1189 FNSERKMTLTITE
-1202 RNFDESTL
+1202 RNFDKSTL
-1210 KFKLVSDGE
+1210 KFDLISDGE
-1219 TVESDNKSD
+1219 TKAGL
-1228 TEKEKVLTMKDL
+1228 TKEELIKN
-1240 TEKGLVIK
+1240 GLVITTK
-1248 KTEDKEAE
+1248 DTESEF
-1256 VNEEKRTD
+1256 NEEQHTD
-1264 ARKIV
+1264 DRNIV
-1269 YEIEFNNDGFYQLIP
+1269 YEIEFKNDGFYQLIP
-1284 YLTDLAGNEYNG
+1284 YLTDLAGNEYEG
-1296 SIESEIT
+1296 SAESEIT

-1320 YNDNELTLH
+1320 YNDNDNKLKLH
-1329 NDKYFNQQRT
+1329 NGKYFNQQRI

-1404 VHTFSI
+1404 EHTFSI
-1410 TFGQKGE
+1410 TFGKEKE
-1417 DYDYKISVKTT
+1417 DHDYKISVKAT
-1428 DLAGNSNDSVKDEN
+1428 DLAGNNNDTVKDEN
-1442 IGAETVATGKEFTVD
+1442 IGAETVATGEEFTVD
-1457 MLAPSFSISYELL
+1457 MLAPTLTVKYYVYQ
-1470 DDEGNV
+1470 DENGN
-1476 SSKIKESEVTTNE
+1476 ESDEKNE
-1489 DKRVYKN
+1489 IEKDEIDSGECYKN
-1496 KTIKAKVTIE
+1496 ASIHAEVIID
-1506 ERNFKS
+1506 ERNFSEEKNG
-1512 TEDVFKDSIKVI
+1512 KDSFAENQIKLDYSAKTYDGTEVK
-1524 EEATDV
+1524 TTDFGDV
-1530 AGVAVEVK
+1530 AKERENWK
-1538 NQQNVAESLDKWNAE
+1538 PNQENRKDNIEMLNLEFSED
-1553 SGTIKYTNTGFV
+1553 
-1565 FEEEANYTFNLSY
+1565 ANYTLSITY
-1578 TDLAGNTAELV
+1578 KDLAGNSID
-1589 PQSDKG
+1589 PMSYKSQ
-1595 YRFTVDKTAPT
+1595 FTVDKTAPT
-1606 GSLLVKNENLLE
+1606 GKIQIGKDEKDVGIIGKVFDFIYSFFTNNNKTEITMVGTDTMSPIVEQKYYIEKNRDIKNGNTGYE
-1618 RLVEKLLDEVS
+1618 RLS
-1629 FKFFNLKSK
+1629 
-1638 SIEVTTKGL
+1638 
-1647 DVTSPIKVSYYKDW
+1647 
-1661 QDGHG
+1661 
-1666 DFDALEEEAL
+1666 LEEL
-1676 SSKSWTKLN
+1676 I
-1685 LKGREEEEEKKE
+1685 GKKE
-1697 YNIAK
+1697 WVDTKTIEENKENIATSTFK
-1702 EEKEYSYLVEKDE
+1702 ILEENSKAIPYLYIK
-1715 QFVPYARI
+1715 
-1723 EDKAGNI
+1723 DKAGNETYVTSDGAI
-1730 VYLNN
+1730 YDDEKEGTPEIQITTDDPISWEGEKN
-1735 DGIICESKV
+1735 DIGLFNK
-1744 ADININI
+1744 
-1751 DTKKPS
+1751 
-1757 TAAFEVKEED
+1757 
-1767 VVYNGNVEFNIDVK
+1767 NVTFNIVVTDPKV
-1781 DEATKDKNNK
+1781 NK
-1791 KDVYSGINEIK
+1791 TYSGINNVSYRIYKNGESEDVK
-1802 YEVYS
+1802 Y
-1807 AESPEGADGNVKGTI
+1807 I
-1822 SFEPSERVQYYNIPN
+1822 SLYNETMDEPIMKQVFTSEDLVVPSE
-1837 IKIPVKEQSRYNSND
+1837 KFNSND
-1852 VTIKVTVIDNA
+1852 VTIEVTATDNA
-1863 GNENYDT
+1863 GNTETVTKQIAIDT
-1870 KNLKIDITDPSIDVS
+1870 TSPEITVS
-1885 YNNNDVKN
+1885 YDNNTVANGK
-1893 ETYFKNNR
+1893 YFKADR
-1901 TMTIKYTER
+1901 TMTIEYKER
-1910 NITPDGLTFDF
+1910 NFDEKGLTFDVSTNGSLLQGISLDELKKLKDKGIIVQQF
-1921 VAGDVTYKKIKLEKL
+1921 TAADDDTESGKSFKDFTDKRVNTYKILF
-1936 RSEIS
+1936 
-1941 EKNLG
+1941 N
-1946 ITISE
+1946 
-1951 GKDSQAS
+1951 A
-1958 VDAKDYTDDR
+1958 
-1968 TLTYSITF
+1968 
-1976 DGGKEKDMDYQI
+1976 GGNNGDMDY
-1988 IPYIEDLAGNTS
+1988 YIVPH
-2000 YKTDESGKII
+2000 II
-2010 DNVKY
+2010 DK
-2015 ANGKVASQKFT
+2015 ANNKQNKETQYKAGTEAKTEFT
-2026 VDKVQPEMNVSY
+2026 IDKKAPVISMAYSAEGETINPG
-2038 YLVDSNGN
+2038 GN
-2046 RGEKI
+2046 
-2051 EVSTDK
+2051 EVS
-2057 INRLYKNKTIRAV
+2057 RVYRNKTI
-2070 VKITERNFALENGFS
+2070 
-2085 EEDKQVIP
+2085 
-2093 HFTWTNYDGNQGSV
+2093 
-2107 ADYEAAAT
+2107 
-2115 NLTNWLTSDKVIR
+2115 
-2128 TQSFDFI
+2128 
-2135 ADGDYSFTMEYTDLA
+2135 
-2150 GNSLKEE
+2150 
-2157 YGTHYCTVDKT
+2157 
-2168 APKIHVEYTSDNQ
+2168 
-2181 TVQPGEIELNRLYK
+2181 
-2195 NKDITAT
+2195 TAT
-2202 VTIEERNFQRENN
+2202 ATIEERNFSNSNSFSEDPKQMNLTYD
-2215 AVNFEN
+2215 ALNF
-2221 GQMSLSYTAKNLQG
+2221 QG
-2235 SDINTENYT
+2235 SKVNTENYT

-2949 TMNNKVKERNI
+2949 TMNNKVKESNI

>member
-57 DVEVTIFEKVPT
+57 DVEFTIFEDVPT

-76 VAIQGADLQIKEAD
+76 VAIQGADLQIKEAG

-106 KVENL
+106 KVKNL

-136 SIGTVNEVEVTLEMS
+136 SIGTVNEVEVTLEMN

-160 VELSPNKEGVPSQV
+160 VVLSPNKEGVPSQV

-179 NKIDNFEVGGAAQY
+179 NKIDNFEVGGAPQY

-216 GSATITVSRNGK
+216 GSTTITVSRNGK
-228 SAQTTIKVKEVPSME
+228 SAQTTIKVKEVPSMG

-272 TFSVNGADNVVNV
+272 TFLVNGADNVVDV

-394 ATAAESDNYTEASAS
+394 ATAAESDNYTESSAS
-409 YEVTVNKNTIKNTI
+409 FTIEVNQKPINKKI
-423 TFADFEWNVADASKV
+423 TFADFEWNTTSASKV
-438 YDGNKKI
+438 YDRSRKI
-445 RITGTLKNADV
+445 SITGTLKSDELVGNDQ
-456 IDNVQVTVS
+456 ITVTVN
-465 AQLKKSGVGSYSE
+465 AQLEKSDVGSYSK
-478 FTVTDDDADINLK
+478 FTVIDDDSDINLK
-491 GANNYKI
+491 GTNNYKI

-540 IKADLQTAVEE
+540 SKAVLQKAVEE

-647 ASLNDLVKIVG
+647 ASLNDLVEIVG
-658 ADGIYQNEKDGSV
+658 ADGIYRNEKDGSV
-671 YIRGNQAV
+671 YIRGNQAA
-679 TLKLEFKETNAYYD
+679 TLKLNFKETNAYYD

-717 ISFDDS
+717 IRFDDS
-723 KDKEYTL
+723 KDKEYNL

-735 NSKNAETVTD
+735 NSKNASTVTD

-751 ITVDAISPTADF
+751 ITVDATSPTADF

-777 NNWKGFGNFSKD
+777 NDWKGFGNFSKD
-789 KIKKYLVT
+789 KIKEYLVT

-802 SKVKSLKTCKITVDN
+802 SEVKSLKTCKITVDN
-817 DDAEAIVEK
+817 DEAEAIVEK
-826 ISEAVKNDSVWEET
+826 ISEAVKNDSVWEEKD
-840 SSVETSSVKFDKE
+840 SVQFNKE

-878 FDLTAPDVSVK
+878 FDLTAPDVSVE
-889 IIEPEENT
+889 INEPKENDK
-897 GCNQKVNFTVEINDK
+897 KVGFTVKINDK
-912 DITSGVDKIE
+912 DITSGVDEIK

-953 MVIDS
+953 IVIDS

-978 QSIQAHANFT
+978 KSIQAHANFT
-988 VNGELSINKY
+988 VNGELSIDKY
-998 QSGYA
+998 QSGHA
-1003 IVKVIVYD
+1003 TVKVIVSD
-1011 KAGNNK
+1011 KARNSK
-1017 EITTK
+1017 DTIVTK
-1022 REKVD
+1022 KVD

-1038 KDSATNSKYIN
+1038 KNSGTSYIQG
-1049 SSERTMT
+1049 SERTMT
-1056 ITYTERNFIKSG
+1056 ITYTERNFTEEG
-1068 LRFKVSV
+1068 LTFDVLINNDQKTVSLNELKTFEPRISVATGTSEKADEHVYTLTFK
-1075 NGTESDNL
+1075 
-1083 TLDELEALECVT
+1083 
-1095 VNGPV
+1095 
-1100 DSENGSEPDNYKD
+1100 
-1113 DRTNTYQIT
+1113 
-1122 FSGDGAYEV
+1122 GDGAYKV
-1131 IPKITDAAGNTNMN
+1131 IPHIKDTAGNTN
-1145 TNGKIEIEYENS
+1145 NGVTYEDES
-1157 NSQANELFVLD
+1157 NANELFILD
-1168 STAPTVDVKYSPEK
+1168 GTAPKINVTYSPEK

-1189 FNSKRTMTLTITE
+1189 FNSERKMTLTITE
-1202 RNFDESTL
+1202 RNFDKSTL
-1210 KFKLVSDGE
+1210 KFDLISDGE
-1219 TVESDNKSD
+1219 TKAGL
-1228 TEKEKVLTMKDL
+1228 TKEELIKN
-1240 TEKGLVIK
+1240 GLVITTK
-1248 KTEDKEAE
+1248 DTESEF
-1256 VNEEKRTD
+1256 NEEQHTD
-1264 ARKIV
+1264 DRNIV
-1269 YEIEFNNDGFYQLIP
+1269 YEIEFKNDGFYQLIP
-1284 YLTDLAGNEYNG
+1284 YLTDLAGNEYEG
-1296 SIESEIT
+1296 SAESEIT

-1320 YNDNELTLH
+1320 YNDNDNKLKLH
-1329 NDKYFNQQRT
+1329 NGKYFNQQRI

-1404 VHTFSI
+1404 AHTFSI
-1410 TFGQKGE
+1410 TFGQKDE
-1417 DYDYKISVKTT
+1417 DHDYTISVVAM
-1428 DLAGNSNDSVKDEN
+1428 DLAGKSNSSVTDKN

-1457 MLAPSFSISYELL
+1457 MLAPTLTVQYYVYQDKNGNEL
-1470 DDEGNV
+1470 DEEH
-1476 SSKIKESEVTTNE
+1476 KESITEKINSG
-1489 DKRVYKN
+1489 DCYKN
-1496 KTIKAKVTIE
+1496 ASIHAEVIID
-1506 ERNFKS
+1506 ERNFSEEKNG
-1512 TEDVFKDSIKVI
+1512 KDSFVENQMNLEYSAK
-1524 EEATDV
+1524 TYDKT
-1530 AGVAVEVK
+1530 EVK
-1538 NQQNVAESLDKWNAE
+1538 TTNFSDIAKERENWKPNQENRKDNIETLNLEFSED
-1553 SGTIKYTNTGFV
+1553 
-1565 FEEEANYTFNLSY
+1565 ANYTLSITY
-1578 TDLAGNTAELV
+1578 KDLAGNSISYAS
-1589 PQSDKG
+1589 PK
-1595 YRFTVDKTAPT
+1595 FTVDKTAPT
-1606 GSLLVKNENLLE
+1606 GKIQIGKDEKDVGIIGKVFDFIYSFFTNNNKTEITMVGTDTMSPIVEQKYYIEKNRDIKNGNTGYE
-1618 RLVEKLLDEVS
+1618 RLS
-1629 FKFFNLKSK
+1629 
-1638 SIEVTTKGL
+1638 
-1647 DVTSPIKVSYYKDW
+1647 
-1661 QDGHG
+1661 
-1666 DFDALEEEAL
+1666 LEEL
-1676 SSKSWTKLN
+1676 I
-1685 LKGREEEEEKKE
+1685 GKKE
-1697 YNIAK
+1697 WVDTKTIEENKENIATSTFK
-1702 EEKEYSYLVEKDE
+1702 ILEENSKAIPYLYIK
-1715 QFVPYARI
+1715 
-1723 EDKAGNI
+1723 DKAGNETY
-1730 VYLNN
+1730 VTS
-1735 DGIICESKV
+1735 DGAIYDGKEAGKP
-1744 ADININI
+1744 NIQI
-1751 DTKKPS
+1751 TTKKDNLIS
-1757 TAAFEVKEED
+1757 LEGENKDIGLF
-1767 VVYNGNVEFNIDVK
+1767 NGNVTFNIEVTDPIVN
-1781 DEATKDKNNK
+1781 DT
-1791 KDVYSGINEIK
+1791 YSGINKVSYRIYKDGKSKDVEYTSLYKEKETPIMK
-1802 YEVYS
+1802 QS
-1807 AESPEGADGNVKGTI
+1807 FNTSNKDDFEGELVVSSKD
-1822 SFEPSERVQYYNIPN
+1822 F
-1837 IKIPVKEQSRYNSND
+1837 NSND
-1852 VTIKVTVIDNA
+1852 VTIEVTATDNA
-1863 GNENYDT
+1863 GNTKTVTKQIAIDT
-1870 KNLKIDITDPSIDVS
+1870 TPPEITVS
-1885 YNNNDVKN
+1885 YNNNTVANGK
-1893 ETYFKNNR
+1893 YFKADR
-1901 TMTIKYTER
+1901 TMTIEYKER
-1910 NITPDGLTFDF
+1910 NFDEKGLTFDVSTNGSLLQGISLDELKKLKDKGIIVQQF
-1921 VAGDVTYKKIKLEKL
+1921 TAADDDTESGKSFKDFTDKRVNTYKILF
-1936 RSEIS
+1936 
-1941 EKNLG
+1941 N
-1946 ITISE
+1946 
-1951 GKDSQAS
+1951 A
-1958 VDAKDYTDDR
+1958 
-1968 TLTYSITF
+1968 
-1976 DGGKEKDMDYQI
+1976 GGNNGDMDY
-1988 IPYIEDLAGNTS
+1988 YIVPH
-2000 YKTDESGKII
+2000 II
-2010 DNVKY
+2010 DK
-2015 ANGKVASQKFT
+2015 ANNKQNKETQYKAGTEAKTEFT
-2026 VDKVQPEMNVSY
+2026 IDKKAPVISMAYSAEGETINPG
-2038 YLVDSNGN
+2038 GN
-2046 RGEKI
+2046 
-2051 EVSTDK
+2051 EVS
-2057 INRLYKNKTIRAV
+2057 RVYRNKTI
-2070 VKITERNFALENGFS
+2070 
-2085 EEDKQVIP
+2085 
-2093 HFTWTNYDGNQGSV
+2093 
-2107 ADYEAAAT
+2107 
-2115 NLTNWLTSDKVIR
+2115 
-2128 TQSFDFI
+2128 
-2135 ADGDYSFTMEYTDLA
+2135 
-2150 GNSLKEE
+2150 
-2157 YGTHYCTVDKT
+2157 
-2168 APKIHVEYTSDNQ
+2168 
-2181 TVQPGEIELNRLYK
+2181 
-2195 NKDITAT
+2195 TAT
-2202 VTIEERNFQRENN
+2202 ATIEERNFSNSNSFSEDPKQMNLTYE
-2215 AVNFEN
+2215 ALNF
-2221 GQMSLSYTAKNLQG
+2221 QG
-2235 SDINTENYT
+2235 SKVNTENYT

-2567 FDTNAVDLKIT
+2567 FDTNAVNLKIT

>member
-57 DVEVTIFEKVPT
+57 DVEFTIFEKVPT

-76 VAIQGADLQIKEAD
+76 VAIQGADLQIKEAG

-136 SIGTVNEVEVTLEMS
+136 SIGTVNEVEVTLEMN

-160 VELSPNKEGVPSQV
+160 VVLSPNKEGVPSQV

-216 GSATITVSRNGK
+216 GSAAITVSRNGK

-258 AKASLPTDAAGGTV
+258 AKASLPTDAAGGAV
-272 TFSVNGADNVVNV
+272 TFSVNGADNVVDV

-323 GSYKQSKDITLK
+323 GSYKQSKGITLK

-369 SDSSVIEATPD
+369 DDPKVIEATPE
-380 GKLTVKGEG
+380 GKLTVKGAG
-389 TAKII
+389 TAKIT
-394 ATAAESDNYTEASAS
+394 ATAAESDNYIKASAS
-409 YEVTVNKNTIKNTI
+409 YNIIVSQKPIGEI
-423 TFADFEWNVADASKV
+423 TFDDFEWNTTSASKV
-438 YDGNKKI
+438 YDRSKKI
-445 RITGTLKNADV
+445 SITGTLKSDKLVGNDQ
-456 IDNVQVTVS
+456 ITVTVN
-465 AQLKKSGVGSYSE
+465 AQLKKEDVGNYSE
-478 FTVTDDDADINLK
+478 FTVTDADSDINLK

-540 IKADLQTAVEE
+540 IKADLQKAVEE

-589 ALKGFNDNNTV
+589 ALKGFNDNDTV
-600 YYVGGYTAEVIPV
+600 YYVGSYTAEVIPV

-647 ASLNDLVKIVG
+647 ASLNDLVEIVG
-658 ADGIYQNEKDGSV
+658 ADGIYRNEKDGSV
-671 YIRGNQAV
+671 YIRGNQAA
-679 TLKLEFKETNAYYD
+679 TLKLNFKKTNAYYD

-717 ISFDDS
+717 INFDDS
-723 KDKEYTL
+723 EDKEYTL
-730 KVSLR
+730 RVSLR
-735 NSKNAETVTD
+735 NSKNASTVTD

-751 ITVDAISPTADF
+751 ITVDATSPTADF

-777 NNWKGFGNFSKD
+777 NDWKGFGNFSKD

-817 DDAEAIVEK
+817 DEAEAIVEK
-826 ISEAVKNDSVWEET
+826 ISEAVKNDSVWEEKD
-840 SSVETSSVKFDKE
+840 SVQFNKE

-878 FDLTAPDVSVK
+878 FDLTAPDVSVE
-889 IIEPEENT
+889 INEPKENDK
-897 GCNQKVNFTVEINDK
+897 KVGFTVKINDK
-912 DITSGVDKIE
+912 DITSGVDEIK

-953 MVIDS
+953 IVIDS

-978 QSIQAHANFT
+978 KSIQAHANFT
-988 VNGELSINKY
+988 VNGELSIDKY
-998 QSGYA
+998 QSGHA
-1003 IVKVIVYD
+1003 TVKVIVSD
-1011 KAGNNK
+1011 KARNSK
-1017 EITTK
+1017 DTIVTK
-1022 REKVD
+1022 KVD

-1038 KDSATNSKYIN
+1038 KNSGTSYIQG
-1049 SSERTMT
+1049 SERTMT
-1056 ITYTERNFIKSG
+1056 ITYTERNFTEEG
-1068 LRFKVSV
+1068 LTFDVLINNAQKTVSLNELKTFEPRISVATGTSEKADEHVYTLTFK
-1075 NGTESDNL
+1075 
-1083 TLDELEALECVT
+1083 
-1095 VNGPV
+1095 
-1100 DSENGSEPDNYKD
+1100 
-1113 DRTNTYQIT
+1113 
-1122 FSGDGAYEV
+1122 GDGAYKV
-1131 IPKITDAAGNTNMN
+1131 IPHIKDTAGNTN
-1145 TNGKIEIEYENS
+1145 NGVTYEDES
-1157 NSQANELFVLD
+1157 NANELFILD
-1168 STAPTVDVKYSPEK
+1168 GTAPKINVTYSPEK

-1189 FNSKRTMTLTITE
+1189 FNSERKMTLTITE
-1202 RNFDESTL
+1202 RNFDKSTL
-1210 KFKLVSDGE
+1210 KFDLISDGE
-1219 TVESDNKSD
+1219 TKAGL
-1228 TEKEKVLTMKDL
+1228 TKEELIKN
-1240 TEKGLVIK
+1240 GLVITTK
-1248 KTEDKEAE
+1248 DTESEF
-1256 VNEEKRTD
+1256 NEEQHTD
-1264 ARKIV
+1264 DRNIV

-1284 YLTDLAGNEYNG
+1284 YLTDLAGNEYEG
-1296 SIESEIT
+1296 SAESEIT

-1320 YNDNELTLH
+1320 YNDNDNKLKLH
-1329 NDKYFNQQRT
+1329 NGKYFNQQRI

-1404 VHTFSI
+1404 AHTFSI
-1410 TFGQKGE
+1410 TFGQKDE
-1417 DYDYKISVKTT
+1417 DHDYTISVVAM
-1428 DLAGNSNDSVKDEN
+1428 DLAGKSNSSVTDKN

-1457 MLAPSFSISYELL
+1457 MLAPTLTVQYYVYQDKNGNEL
-1470 DDEGNV
+1470 DEEH
-1476 SSKIKESEVTTNE
+1476 KESITEKINSE
-1489 DKRVYKN
+1489 DCYKN
-1496 KTIKAKVTIE
+1496 ASIHAEVIID
-1506 ERNFKS
+1506 ERNFSEEKNG
-1512 TEDVFKDSIKVI
+1512 KDSFVENQMNLEYSAK
-1524 EEATDV
+1524 TYDKT
-1530 AGVAVEVK
+1530 EVK
-1538 NQQNVAESLDKWNAE
+1538 TTNFSDIAKERENWKPNQENRKDNIETLNLEFSED
-1553 SGTIKYTNTGFV
+1553 
-1565 FEEEANYTFNLSY
+1565 ANYTLSITY
-1578 TDLAGNTAELV
+1578 KDLAGNSISYAS
-1589 PQSDKG
+1589 PK
-1595 YRFTVDKTAPT
+1595 FTVDKTAPT
-1606 GSLLVKNENLLE
+1606 GKIQIGKDEKDVGIIGKVFDFIYSFFTNNNKTEITMVGTDTMSPIVEQKYYIEKNRDIKNGNTGYE
-1618 RLVEKLLDEVS
+1618 RLS
-1629 FKFFNLKSK
+1629 
-1638 SIEVTTKGL
+1638 
-1647 DVTSPIKVSYYKDW
+1647 
-1661 QDGHG
+1661 
-1666 DFDALEEEAL
+1666 LEEL
-1676 SSKSWTKLN
+1676 I
-1685 LKGREEEEEKKE
+1685 GKKE
-1697 YNIAK
+1697 WVDTKTIEENKENIATSTFK
-1702 EEKEYSYLVEKDE
+1702 ILEENSKAIPYLYIK
-1715 QFVPYARI
+1715 
-1723 EDKAGNI
+1723 DKAGNETYVTSDGAI
-1730 VYLNN
+1730 YDDEKEGTPEIQITTDDPISWEGEKN
-1735 DGIICESKV
+1735 DIGLFNK
-1744 ADININI
+1744 
-1751 DTKKPS
+1751 
-1757 TAAFEVKEED
+1757 
-1767 VVYNGNVEFNIDVK
+1767 NVTFNIVVTDPKV
-1781 DEATKDKNNK
+1781 NK
-1791 KDVYSGINEIK
+1791 TYSGINNVSYRIYKNGESEDVK
-1802 YEVYS
+1802 YISLYNETIEEPIMKQSFNTYNKDDFEGKLEVS
-1807 AESPEGADGNVKGTI
+1807 SKD
-1822 SFEPSERVQYYNIPN
+1822 F
-1837 IKIPVKEQSRYNSND
+1837 NSND
-1852 VTIKVTVIDNA
+1852 VTIEVTAIDNA
-1863 GNENYDT
+1863 GNTKTVTKQIAIDT
-1870 KNLKIDITDPSIDVS
+1870 TPPEITVS
-1885 YNNNDVKN
+1885 YDNNNVANGK
-1893 ETYFKNNR
+1893 YFKADR
-1901 TMTIKYTER
+1901 TMTVEYKER
-1910 NITPDGLTFDF
+1910 NFDESKLTFDVTTNGKSQTVSLSQLKNGEVNGIKVISGPEDSEKTKEF
-1921 VAGDVTYKKIKLEKL
+1921 ETYTDNRTNTYKILF
-1936 RSEIS
+1936 
-1941 EKNLG
+1941 N
-1946 ITISE
+1946 
-1951 GKDSQAS
+1951 A
-1958 VDAKDYTDDR
+1958 
-1968 TLTYSITF
+1968 
-1976 DGGKEKDMDYQI
+1976 GGNNGDMDYSI
-1988 IPYIEDLAGNTS
+1988 VPH
-2000 YKTDESGKII
+2000 II
-2010 DNVKY
+2010 DK
-2015 ANGKVASQKFT
+2015 ANNKQNKETQYKAGTEA
-2026 VDKVQPEMNVSY
+2026 
-2038 YLVDSNGN
+2038 
-2046 RGEKI
+2046 KI
-2051 EVSTDK
+2051 EFTIDKKAPVISMAYSAEGETINPGGNEVS
-2057 INRLYKNKTIRAV
+2057 RVYRNKTI
-2070 VKITERNFALENGFS
+2070 
-2085 EEDKQVIP
+2085 
-2093 HFTWTNYDGNQGSV
+2093 
-2107 ADYEAAAT
+2107 
-2115 NLTNWLTSDKVIR
+2115 
-2128 TQSFDFI
+2128 
-2135 ADGDYSFTMEYTDLA
+2135 
-2150 GNSLKEE
+2150 
-2157 YGTHYCTVDKT
+2157 
-2168 APKIHVEYTSDNQ
+2168 
-2181 TVQPGEIELNRLYK
+2181 
-2195 NKDITAT
+2195 TAT
-2202 VTIEERNFQRENN
+2202 ATIEERNFSNSNSFSEDPKQMNLTYD
-2215 AVNFEN
+2215 ALNF
-2221 GQMSLSYTAKNLQG
+2221 QG
-2235 SDINTENYT
+2235 SKVNTENYT

>member
-57 DVEVTIFEKVPT
+57 DVEFTIFENVPT

-76 VAIQGADLQIKEAD
+76 VAIQGADLQIKEAG

-121 TVSKAGYQSLENKSV
+121 TVSKEGYKPLENKSV
-136 SIGTVNEVEVTLEMS
+136 SIGTVNEVEVPLGMS

-258 AKASLPTDAAGGTV
+258 AKASLPTDATGGTV
-272 TFSVNGADNVVNV
+272 TFSVNGADNVVDV

-323 GSYKQSKDITLK
+323 GSYKQSKGITLK

-369 SDSSVIEATPD
+369 DDPKVIEATPD
-380 GKLTVKGEG
+380 GKLTVKGAG
-389 TAKII
+389 TAKIT
-394 ATAAESDNYTEASAS
+394 ATAAESDNYIKASAS
-409 YEVTVNKNTIKNTI
+409 YNIIVSQKPIGEI
-423 TFADFEWNVADASKV
+423 TFDDFEWNTTSASKV
-438 YDGNKKI
+438 YDRSKKI
-445 RITGTLKNADV
+445 SITGTLKSDKLVGNDQ
-456 IDNVQVTVS
+456 ITVTVN
-465 AQLKKSGVGSYSE
+465 AQLKKEDVGSYSE
-478 FTVTDDDADINLK
+478 FTITDADSDINLK

-878 FDLTAPDVSVK
+878 FDLTAPDVSVE
-889 IIEPEENT
+889 INEPKENDKT
-897 GCNQKVNFTVEINDK
+897 VRFTVKINDK
-912 DITSGVDKIE
+912 DITSGVDEIK

-953 MVIDS
+953 IVIDS

-978 QSIQAHANFT
+978 KSIRAHANFT
-988 VNGELSINKY
+988 VNGELSIDKY
-998 QSGYA
+998 QSGHA
-1003 IVKVIVYD
+1003 TVKVIVSD
-1011 KAGNNK
+1011 KARNSK
-1017 EITTK
+1017 DTIVTK
-1022 REKVD
+1022 KVD

-1038 KDSATNSKYIN
+1038 KNSGTSYIQG
-1049 SSERTMT
+1049 SERTMT
-1056 ITYTERNFIKSG
+1056 ITYTERNFTEEG
-1068 LRFKVSV
+1068 LTFDVLINNDQKTVSLNELKTFEPRISVATGTSEKADEHVYTLTFK
-1075 NGTESDNL
+1075 
-1083 TLDELEALECVT
+1083 
-1095 VNGPV
+1095 
-1100 DSENGSEPDNYKD
+1100 
-1113 DRTNTYQIT
+1113 
-1122 FSGDGAYEV
+1122 GDGAYKV
-1131 IPKITDAAGNTNMN
+1131 IPHIKDTAGNTN
-1145 TNGKIEIEYENS
+1145 NGVTYEDES
-1157 NSQANELFVLD
+1157 NANELFILD
-1168 STAPTVDVKYSPEK
+1168 GTAPKINVTYSPEK

-1189 FNSKRTMTLTITE
+1189 FTERKMTLTITE

-1210 KFKLVSDGE
+1210 KFDLISDGE
-1219 TVESDNKSD
+1219 TK
-1228 TEKEKVLTMKDL
+1228 TELTKEEL
-1240 TEKGLVIK
+1240 TENGLTIR
-1248 KTEDKEAE
+1248 KTEDKESEA
-1256 VNEEKRTD
+1256 NEEQRTD

-1284 YLTDLAGNEYNG
+1284 YLTDLAGNEYEG
-1296 SIESEIT
+1296 STESEIT

-1313 APEVTVK
+1313 VPEVTIK
-1320 YNDNELTLH
+1320 YNDKKDNLH
-1329 NDKYFNQQRT
+1329 NDKYFNQKRT
-1339 AEVTIKE
+1339 ATVTIKE

-1358 TRDGDKQTY
+1358 TRDGKEQKY
-1367 KGFSALEQ
+1367 KGFSAL
-1375 AIGKL
+1375 
-1380 KDCDI
+1380 KDAMADDCAV
-1385 TEIKDSEEKTA
+1385 TEITDSEEKTA

-1404 VHTFSI
+1404 KHTFSI
-1410 TFGQKGE
+1410 TFGKEKE
-1417 DYDYKISVKTT
+1417 DHDYKISVKAT
-1428 DLAGNSNDSVKDEN
+1428 DLAGNNNDTVKDEN
-1442 IGAETVATGKEFTVD
+1442 IGAETVATGEEFTVD
-1457 MLAPSFSISYELL
+1457 MLAPTLTVKYYVYQ
-1470 DDEGNV
+1470 DENGN
-1476 SSKIKESEVTTNE
+1476 ESDEKNE
-1489 DKRVYKN
+1489 IEKDEIDSGECYKN
-1496 KTIKAKVTIE
+1496 ASIHAEVIID
-1506 ERNFKS
+1506 ERNFSEEKNG
-1512 TEDVFKDSIKVI
+1512 KDSFAENQIKLYYS
-1524 EEATDV
+1524 AKTYDKT
-1530 AGVAVEVK
+1530 EVK
-1538 NQQNVAESLDKWNAE
+1538 TTNFSDIAKERENWKPNQENRKDNIETLNLEFSED
-1553 SGTIKYTNTGFV
+1553 
-1565 FEEEANYTFNLSY
+1565 ANYTLSITY
-1578 TDLAGNTAELV
+1578 EDLAGNSID
-1589 PQSDKG
+1589 PMSYKSQ
-1595 YRFTVDKTAPT
+1595 FTVDKTAPT
-1606 GSLLVKNENLLE
+1606 GEIQIGEDKKDVGIIGKVSDFIYSFFTNNETEITMVGTDTISPIVEQKYYIEKDRDIKNGNTGYGRLSLEELKSSSIVWSDKETIIEKNESTS
-1618 RLVEKLLDEVS
+1618 K
-1629 FKFFNLKSK
+1629 FKISEENSK
-1638 SIEVTTKGL
+1638 AIPYL
-1647 DVTSPIKVSYYKDW
+1647 YIK
-1661 QDGHG
+1661 
-1666 DFDALEEEAL
+1666 
-1676 SSKSWTKLN
+1676 
-1685 LKGREEEEEKKE
+1685 
-1697 YNIAK
+1697 
-1702 EEKEYSYLVEKDE
+1702 
-1715 QFVPYARI
+1715 
-1723 EDKAGNI
+1723 DKAGNETY
-1730 VYLNN
+1730 VTS
-1735 DGIICESKV
+1735 DGAIYDGKEAGKP
-1744 ADININI
+1744 NIQI
-1751 DTKKPS
+1751 TTKKDNLIS
-1757 TAAFEVKEED
+1757 LEGENKDIGLF
-1767 VVYNGNVEFNIDVK
+1767 NGNVTFNIEVTDPIVN
-1781 DEATKDKNNK
+1781 DT
-1791 KDVYSGINEIK
+1791 YSGINNVSYRIYKDGKSKDVK
-1802 YEVYS
+1802 YTSLYKEK
-1807 AESPEGADGNVKGTI
+1807 ENPIMKQ
-1822 SFEPSERVQYYNIPN
+1822 SFNTSNKDDFE
-1837 IKIPVKEQSRYNSND
+1837 KELVILSKDFNSND
-1852 VTIKVTVIDNA
+1852 VTIEVTATDNA
-1863 GNENYDT
+1863 GNTETVTKQIAIDT
-1870 KNLKIDITDPSIDVS
+1870 TSPEITVS
-1885 YNNNDVKN
+1885 YDNNTVANGK
-1893 ETYFKNNR
+1893 YFKADR
-1901 TMTIKYTER
+1901 TMTIEYKER
-1910 NITPDGLTFDF
+1910 NFDEKGLTFDVSTNGSLLQGISLDELKKLKDKGIIVQQF
-1921 VAGDVTYKKIKLEKL
+1921 TAADDDTESGKSFKDFTDKRVNTYKILF
-1936 RSEIS
+1936 
-1941 EKNLG
+1941 N
-1946 ITISE
+1946 
-1951 GKDSQAS
+1951 A
-1958 VDAKDYTDDR
+1958 
-1968 TLTYSITF
+1968 
-1976 DGGKEKDMDYQI
+1976 GGNNGDMDYSI
-1988 IPYIEDLAGNTS
+1988 VPH
-2000 YKTDESGKII
+2000 II
-2010 DNVKY
+2010 DK
-2015 ANGKVASQKFT
+2015 ANNKQNKETQYKAGTEAKTEFT
-2026 VDKVQPEMNVSY
+2026 IDKKAPVISMAYSAEGETINPG
-2038 YLVDSNGN
+2038 GN
-2046 RGEKI
+2046 
-2051 EVSTDK
+2051 EVS
-2057 INRLYKNKTIRAV
+2057 RVYRNKTI
-2070 VKITERNFALENGFS
+2070 
-2085 EEDKQVIP
+2085 
-2093 HFTWTNYDGNQGSV
+2093 
-2107 ADYEAAAT
+2107 
-2115 NLTNWLTSDKVIR
+2115 
-2128 TQSFDFI
+2128 
-2135 ADGDYSFTMEYTDLA
+2135 
-2150 GNSLKEE
+2150 
-2157 YGTHYCTVDKT
+2157 
-2168 APKIHVEYTSDNQ
+2168 
-2181 TVQPGEIELNRLYK
+2181 
-2195 NKDITAT
+2195 TAT
-2202 VTIEERNFQRENN
+2202 ATIEERNFSNSNSFSEEPKQMNLTYE
-2215 AVNFEN
+2215 ALNF
-2221 GQMSLSYTAKNLQG
+2221 QG
-2235 SDINTENYT
+2235 SKVNTENYT

-2263 FTFSQDANYTLGL
+2263 FTFSVDANYTLGL

-2617 MTMQCKDQAG
+2617 MTMKCKDQAG

>member
-39 NNSDEASGEP
+39 NNSDEVSGEP

-57 DVEVTIFEKVPT
+57 DVEFTIFENVPT

-76 VAIQGADLQIKEAD
+76 VAIQGADLQIKQAG

-98 QSDANGKV
+98 QSDVNGKV
-106 KVENL
+106 KVKNL

-136 SIGTVNEVEVTLEMS
+136 SIGTVNEVEVTLGMS

-179 NKIDNFEVGGAAQY
+179 NKIDNHEVAGAPQY

-258 AKASLPTDAAGGTV
+258 AKASLPTDATGGTV
-272 TFSVNGADNVVNV
+272 TFSVNGADNVVDV

-323 GSYKQSKDITLK
+323 GSYKQSKTISLR
-335 DEKNS
+335 
-340 SNTTIT
+340 TTDGKSEASIT
-346 YGVNEVPA
+346 YGDDLPVI
-354 LSVFDAEDRVVTFSS
+354 SVQNAEDRTVTFSS
-369 SDSSVIEATPD
+369 SRPNVVEVTPENTL
-380 GKLTVKGEG
+380 KVKGAGE
-389 TAKII
+389 TEIT
-394 ATAAESDNYTEASAS
+394 ATAAESDNYTKSEAFF
-409 YEVTVNKNTIKNTI
+409 TIKVEKKTIDKKI
-423 TFADFEWNVADASKV
+423 TFADFEWNVENLSKV
-438 YDGNKKI
+438 YDGNDEI
-445 RITGTLKNADV
+445 QMTGTLKNADV
-456 IDNVQVTVS
+456 IDKVQVTVN
-465 AQLKKSGVGSYSE
+465 AQLEKSDVGSYSK
-478 FTVTDDDADINLK
+478 FTITDDDSNIKLK
-491 GANNYKI
+491 GANSYKI
-498 TTDFSN
+498 TTDFSE
-504 KNVQLAEGKTVNI
+504 KEVQLAEGKTVNI
-517 TPRPVYVKVAVK
+517 TPRPVYIKAAVK

-534 KFAYGT
+534 KFAYGKS
-540 IKADLQTAVEE
+540 KAYLQKAVEE
-551 NYEVVLAGKYE
+551 NYEVVLVGTKGRIDE
-562 DGNILEPDKEQGLL
+562 TQSQGLI
-576 SPAKLEL
+576 KEETIDL
-583 KNYAKV
+583 KDYAKV
-589 ALKGFNDNNTV
+589 ELAGLNDATV
-600 YYVGGYTAEVIPV
+600 YYVEEYKSEVIPV
-613 ITNKNA
+613 VTNKDA
-619 GNYEIRVDSE
+619 GNYEIRVNSE

-635 SDLTI
+635 SDLKI

-647 ASLNDLVKIVG
+647 DSLNDLVEIVG
-658 ADGIYQNEKDGSV
+658 ADGIYQNDGSV
-671 YIRGNQAV
+671 YIRGNETA

-693 QIWVSKGEKQAD
+693 QIWVSKGETQAD

-735 NSKNAETVTD
+735 NSKNALTVTD

-751 ITVDAISPTADF
+751 VTVDATSPTADF

-789 KIKKYLVT
+789 KIKEYLVT

-817 DDAEAIVEK
+817 DDAIVEK
-826 ISEAVKNDSVWEET
+826 ISEAVKNDSVWEEKD
-840 SSVETSSVKFDKE
+840 SVQFNKE

-878 FDLTAPDVSVK
+878 FDLTKPTVTITTDDAEEAKGPD
-889 IIEPEENT
+889 
-897 GCNQKVNFTVEINDK
+897 GTVEFKVEVNDTN
-912 DITSGVDKIE
+912 ITSGIKNVEIKTFDADKEVSSEEVNSVDVVGAWDSSLESIKKHSQFSIERTLNINEYSSGKAKIQ
-922 VIAMDSDKDE
+922 VIASDKAGNKSDL
-932 DVTAEYI
+932 VS
-939 ETVKVAGGFDEDNK
+939 ETVKVD
-953 MVIDS
+953 VIKP
-958 CTLNS
+958 
-963 EKINTIVGSE
+963 E
-973 QDGTL
+973 
-978 QSIQAHANFT
+978 
-988 VNGELSINKY
+988 
-998 QSGYA
+998 
-1003 IVKVIVYD
+1003 VKVSYD
-1011 KAGNNK
+1011 S
-1017 EITTK
+1017 T
-1022 REKVD
+1022 
-1027 VVAPKVNVKYD
+1027 
-1038 KDSATNSKYIN
+1038 S
-1049 SSERTMT
+1049 SSEYIKSNTRKMT
-1056 ITYTERNFIKSG
+1056 ITYTERNFTEDG
-1068 LRFKVSV
+1068 LTFDVSIDGV
-1075 NGTESDNL
+1075 ENKNVKLANIDQRISVAKTSEEKDKHVYTL
-1083 TLDELEALECVT
+1083 TF
-1095 VNGPV
+1095 N
-1100 DSENGSEPDNYKD
+1100 
-1113 DRTNTYQIT
+1113 
-1122 FSGDGAYEV
+1122 GDGAYKV
-1131 IPKITDAAGNTNMN
+1131 TPHIKDAAENTNE
-1145 TNGKIEIEYENS
+1145 GVAYVDSESK
-1157 NSQANELFVLD
+1157 ANELFVLD
-1168 STAPTVDVKYSPEK
+1168 STAPQISVSYDKDSETNPKSEYVKD
-1182 SVRENEY
+1182 
-1189 FNSKRTMTLTITE
+1189 SKREMAIVYTE
-1202 RNFDESTL
+1202 RNFIENGLTFD
-1210 KFKLVSDGE
+1210 VSING
-1219 TVESDNKSD
+1219 
-1228 TEKEKVLTMKDL
+1228 KEKKGISFKDL
-1240 TEKGLVIK
+1240 EEIDTKHIK
-1248 KTEDKEAE
+1248 VAGPKDSQKDVKELENYRNDRTNEYTITFIGDGAYQVTPHIKDAAE
-1256 VNEEKRTD
+1256 NT
-1264 ARKIV
+1264 
-1269 YEIEFNNDGFYQLIP
+1269 NDGVTYA
-1284 YLTDLAGNEYNG
+1284 D
-1296 SIESEIT
+1296 SESQANKLFILDST
-1303 KYQEFCIDKK
+1303 
-1313 APEVTVK
+1313 APEVTIT
-1320 YNDNELTLH
+1320 YNDDNKDVKVH
-1329 NDKYFNQQRT
+1329 NGKYFNHKRSAT
-1339 AEVTIKE
+1339 VGIKE
-1346 RNFNAD
+1346 RNFNSEN
-1352 DLEFTL
+1352 LGFTL
-1358 TRDGDKQTY
+1358 IRDNEYVKDAS
-1367 KGFSALEQ
+1367 FEE
-1375 AIGKL
+1375 L
-1380 KDCDI
+1380 KKA
-1385 TEIKDSEEKTA
+1385 IKDNNWEDCSIKEEVITDNQKDKTEE
-1396 KQKHTDER
+1396 TYDNER
-1404 VHTFSI
+1404 VHTFTIEFGQENDDHDYTISI
-1410 TFGQKGE
+1410 T
-1417 DYDYKISVKTT
+1417 TT
-1428 DLAGNSNDSVKDEN
+1428 DLAGNSNSSVTDKN

-1457 MLAPSFSISYELL
+1457 MLAPTL
-1470 DDEGNV
+1470 DVQYIVCKDENGQEVQEGINITE
-1476 SSKIKESEVTTNE
+1476 KIANRTKEDSPF
-1489 DKRVYKN
+1489 YKN
-1496 KTIKAKVTIE
+1496 ASIFAKVTIK
-1506 ERNFKS
+1506 ERNFFTDDES
-1512 TEDVFKDSIKVI
+1512 FVKDQMKLEYKAQDITG
-1524 EEATDV
+1524 TDV
-1530 AGVAVEVK
+1530 QTKDFKKQANNEFE
-1538 NQQNVAESLDKWNAE
+1538 NEKWVTDE
-1553 SGTIKYTNTGFV
+1553 TTRTQI
-1565 FEEEANYTFNLSY
+1565 FEFKVDANYALGINY
-1578 TDLAGNTAELV
+1578 TDLAGNTAVE
-1589 PQSDKG
+1589 
-1595 YRFTVDKTAPT
+1595 YETRYFTVDTTSPEGTVVMSDGNGKTA
-1606 GSLLVKNENLLE
+1606 GGNLLE
-1618 RLVEKLLDEVS
+1618 KLKNLIFELFSNKQITVEMTGKDKTSPFVQKYYIDSDKQDYNAKGNFVPKTKEELSELSLKKWTVYKDEVENENGATEKNNYFS
-1629 FKFFNLKSK
+1629 VDDKTQIYTLLENSK
-1638 SIEVTTKGL
+1638 
-1647 DVTSPIKVSYYKDW
+1647 
-1661 QDGHG
+1661 
-1666 DFDALEEEAL
+1666 A
-1676 SSKSWTKLN
+1676 
-1685 LKGREEEEEKKE
+1685 
-1697 YNIAK
+1697 
-1702 EEKEYSYLVEKDE
+1702 
-1715 QFVPYARI
+1715 VPYLYL
-1723 EDKAGNI
+1723 EDKAGNKTYMTSNGAIYDTENPSAPEIKIETKDPVAGVSDPGIEIFNSDVNFSISVEDPEVNGTYSGLAEVSYEIKNNGI
-1730 VYLNN
+1730 VTQKGDFNAELTPALMKK
-1735 DGIICESKV
+1735 ELSKENLTV
-1744 ADININI
+1744 DA
-1751 DTKKPS
+1751 TKN
-1757 TAAFEVKEED
+1757 
-1767 VVYNGNVEFNIDVK
+1767 NGNNIV
-1781 DEATKDKNNK
+1781 
-1791 KDVYSGINEIK
+1791 I
-1802 YEVYS
+1802 EVT
-1807 AESPEGADGNVKGTI
+1807 A
-1822 SFEPSERVQYYNIPN
+1822 R
-1837 IKIPVKEQSRYNSND
+1837 
-1852 VTIKVTVIDNA
+1852 DNA
-1863 GNENYDT
+1863 GNESSETRELAIDT
-1870 KNLKIDITDPSIDVS
+1870 TKPKITVS
-1885 YNNNDVKN
+1885 YDNNNVANGK
-1893 ETYFKNNR
+1893 YFKANR
-1901 TMTIKYTER
+1901 TMKIEYTER
-1910 NITPDGLTFDF
+1910 NFYEKGITFD
-1921 VAGDVTYKKIKLEKL
+1921 VSTNGGALQKGISLEDLNKLSGISVETHKDTQEKTDFKSL
-1936 RSEIS
+1936 
-1941 EKNLG
+1941 
-1946 ITISE
+1946 
-1951 GKDSQAS
+1951 
-1958 VDAKDYTDDR
+1958 TDDR
-1968 TLTYSITF
+1968 VNTYTILF
-1976 DGGKEKDMDYQI
+1976 DAGGTNGDMDYKI
-1988 IPYIEDLAGNTS
+1988 TPHITDAAALANENVEYGDSKAPTEFTIDKKAPVISMAYSAEGETINPGGN
-2000 YKTDESGKII
+2000 
-2010 DNVKY
+2010 
-2015 ANGKVASQKFT
+2015 
-2026 VDKVQPEMNVSY
+2026 
-2038 YLVDSNGN
+2038 
-2046 RGEKI
+2046 
-2051 EVSTDK
+2051 EVS
-2057 INRLYKNKTIRAV
+2057 RVYRNKTI
-2070 VKITERNFALENGFS
+2070 
-2085 EEDKQVIP
+2085 
-2093 HFTWTNYDGNQGSV
+2093 
-2107 ADYEAAAT
+2107 
-2115 NLTNWLTSDKVIR
+2115 
-2128 TQSFDFI
+2128 
-2135 ADGDYSFTMEYTDLA
+2135 
-2150 GNSLKEE
+2150 
-2157 YGTHYCTVDKT
+2157 
-2168 APKIHVEYTSDNQ
+2168 
-2181 TVQPGEIELNRLYK
+2181 
-2195 NKDITAT
+2195 TAT
-2202 VTIEERNFQRENN
+2202 ATIEERNFSNSNSFSENPKQMN
-2215 AVNFEN
+2215 LTYDALNF
-2221 GQMSLSYTAKNLQG
+2221 QG
-2235 SDINTENYT
+2235 SKVNTENYT

-2617 MTMQCKDQAG
+2617 MTMKCKDQAG